1 MSDLVRYDPLEH
13 GQLVGGLKKYRGLTQ
28 KEAREA
34 ADDTA
39 LTRGFNNSMRSA
51 RMAWNAFTGDDE
63 ELGQLKAEDMDYR
76 KIQEGRKSQ
85 ARRELGEAWDKG
97 EGVGGGLSNVWGEL
111 KKDWREK
118 GLDGVLEDVGEMGG
132 ATLEQAPNA
141 LVPLVTSTAGRAV
154 GAIGG
159 AFAGGLAGAG
169 VGAIPGAV
177 VGGHVGGLAGYALGN
192 TLMEYGEQ
200 LDRAAEAAGVDPTD
214 KDAMM
219 AFIDRGAPGALKNA
233 AVKGAVVGAVD
244 MATMKLGGSILN
256 MGKKAAEKAALEKM
270 GVAAADKAVV
280 AAAKGTPEFAALAA
294 KESAKGGLGGAARH
308 TAAYALEPASEFA
321 GEYLGTGLANGEW
334 DEKGAALEAFSS
346 LGHSAVEFVGT
357 KAYAAMT
364 DPLKLS
370 AEQKADALADAKGN
384 IEGNRKAGKLTPEEA
399 QALRAAVE
407 AALDGGVE
415 QGGAGFDTA
424 HHDQLYLTLQQF
436 VDRTKQKEAEQFFSS
451 PADSNTPHTEE
462 LAREMEKQPDVSG
475 IPSEDEAEFL
485 NTGVM
490 SDGLARQY
498 ADIAAKYRAKPSEA
512 MGINPDNGAISAA
525 AALAVDSGAA
535 VPSAVSDDV
544 EAPSVADDVLSER
557 SADADRG
564 GVSSAYGNVRSGG
577 APRGAASVASGGSAA
592 AASGG
597 IARVA
602 PLPAGQYFDSLDT
615 RGRKALAKEA
625 GFDIKG
631 VADFGQIAE
640 PVRQKIE
647 EAYHARIEADYKAAS
662 EAKQGYLP
670 PPVRMADAVPVPK
683 KGFSVPADALN
694 KESRRRFDALPEG
707 VRRHAQTVADYTADG
722 IMRQEAGMADMRGH
736 YPEGLAESVR
746 AVRAYRAEH
755 PESADVLDR
764 LNRAVYGYRRNNGW
778 NVPLLSREGE
788 RLQGVRT
795 ALPDDGASEAVVGGG
810 RGLPRALP
818 MEDKG
823 LAQDVRQDVRQGL
836 TQGGRGLT
844 PDKGADAN
852 AAALQVAPEADVA
865 PGLSASENLAETDG
879 GKGAPI
885 AGKRPDTV
893 LPVLNPQV
901 TESAVKVSPK
911 KRMADAAA
919 DFTRRLAAD
928 RRKLEKAGVPLGDG
942 EYRFEHT
949 NRKHIDALA
958 GVLDRLGKGG
968 MLKDFADMAG
978 SSHSDGLV
986 FDGRRYLK
994 GKEAETLQAGGL
1006 LEAVPSKSGWDYRL
1020 TQEGRA
1026 LAKVMARSRDAA
1038 ADGKSAG
1045 KAQSARAKDAPVAA
1059 KNAADE
1065 KPSSDKAAESEAVVK
1080 TALDNPE
1087 EAQRKARVLQGEPVY
1102 TVKERTAPRENKAL
1116 REWAVALFDKA
1127 GNKAVNPEIGEVALT
1142 AKSVKDSLA
1151 HGISPE
1157 KASAFEAVPYVVEK
1171 GAVIV
1176 RTRHGRVS
1184 SYFISAPVEIEG
1196 KQDIV
1201 TVLVH
1206 HDVNKK
1212 RMYLHSVTTKENLLK
1227 TALAGYDGDSTADA
1241 EASEPRGKLY
1251 SGDIASVLKKLLEYK
1266 TQGGKTE
1273 DTPSEGARFSLDES
1287 PDSAFARAVDDVV
1300 GGKVSRGFVKMG
1312 TTPDVLKMLG
1322 LPDVKIRISAKTIE
1336 KVMGEYLGIAKGA
1349 HSHIHNL
1356 TPEAVKQLPG
1366 QINNPVAV
1374 FKSSTVRGGYVVL
1387 TELTE
1392 ADKQTGKDKP
1402 VVAALHLKTDKGG
1415 IEVIDVASSY
1425 GRSDSQ
1431 LSRAFNQDLLY
1442 LDKTKARNLNTERL
1456 QLPWDFTSDFELYE
1470 RNIKTDSDLVQ
1481 YLKAEKQGKF
1491 DKKQENAKQ
1500 HAESIKKRLAESIGG
1515 LAEQVDVAAVSETAP
1530 DKAQMLLSE
1539 RVEGWFDGRTGKI
1552 TLVAENLTPERAVWV
1567 AWHELGHRGFAAEG
1581 FAKYREEL
1589 ERADGN
1595 SLIRRIAD
1603 AVQEEREGT
1612 GDAAASVRSAAVE
1625 EAVVELYAAQRT
1637 GDWSGIENRYGVK
1650 VGNGLKRGIAGVL
1663 ARIGAVLRRVLQ
1675 RLTGKADGAM
1685 SDADVFAMLVDLHG
1699 NKAAKSKAV
1708 VKTALDDA
1716 KEAER
1721 KARVLQGEPVY
1732 TVKERQAPQ
1741 GFKALREWAA
1751 ALFEKAGGKAVNPEA
1766 GEILLNERSVRD
1778 SIAHGMNPFKAE
1790 AFAAIPD
1797 VISQGVVI
1805 HEGVNPENGTRYVY
1819 ISAPVEIGGK
1829 DDVVTLL
1836 ARNTGNGSQMYLH
1849 SVATKESILNAS
1861 DTETAEISRETG
1873 KVNSG
1878 YIASVLKKLLEYK
1891 TETGKGV
1898 SVGKKQQKRQA
1909 ESEAGSVPSE
1919 AQPKSGKDYFGLSLY
1934 ESGQDYKGI
1943 SEAHYRKFVAELSKL
1958 DGWRVNN
1965 RKYGRL
1971 EFRVDG
1977 EEVVFLRRLESL
1989 YSEHAVIGFSVYN
2002 SRLVE
2007 KKFDEIEFVFNPSE
2021 PPKETAER
2029 LNRFIRSIYPV
2040 SEASVQVESNPESEA
2055 DTHRTPES
2063 VRAFSV
2069 TLPKL
2074 QQKRAVEHLTADAL
2088 LDGGAKYPQLNGRTT
2103 KAGQVEK
2110 TLSAGFVPYEEIR
2123 EQTARMGKE
2132 RDKMFFKLHRE
2143 AYGEDSSFD
2152 YDNSDDAELKAQT
2165 DEALR
2170 EKHPPKTVYLMKH
2183 KQSGDALPITKTQ
2196 FDYAVY
2202 LENMPSE
2209 GLRFSRSEQTK
2220 SAFENRIDA
2229 LFGGAKANLKGVR
2242 VLDKSDLLDMLGY
2255 GGMPVELNESKVVLN
2270 RKNHPEM
2277 TAQQWKKVPEW
2288 LDNPVAVLKSKT
2300 HDKRLVF
2307 VPDELIDGAPVYL
2320 VVEPNSRGLDIHVLV
2335 NGYAKDGNPQ
2345 QTFRDIWRDLANGN
2359 TEFVDSKKAREL
2371 LGRSGLQLPRLPSLN
2386 TSRKKILTEKNLQ
2399 GYRKSEKTDTGQQ
2412 HAESIKKRLAE
2423 SIGGLAEQV
2432 DVAAV
2437 SETAPDKAQ
2446 MLLSE
2451 RVEGWFDGRTGKI
2464 TLVAENLTPER
2475 AVWVAWHELG
2485 HRGFAAEGFAKY
2497 REELERADGNSL
2509 IRRIADAVQEEREGT
2524 GDAAASV
2531 RSAAVEEAV
2540 VELYAAQRTGDWSGI
2555 ENRYGVKVGNGLKRG
2570 IAGVLARIG
2579 AVLRRVLQRLTGK
2592 ADGAMS
2598 DADVFAMLVDLHGN
2612 VEGAREAVSDGVKP
2626 SRSAMKDMDA
2636 NIRRGRAAM
2645 NRALVEKADVR
2656 RAMYR
2661 NDIGWIDFVWGSTG
2675 RVLPN
2680 GKTKGAMGLAHVIES
2695 RMRKDGMSR
2704 DEVVGMLIGRVVD
2717 TIARGEVLR
2726 TVEGGKTKRL
2736 EVSLQG
2742 NIVQLV
2748 KSKGSNT
2755 WVLTA
2760 FDGYQTV
2767 EQARGATRSAL
2778 RNTDP
2783 ILSRDGMGASDTPNV
2798 RAKDE
2803 SVNTADGTR
2812 FSRAEERSK
2821 SESLEKLRR
2830 AETIRISGREI
2841 EAGDD
2846 LRQYRR
2852 RAMEYGKSLRGSYVN
2867 KDTGREISLGR
2878 AGITEVLHHD
2888 VSNPEH
2894 LQSIAAIPQIIEKSI
2909 YIDTLPN
2916 EDKAKNPD
2924 IQEYEYYVAGLNIG
2938 GTDYTVKA
2946 AIAVATTGDKYYDH
2960 KLTRIEKGDLLE
2972 MTSRLSGAEISN
2984 QSPLSDIDDKRLL
2997 QILQDKDAGK
3007 GGIADFD
3014 TEAVRFSRAANIGA
3028 SISHITGKRSDLRN
3042 ALKDRWDASKGI
3054 QLQFLGR
3061 RQIEDIYGG
3070 DLDGLKEYGRL
3081 SELFGADANKAV
3093 TEADK
3098 VVKEWGRL
3106 KKENAK
3112 ALADLMHDATLA
3124 KVDADPLMR
3133 GDAQKRLDGIRTAL
3147 DIADGKIEKAKAV
3160 IASAN
3165 ARIARADAA
3174 YNKASE
3180 AAKKAQSALLAA
3192 EEEAGREIM
3201 ADEADMRLRRLF
3213 YADSEAKRALRH
3225 AEADVMA
3232 ESRAKTD
3239 AVQMLKQARADVRRL
3254 EKDEVE
3260 AQKALEGLALLNRR
3274 FAKLPDAAQRVYRK
3288 ARDDYRVHFG
3298 QVRDAI
3304 AERLARAGQDA
3315 EIVRRLKERFDNELG
3330 GVYFPLAR
3338 FGDYLVVVKD
3348 ADGNN
3353 VNVSRAET
3361 LSEAEKLRDA
3371 LKADFGAGFKVSPV
3385 MKSRDYIQSRDA
3397 VSGGFMKELGE
3408 AVGMLDLDPAQQAQ
3422 LNDTLMQL
3430 YLNSLPDTSWAKHG
3444 IHRKGVP
3451 GFSDD
3456 ARRAYAQNMGSG
3468 ANYLAKLRY
3477 ADRMAEQ
3484 LDVMQDF
3491 VDGRKYEEGFD
3502 QRQLQRVADEMRKRH
3517 EAVMNPNPSKLAQA
3531 LTGFGFLWM
3540 MGMSPASAIVNLS
3553 QTAMVA
3559 YPVMAAK
3566 WGYADAARE
3575 LLRASKQIGL
3585 RVGEKFNT
3593 IEDSL
3598 NEDEKAAFQKAV
3610 DYGVIDLSQAHDLA
3624 GVANGDPG
3632 LAGSAWQKVMDKAS
3646 WLFHHAEKFNRQVT
3660 FVAAYRLAKQAGAD
3674 SEAAFEQAKKATYDG
3689 HFDYAAQNRPRFMMG
3704 NVAKVVFL
3712 FKQYSQNIL
3721 YALGRNAYLA
3731 FKGDKEA
3738 RKTLA
3743 GLLVSHAMASGIL
3756 GLPFVSTLL
3765 AVASML
3771 GSDDDDPW
3779 DAEAALRNM
3788 LADTFGDKAGE
3799 VMAKGFSR
3807 LTPLDVS
3814 GRLGLNQLIFPD
3826 IQDGLEGKKWAE
3838 SLVVGSTGAV
3848 VGAGI
3853 GAADGV
3859 QKILDG
3865 RYMEGLESMLP
3876 VAIRNPLKAVRYAT
3890 DGQVDKSGI
3899 MVKDDFNLFELAG
3912 QAVGFRPS
3920 DLALKQEGKSA
3931 VYRRD
3936 RALSAARAKILSA
3949 MAKAVVEQDAA
3960 ALRELRGV
3968 VAQWNRKHP
3977 ERAIKSENIMAGVR
3991 NRQRRVAGAKDGI
4004 YLPEGRSD
4012 ARTDGGFA
4020 FGH

>member
-1 MSDLVRYDPLEH
+1 
-13 GQLVGGLKKYRGLTQ
+13 
-28 KEAREA
+28 
-34 ADDTA
+34 
-39 LTRGFNNSMRSA
+39 
-51 RMAWNAFTGDDE
+51 
-63 ELGQLKAEDMDYR
+63 
-76 KIQEGRKSQ
+76 
-85 ARRELGEAWDKG
+85 
-97 EGVGGGLSNVWGEL
+97 
-111 KKDWREK
+111 
-118 GLDGVLEDVGEMGG
+118 
-132 ATLEQAPNA
+132 
-141 LVPLVTSTAGRAV
+141 
-154 GAIGG
+154 
-159 AFAGGLAGAG
+159 
-169 VGAIPGAV
+169 
-177 VGGHVGGLAGYALGN
+177 
-192 TLMEYGEQ
+192 
-200 LDRAAEAAGVDPTD
+200 
-214 KDAMM
+214 M

-256 MGKKAAEKAALEKM
+256 MGKKAAEKAALKKM
-270 GVAAADKAVV
+270 GVAAAV

-294 KESAKGGLGGAARH
+294 KQSAKGGLGGAARH
-308 TAAYALEPASEFA
+308 AAAFALEPASEFA

-364 DPLKLS
+364 DPLRLS

-498 ADIAAKYRAKPSEA
+498 ADIAAKYRAKPSEV
-512 MGINPDNGAISAA
+512 MGIDPDDGAISAA

-818 MEDKG
+818 TEDKG

-844 PDKGADAN
+844 PDTGADAN
-852 AAALQVAPEADVA
+852 AAALQGLPESAAVASGNAPTHRQNLQVRAHAEGAA

-879 GKGAPI
+879 GKRAPV

-901 TESAVKVSPK
+901 AESAVKVSPK

-968 MLKDFADMAG
+968 MLEEFADMAG

-986 FDGRRYLK
+986 FDSRRYLK

-1038 ADGKSAG
+1038 ASAGKSAG
-1045 KAQSARAKDAPVAA
+1045 KAQSARAKDTPVAGKAAVA
-1059 KNAADE
+1059 KNAANE
-1065 KPSSDKAAESEAVVK
+1065 KPSSDKAAKPETLVK
-1080 TALDNPE
+1080 TALDNPQ
-1087 EAQRKARVLQGEPVY
+1087 EAR
-1102 TVKERTAPRENKAL
+1102 
-1116 REWAVALFDKA
+1116 
-1127 GNKAVNPEIGEVALT
+1127 
-1142 AKSVKDSLA
+1142 
-1151 HGISPE
+1151 
-1157 KASAFEAVPYVVEK
+1157 
-1171 GAVIV
+1171 
-1176 RTRHGRVS
+1176 
-1184 SYFISAPVEIEG
+1184 
-1196 KQDIV
+1196 
-1201 TVLVH
+1201 
-1206 HDVNKK
+1206 
-1212 RMYLHSVTTKENLLK
+1212 
-1227 TALAGYDGDSTADA
+1227 
-1241 EASEPRGKLY
+1241 
-1251 SGDIASVLKKLLEYK
+1251 
-1266 TQGGKTE
+1266 
-1273 DTPSEGARFSLDES
+1273 
-1287 PDSAFARAVDDVV
+1287 
-1300 GGKVSRGFVKMG
+1300 
-1312 TTPDVLKMLG
+1312 
-1322 LPDVKIRISAKTIE
+1322 
-1336 KVMGEYLGIAKGA
+1336 
-1349 HSHIHNL
+1349 
-1356 TPEAVKQLPG
+1356 
-1366 QINNPVAV
+1366 
-1374 FKSSTVRGGYVVL
+1374 
-1387 TELTE
+1387 
-1392 ADKQTGKDKP
+1392 
-1402 VVAALHLKTDKGG
+1402 
-1415 IEVIDVASSY
+1415 
-1425 GRSDSQ
+1425 
-1431 LSRAFNQDLLY
+1431 
-1442 LDKTKARNLNTERL
+1442 
-1456 QLPWDFTSDFELYE
+1456 
-1470 RNIKTDSDLVQ
+1470 
-1481 YLKAEKQGKF
+1481 
-1491 DKKQENAKQ
+1491 
-1500 HAESIKKRLAESIGG
+1500 
-1515 LAEQVDVAAVSETAP
+1515 
-1530 DKAQMLLSE
+1530 
-1539 RVEGWFDGRTGKI
+1539 
-1552 TLVAENLTPERAVWV
+1552 
-1567 AWHELGHRGFAAEG
+1567 
-1581 FAKYREEL
+1581 
-1589 ERADGN
+1589 
-1595 SLIRRIAD
+1595 
-1603 AVQEEREGT
+1603 
-1612 GDAAASVRSAAVE
+1612 
-1625 EAVVELYAAQRT
+1625 
-1637 GDWSGIENRYGVK
+1637 
-1650 VGNGLKRGIAGVL
+1650 
-1663 ARIGAVLRRVLQ
+1663 
-1675 RLTGKADGAM
+1675 
-1685 SDADVFAMLVDLHG
+1685 
-1699 NKAAKSKAV
+1699 
-1708 VKTALDDA
+1708 
-1716 KEAER
+1716 R

-1819 ISAPVEIGGK
+1819 ISAPVEIEGK

-1878 YIASVLKKLLEYK
+1878 YIASVLKKLLKYK
-1891 TETGKGV
+1891 TQGGKT
-1898 SVGKKQQKRQA
+1898 
-1909 ESEAGSVPSE
+1909 E
-1919 AQPKSGKDYFGLSLY
+1919 
-1934 ESGQDYKGI
+1934 
-1943 SEAHYRKFVAELSKL
+1943 
-1958 DGWRVNN
+1958 
-1965 RKYGRL
+1965 
-1971 EFRVDG
+1971 
-1977 EEVVFLRRLESL
+1977 
-1989 YSEHAVIGFSVYN
+1989 
-2002 SRLVE
+2002 
-2007 KKFDEIEFVFNPSE
+2007 
-2021 PPKETAER
+2021 
-2029 LNRFIRSIYPV
+2029 
-2040 SEASVQVESNPESEA
+2040 
-2055 DTHRTPES
+2055 DT
-2063 VRAFSV
+2063 
-2069 TLPKL
+2069 
-2074 QQKRAVEHLTADAL
+2074 
-2088 LDGGAKYPQLNGRTT
+2088 
-2103 KAGQVEK
+2103 
-2110 TLSAGFVPYEEIR
+2110 
-2123 EQTARMGKE
+2123 
-2132 RDKMFFKLHRE
+2132 
-2143 AYGEDSSFD
+2143 
-2152 YDNSDDAELKAQT
+2152 
-2165 DEALR
+2165 
-2170 EKHPPKTVYLMKH
+2170 
-2183 KQSGDALPITKTQ
+2183 
-2196 FDYAVY
+2196 
-2202 LENMPSE
+2202 PSE
-2209 GLRFSRSEQTK
+2209 GLRFSIRFSLDESPD
-2220 SAFENRIDA
+2220 SAFARAVDDVTGGKVPAGFISLGTTPDVWKLVGLPDGKVRISGGVIDKAMNGKHAVTAEA
-2229 LFGGAKANLKGVR
+2229 LKDLPRHLNSPIAVFKSSASSSNPDGYVVLTELVEREKGKDKPIIAALNLGRAKNGLELLDISSVYGRNNGQLTRAFNQDLLY
-2242 VLDKSDLLDMLGY
+2242 LDKAKGRHFLTTRPLQLHWDITSDADLVGRNIKTDSDL
-2255 GGMPVELNESKVVLN
+2255 
-2270 RKNHPEM
+2270 
-2277 TAQQWKKVPEW
+2277 AQYSSAKKQVS
-2288 LDNPVAVLKSKT
+2288 V
-2300 HDKRLVF
+2300 DKAQRM
-2307 VPDELIDGAPVYL
+2307 
-2320 VVEPNSRGLDIHVLV
+2320 
-2335 NGYAKDGNPQ
+2335 
-2345 QTFRDIWRDLANGN
+2345 
-2359 TEFVDSKKAREL
+2359 AR
-2371 LGRSGLQLPRLPSLN
+2371 
-2386 TSRKKILTEKNLQ
+2386 
-2399 GYRKSEKTDTGQQ
+2399 Q

-2423 SIGGLAEQV
+2423 SIGRLAEQV
-2432 DVAAV
+2432 DVVAV

-2485 HRGFAAEGFAKY
+2485 HRGFAADGFAKY
-2497 REELERADGNSL
+2497 RAELERADGNSL

-2579 AVLRRVLQRLTGK
+2579 AVLRRVLQRLAGK

-2598 DADVFAMLVDLHGN
+2598 DADVFAMLADLHGN
-2612 VEGAREAVSDGVKP
+2612 AEGARDAVSDGVLF
-2626 SRSAMKDMDA
+2626 SIYSDDA
-2636 NIRRGRAAM
+2636 DKVARAADI
-2645 NRALVEKADVR
+2645 LTGSPVADIESGLIKR
-2656 RAMYR
+2656 
-2661 NDIGWIDFVWGSTG
+2661 DE
-2675 RVLPN
+2675 N
-2680 GKTKGAMGLAHVIES
+2680 GKVIANAREFIRKWLAEN
-2695 RMRKDGMSR
+2695 RPDGIFR
-2704 DEVVGMLIGRVVD
+2704 HPEV
-2717 TIARGEVLR
+2717 GEVML
-2726 TVEGGKTKRL
+2726 TVRGVKNSLSHFSADIHVDALPAVPYVL
-2736 EVSLQG
+2736 ENSAVLEY
-2742 NIVQLV
+2742 
-2748 KSKGSNT
+2748 SKDKNGDN
-2755 WVLTA
+2755 
-2760 FDGYQTV
+2760 V
-2767 EQARGATRSAL
+2767 E
-2778 RNTDP
+2778 NV
-2783 ILSRDGMGASDTPNV
+2783 IL
-2798 RAKDE
+2798 
-2803 SVNTADGTR
+2803 
-2812 FSRAEERSK
+2812 
-2821 SESLEKLRR
+2821 
-2830 AETIRISGREI
+2830 
-2841 EAGDD
+2841 
-2846 LRQYRR
+2846 
-2852 RAMEYGKSLRGSYVN
+2852 
-2867 KDTGREISLGR
+2867 
-2878 AGITEVLHHD
+2878 
-2888 VSNPEH
+2888 
-2894 LQSIAAIPQIIEKSI
+2894 AAP
-2909 YIDTLPN
+2909 
-2916 EDKAKNPD
+2916 A
-2924 IQEYEYYVAGLNIG
+2924 NIG
-2938 GTDYTVKA
+2938 GKRHYVVVRLRKDLKSGQKPQFYVVAAQLETDAQRETALAVETRSSHDGH
-2946 AIAVATTGDKYYDH
+2946 IAGGK
-2960 KLTRIEKGDLLE
+2960 
-2972 MTSRLSGAEISN
+2972 N
-2984 QSPLSDIDDKRLL
+2984 RLL
-2997 QILQDKDAGK
+2997 NILHSALISVNQIKSAAGNTGTVDA
-3007 GGIADFD
+3007 GIADFD

-3028 SISHITGKRSDLRN
+3028 AIGHITGKKSDLRN

-3070 DLDGLKEYGRL
+3070 SLDGLKEYGRL

-3098 VVKEWGRL
+3098 VVREWGRL
-3106 KKENAK
+3106 KKADAK

-3147 DIADGKIEKAKAV
+3147 DIADGKIVKARAV
-3160 IASAN
+3160 IASAD

-3192 EEEAGREIM
+3192 EEKAGREIL

-3254 EKDEVE
+3254 EKDEVG

-3288 ARDDYRVHFG
+3288 ARDDYRAHFG
-3298 QVRDAI
+3298 QVRDAL
-3304 AERLARAGQDA
+3304 AERLARAGQDV

-3348 ADGNN
+3348 ADGNS

-3408 AVGMLDLDPAQQAQ
+3408 AVGMLDLDPAQQAE
-3422 LNDTLMQL
+3422 LNDTLTQL

-3491 VDGRKYEEGFD
+3491 VDGRKYVEGFN

-3585 RVGEKFNT
+3585 KVGEKFNT

-3660 FVAAYRLAKQAGAD
+3660 FVAAYRLAKRAGAD

-3826 IQDGLEGKKWAE
+3826 IQDGLAGKKWAE

-3899 MVKDDFNLFELAG
+3899 TVKDDFNLFELAG
-3912 QAVGFRPS
+3912 QAAGFRSS

-3949 MAKAVVEQDAA
+3949 MAKAVMEQDAA
-3960 ALRELRGV
+3960 ALRELRSV

-4004 YLPEGRSD
+4004 YLSDKHSD

>member
-1 MSDLVRYDPLEH
+1 M
-13 GQLVGGLKKYRGLTQ
+13 
-28 KEAREA
+28 
-34 ADDTA
+34 
-39 LTRGFNNSMRSA
+39 
-51 RMAWNAFTGDDE
+51 
-63 ELGQLKAEDMDYR
+63 
-76 KIQEGRKSQ
+76 
-85 ARRELGEAWDKG
+85 
-97 EGVGGGLSNVWGEL
+97 
-111 KKDWREK
+111 
-118 GLDGVLEDVGEMGG
+118 
-132 ATLEQAPNA
+132 
-141 LVPLVTSTAGRAV
+141 
-154 GAIGG
+154 
-159 AFAGGLAGAG
+159 
-169 VGAIPGAV
+169 
-177 VGGHVGGLAGYALGN
+177 
-192 TLMEYGEQ
+192 
-200 LDRAAEAAGVDPTD
+200 
-214 KDAMM
+214 
-219 AFIDRGAPGALKNA
+219 
-233 AVKGAVVGAVD
+233 
-244 MATMKLGGSILN
+244 
-256 MGKKAAEKAALEKM
+256 
-270 GVAAADKAVV
+270 
-280 AAAKGTPEFAALAA
+280 
-294 KESAKGGLGGAARH
+294 
-308 TAAYALEPASEFA
+308 
-321 GEYLGTGLANGEW
+321 
-334 DEKGAALEAFSS
+334 
-346 LGHSAVEFVGT
+346 EFVGT
-357 KAYAAMT
+357 KAYAAIS
-364 DPLKLS
+364 DPLRLS

-399 QALRAAVE
+399 QALGAAVE

-436 VDRTKQKEAEQFFSS
+436 VDRTKQKEAEQFFNS
-451 PADSNTPHTEE
+451 PADGNTPHAEE

-498 ADIAAKYRAKPSEA
+498 ADMAAKYRAKPSEA
-512 MGINPDNGAISAA
+512 MGIDPDDGAISAA

-535 VPSAVSDDV
+535 VPSVPSDDV
-544 EAPSVADDVLSER
+544 ETPTVADDVLSGR

-577 APRGAASVASGGSAA
+577 AASVASGGAGRSAA

-602 PLPAGQYFDSLDT
+602 PLPAGQYFDGLDT

-647 EAYHARIEADYKAAS
+647 EAYHARIEADYQAAS

-694 KESRRRFDALPEG
+694 KESRRRFDALPET

-736 YPEGLAESVR
+736 YPAGLAESVR
-746 AVRAYRAEH
+746 VVRAYRAEH

-778 NVPLLSREGE
+778 RVPLLSREGE

-818 MEDKG
+818 TEDKG

-844 PDKGADAN
+844 PDTGADAN
-852 AAALQVAPEADVA
+852 AAALQGLPESAAVASGNAPTHRQNLQVRAHAEGAA

-879 GKGAPI
+879 GKRAPV

-901 TESAVKVSPK
+901 AESAVKVSPK

-949 NRKHIDALA
+949 NRQHIDALA

-968 MLKDFADMAG
+968 MLEEFADMAG

-986 FDGRRYLK
+986 FDSRRYLK

-1038 ADGKSAG
+1038 ASAGKSAG
-1045 KAQSARAKDAPVAA
+1045 KAQSARAKDTPVAGKAAVA
-1059 KNAADE
+1059 KNAANE
-1065 KPSSDKAAESEAVVK
+1065 KPSSDKAAKPETLVK
-1080 TALDNPE
+1080 TALDNPQ
-1087 EAQRKARVLQGEPVY
+1087 EARRKARVLQGEPVY
-1102 TVKERTAPRENKAL
+1102 TVKERTAPGENKAL
-1116 REWAVALFDKA
+1116 REWAVALFD
-1127 GNKAVNPEIGEVALT
+1127 
-1142 AKSVKDSLA
+1142 
-1151 HGISPE
+1151 
-1157 KASAFEAVPYVVEK
+1157 
-1171 GAVIV
+1171 
-1176 RTRHGRVS
+1176 
-1184 SYFISAPVEIEG
+1184 
-1196 KQDIV
+1196 
-1201 TVLVH
+1201 
-1206 HDVNKK
+1206 
-1212 RMYLHSVTTKENLLK
+1212 
-1227 TALAGYDGDSTADA
+1227 
-1241 EASEPRGKLY
+1241 
-1251 SGDIASVLKKLLEYK
+1251 
-1266 TQGGKTE
+1266 
-1273 DTPSEGARFSLDES
+1273 
-1287 PDSAFARAVDDVV
+1287 
-1300 GGKVSRGFVKMG
+1300 
-1312 TTPDVLKMLG
+1312 
-1322 LPDVKIRISAKTIE
+1322 
-1336 KVMGEYLGIAKGA
+1336 
-1349 HSHIHNL
+1349 
-1356 TPEAVKQLPG
+1356 
-1366 QINNPVAV
+1366 
-1374 FKSSTVRGGYVVL
+1374 
-1387 TELTE
+1387 
-1392 ADKQTGKDKP
+1392 
-1402 VVAALHLKTDKGG
+1402 
-1415 IEVIDVASSY
+1415 
-1425 GRSDSQ
+1425 
-1431 LSRAFNQDLLY
+1431 
-1442 LDKTKARNLNTERL
+1442 
-1456 QLPWDFTSDFELYE
+1456 
-1470 RNIKTDSDLVQ
+1470 
-1481 YLKAEKQGKF
+1481 
-1491 DKKQENAKQ
+1491 
-1500 HAESIKKRLAESIGG
+1500 
-1515 LAEQVDVAAVSETAP
+1515 
-1530 DKAQMLLSE
+1530 
-1539 RVEGWFDGRTGKI
+1539 
-1552 TLVAENLTPERAVWV
+1552 
-1567 AWHELGHRGFAAEG
+1567 
-1581 FAKYREEL
+1581 
-1589 ERADGN
+1589 
-1595 SLIRRIAD
+1595 
-1603 AVQEEREGT
+1603 
-1612 GDAAASVRSAAVE
+1612 
-1625 EAVVELYAAQRT
+1625 
-1637 GDWSGIENRYGVK
+1637 
-1650 VGNGLKRGIAGVL
+1650 
-1663 ARIGAVLRRVLQ
+1663 
-1675 RLTGKADGAM
+1675 
-1685 SDADVFAMLVDLHG
+1685 
-1699 NKAAKSKAV
+1699 
-1708 VKTALDDA
+1708 
-1716 KEAER
+1716 
-1721 KARVLQGEPVY
+1721 
-1732 TVKERQAPQ
+1732 
-1741 GFKALREWAA
+1741 
-1751 ALFEKAGGKAVNPEA
+1751 KAGGKAVNPEA

-1819 ISAPVEIGGK
+1819 ISAPVEIEGK

-1878 YIASVLKKLLEYK
+1878 YIASVLKKLLKYK
-1891 TETGKGV
+1891 TQGGKT
-1898 SVGKKQQKRQA
+1898 
-1909 ESEAGSVPSE
+1909 E
-1919 AQPKSGKDYFGLSLY
+1919 
-1934 ESGQDYKGI
+1934 
-1943 SEAHYRKFVAELSKL
+1943 
-1958 DGWRVNN
+1958 
-1965 RKYGRL
+1965 
-1971 EFRVDG
+1971 
-1977 EEVVFLRRLESL
+1977 
-1989 YSEHAVIGFSVYN
+1989 
-2002 SRLVE
+2002 
-2007 KKFDEIEFVFNPSE
+2007 
-2021 PPKETAER
+2021 
-2029 LNRFIRSIYPV
+2029 
-2040 SEASVQVESNPESEA
+2040 
-2055 DTHRTPES
+2055 DT
-2063 VRAFSV
+2063 
-2069 TLPKL
+2069 
-2074 QQKRAVEHLTADAL
+2074 
-2088 LDGGAKYPQLNGRTT
+2088 
-2103 KAGQVEK
+2103 
-2110 TLSAGFVPYEEIR
+2110 
-2123 EQTARMGKE
+2123 
-2132 RDKMFFKLHRE
+2132 
-2143 AYGEDSSFD
+2143 
-2152 YDNSDDAELKAQT
+2152 
-2165 DEALR
+2165 
-2170 EKHPPKTVYLMKH
+2170 
-2183 KQSGDALPITKTQ
+2183 
-2196 FDYAVY
+2196 
-2202 LENMPSE
+2202 PSE

-2277 TAQQWKKVPEW
+2277 TAQQWKKVPKW

-2423 SIGGLAEQV
+2423 SIGRLAEQV

-2485 HRGFAAEGFAKY
+2485 HRGFAADGFAKY
-2497 REELERADGNSL
+2497 RAELERADGNSL

-2579 AVLRRVLQRLTGK
+2579 AVLRRVLQRLAGK

-2598 DADVFAMLVDLHGN
+2598 DADVFAMLADLHGN
-2612 VEGAREAVSDGVKP
+2612 AEGARDASSDGVKP
-2626 SRSAMKDMDA
+2626 SRSAMKDTDA

-2661 NDIGWIDFVWGSTG
+2661 NDIGWIDFVWGGTG

-2695 RMRKDGMSR
+2695 RMRKDGMGR
-2704 DEVVGMLIGRVVD
+2704 DEVVGMLTNDIVEA
-2717 TIARGEVLR
+2717 IARGKVYKHVVNGNSERLQLR
-2726 TVEGGKTKRL
+2726 HNGYEANLIKNA
-2736 EVSLQG
+2736 G
-2742 NIVQLV
+2742 NNAWLITGYELYQNGADGV
-2748 KSKGSNT
+2748 G
-2755 WVLTA
+2755 
-2760 FDGYQTV
+2760 FDTSAATHTTPTP
-2767 EQARGATRSAL
+2767 AR
-2778 RNTDP
+2778 
-2783 ILSRDGMGASDTPNV
+2783 RDVGASDTPNV

-2812 FSRAEERSK
+2812 NSRAAERSK

-2972 MTSRLSGAEISN
+2972 MTSRLSSAEISN

-3028 SISHITGKRSDLRN
+3028 AIGHITGKKSDLRN

-3098 VVKEWGRL
+3098 VVREWGRL
-3106 KKENAK
+3106 KKADAK

-3147 DIADGKIEKAKAV
+3147 DIADGKIVKARAV
-3160 IASAN
+3160 IASAD

-3192 EEEAGREIM
+3192 EEKAGREIL

-3254 EKDEVE
+3254 EKDEVG

-3288 ARDDYRVHFG
+3288 ARDDYRAHFG
-3298 QVRDAI
+3298 QVRDAL
-3304 AERLARAGQDA
+3304 AERLARSGQDA

-3348 ADGNN
+3348 ADGNS

-3422 LNDTLMQL
+3422 LNDTLTQL

-3451 GFSDD
+3451 GFGDD

-3491 VDGRKYEEGFD
+3491 VDGRKYVEGFN

-3540 MGMSPASAIVNLS
+3540 MGMSPALAIVNLS

-3585 RVGEKFNT
+3585 KVGEKFNT

-3646 WLFHHAEKFNRQVT
+3646 WLFHHTEKFNRQVT
-3660 FVAAYRLAKQAGAD
+3660 FVAAYRLAKRAGAD
-3674 SEAAFEQAKKATYDG
+3674 SDTAFEQAKKATYDG

-3826 IQDGLEGKKWAE
+3826 IQDGLAGKKWAE

-3899 MVKDDFNLFELAG
+3899 TVKDDFNLFELAG
-3912 QAVGFRPS
+3912 QAAGFRSS

-3977 ERAIKSENIMAGVR
+3977 ERAIKSENIMSSVR

-4004 YLPEGRSD
+4004 YLSDKHSD

>member
-1 MSDLVRYDPLEH
+1 MW
-13 GQLVGGLKKYRGLTQ
+13 
-28 KEAREA
+28 AR
-34 ADDTA
+34 
-39 LTRGFNNSMRSA
+39 
-51 RMAWNAFTGDDE
+51 W
-63 ELGQLKAEDMDYR
+63 
-76 KIQEGRKSQ
+76 
-85 ARRELGEAWDKG
+85 
-97 EGVGGGLSNVWGEL
+97 
-111 KKDWREK
+111 
-118 GLDGVLEDVGEMGG
+118 GG

-141 LVPLVTSTAGRAV
+141 LVPLATTTVGGILGTLAGGNTAV
-154 GAIGG
+154 GAY
-159 AFAGGLAGAG
+159 AGAT
-169 VGAIPGAV
+169 
-177 VGGHVGGLAGYALGN
+177 LGN

-256 MGKKAAEKAALEKM
+256 MGKKAAEKAALKKM
-270 GVAAADKAVV
+270 GVAAADKAAV
-280 AAAKGTPEFAALAA
+280 AAAKGTPEFAALA

-308 TAAYALEPASEFA
+308 AAAFELEPASEFA

-357 KAYAAMT
+357 KAYAAIS
-364 DPLKLS
+364 DPLRLS

-399 QALRAAVE
+399 QALGAAVE

-436 VDRTKQKEAEQFFSS
+436 VDRTKQKEAEQFFNS
-451 PADSNTPHTEE
+451 PADGNTPHAEE

-498 ADIAAKYRAKPSEA
+498 ADMAAKYRAKPSEA
-512 MGINPDNGAISAA
+512 MGIDPDDGAISAA

-535 VPSAVSDDV
+535 VPSVPSDDV
-544 EAPSVADDVLSER
+544 ETPTVADDVLSGR

-577 APRGAASVASGGSAA
+577 AASVASGGAGRSAA

-602 PLPAGQYFDSLDT
+602 PLPAGQYFDGLDT

-647 EAYHARIEADYKAAS
+647 EAYHARIEADYQAAS

-694 KESRRRFDALPEG
+694 KESRRRFDALPET

-736 YPEGLAESVR
+736 YPAGLAESVR
-746 AVRAYRAEH
+746 VVRAYRAEH

-778 NVPLLSREGE
+778 RVPLLSREGE

-818 MEDKG
+818 TEDKG

-844 PDKGADAN
+844 PDTGADAN
-852 AAALQVAPEADVA
+852 AAALQGLPESAAVASGNAPTHRQNLQVRAHAEGAA

-879 GKGAPI
+879 GKRAPV

-901 TESAVKVSPK
+901 AESAVKVSPK

-949 NRKHIDALA
+949 NRQHIDALA

-968 MLKDFADMAG
+968 MLEEFADMAG

-986 FDGRRYLK
+986 FDSRRYLK

-1038 ADGKSAG
+1038 ASAGKSAG
-1045 KAQSARAKDAPVAA
+1045 KAQSARAKDTPVAGKAAVA
-1059 KNAADE
+1059 KNAANE
-1065 KPSSDKAAESEAVVK
+1065 KPSSDKAAKPETLVK
-1080 TALDNPE
+1080 TALDNPQ
-1087 EAQRKARVLQGEPVY
+1087 EARRKARVLQGEPVY
-1102 TVKERTAPRENKAL
+1102 TVKERTAPGENKAL
-1116 REWAVALFDKA
+1116 REWAVALFD
-1127 GNKAVNPEIGEVALT
+1127 
-1142 AKSVKDSLA
+1142 
-1151 HGISPE
+1151 
-1157 KASAFEAVPYVVEK
+1157 
-1171 GAVIV
+1171 
-1176 RTRHGRVS
+1176 
-1184 SYFISAPVEIEG
+1184 
-1196 KQDIV
+1196 
-1201 TVLVH
+1201 
-1206 HDVNKK
+1206 
-1212 RMYLHSVTTKENLLK
+1212 
-1227 TALAGYDGDSTADA
+1227 
-1241 EASEPRGKLY
+1241 
-1251 SGDIASVLKKLLEYK
+1251 
-1266 TQGGKTE
+1266 
-1273 DTPSEGARFSLDES
+1273 
-1287 PDSAFARAVDDVV
+1287 
-1300 GGKVSRGFVKMG
+1300 
-1312 TTPDVLKMLG
+1312 
-1322 LPDVKIRISAKTIE
+1322 
-1336 KVMGEYLGIAKGA
+1336 
-1349 HSHIHNL
+1349 
-1356 TPEAVKQLPG
+1356 
-1366 QINNPVAV
+1366 
-1374 FKSSTVRGGYVVL
+1374 
-1387 TELTE
+1387 
-1392 ADKQTGKDKP
+1392 
-1402 VVAALHLKTDKGG
+1402 
-1415 IEVIDVASSY
+1415 
-1425 GRSDSQ
+1425 
-1431 LSRAFNQDLLY
+1431 
-1442 LDKTKARNLNTERL
+1442 
-1456 QLPWDFTSDFELYE
+1456 
-1470 RNIKTDSDLVQ
+1470 
-1481 YLKAEKQGKF
+1481 
-1491 DKKQENAKQ
+1491 
-1500 HAESIKKRLAESIGG
+1500 
-1515 LAEQVDVAAVSETAP
+1515 
-1530 DKAQMLLSE
+1530 
-1539 RVEGWFDGRTGKI
+1539 
-1552 TLVAENLTPERAVWV
+1552 
-1567 AWHELGHRGFAAEG
+1567 
-1581 FAKYREEL
+1581 
-1589 ERADGN
+1589 
-1595 SLIRRIAD
+1595 
-1603 AVQEEREGT
+1603 
-1612 GDAAASVRSAAVE
+1612 
-1625 EAVVELYAAQRT
+1625 
-1637 GDWSGIENRYGVK
+1637 
-1650 VGNGLKRGIAGVL
+1650 
-1663 ARIGAVLRRVLQ
+1663 
-1675 RLTGKADGAM
+1675 
-1685 SDADVFAMLVDLHG
+1685 
-1699 NKAAKSKAV
+1699 
-1708 VKTALDDA
+1708 
-1716 KEAER
+1716 
-1721 KARVLQGEPVY
+1721 
-1732 TVKERQAPQ
+1732 
-1741 GFKALREWAA
+1741 
-1751 ALFEKAGGKAVNPEA
+1751 KAGGKAVNPEA

-1819 ISAPVEIGGK
+1819 ISAPVEIEGK

-1878 YIASVLKKLLEYK
+1878 YIASVLKKLLKYK
-1891 TETGKGV
+1891 TQGGKT
-1898 SVGKKQQKRQA
+1898 
-1909 ESEAGSVPSE
+1909 E
-1919 AQPKSGKDYFGLSLY
+1919 
-1934 ESGQDYKGI
+1934 
-1943 SEAHYRKFVAELSKL
+1943 
-1958 DGWRVNN
+1958 
-1965 RKYGRL
+1965 
-1971 EFRVDG
+1971 
-1977 EEVVFLRRLESL
+1977 
-1989 YSEHAVIGFSVYN
+1989 
-2002 SRLVE
+2002 
-2007 KKFDEIEFVFNPSE
+2007 
-2021 PPKETAER
+2021 
-2029 LNRFIRSIYPV
+2029 
-2040 SEASVQVESNPESEA
+2040 
-2055 DTHRTPES
+2055 DT
-2063 VRAFSV
+2063 
-2069 TLPKL
+2069 
-2074 QQKRAVEHLTADAL
+2074 
-2088 LDGGAKYPQLNGRTT
+2088 
-2103 KAGQVEK
+2103 
-2110 TLSAGFVPYEEIR
+2110 
-2123 EQTARMGKE
+2123 
-2132 RDKMFFKLHRE
+2132 
-2143 AYGEDSSFD
+2143 
-2152 YDNSDDAELKAQT
+2152 
-2165 DEALR
+2165 
-2170 EKHPPKTVYLMKH
+2170 
-2183 KQSGDALPITKTQ
+2183 
-2196 FDYAVY
+2196 
-2202 LENMPSE
+2202 PSE

-2277 TAQQWKKVPEW
+2277 TAQQWKKVPKW

-2423 SIGGLAEQV
+2423 SIGRLAEQV

-2485 HRGFAAEGFAKY
+2485 HRGFAADGFAKY
-2497 REELERADGNSL
+2497 RAELERADGNSL

-2579 AVLRRVLQRLTGK
+2579 AVLRRVLQRLAGK

-2598 DADVFAMLVDLHGN
+2598 DADVFAMLADLHGN
-2612 VEGAREAVSDGVKP
+2612 AEGARDASSDGVKP
-2626 SRSAMKDMDA
+2626 SRSAMKDTDA

-2661 NDIGWIDFVWGSTG
+2661 NDIGWIDFVWGGTG

-2695 RMRKDGMSR
+2695 RMRKDGMGR
-2704 DEVVGMLIGRVVD
+2704 DEVVGMLTNDIVEA
-2717 TIARGEVLR
+2717 IARGKVYKHVVNGNSERLQLR
-2726 TVEGGKTKRL
+2726 HNGYEANLIKNA
-2736 EVSLQG
+2736 G
-2742 NIVQLV
+2742 NNAWLITGYELYQNGADGV
-2748 KSKGSNT
+2748 G
-2755 WVLTA
+2755 
-2760 FDGYQTV
+2760 FDTSAATHTTPTP
-2767 EQARGATRSAL
+2767 AR
-2778 RNTDP
+2778 
-2783 ILSRDGMGASDTPNV
+2783 RDVGASDTPNV

-2812 FSRAEERSK
+2812 NSRAAERSK

-2972 MTSRLSGAEISN
+2972 MTSRLSSAEISN

-3028 SISHITGKRSDLRN
+3028 AIGHITGKKSDLRN

-3098 VVKEWGRL
+3098 VVREWGRL
-3106 KKENAK
+3106 KKADAK

-3147 DIADGKIEKAKAV
+3147 DIADGKIVKARAV
-3160 IASAN
+3160 IASAD

-3192 EEEAGREIM
+3192 EEKAGREIL

-3254 EKDEVE
+3254 EKDEVG

-3288 ARDDYRVHFG
+3288 ARDDYRAHFG
-3298 QVRDAI
+3298 QVRDAL
-3304 AERLARAGQDA
+3304 AERLARSGQDA

-3348 ADGNN
+3348 ADGNS

-3422 LNDTLMQL
+3422 LNDTLTQL

-3451 GFSDD
+3451 GFGDD

-3491 VDGRKYEEGFD
+3491 VDGRKYVEGFN

-3540 MGMSPASAIVNLS
+3540 MGMSPALAIVNLS

-3585 RVGEKFNT
+3585 KVGEKFNT

-3646 WLFHHAEKFNRQVT
+3646 WLFHHTEKFNRQVT
-3660 FVAAYRLAKQAGAD
+3660 FVAAYRLAKRAGAD
-3674 SEAAFEQAKKATYDG
+3674 SDTAFEQAKKATYDG

-3826 IQDGLEGKKWAE
+3826 IQDGLAGKKWAE

-3899 MVKDDFNLFELAG
+3899 TVKDDFNLFELAG
-3912 QAVGFRPS
+3912 QAAGFRSS

-3977 ERAIKSENIMAGVR
+3977 ERAIKSENIMSSVR

-4004 YLPEGRSD
+4004 YLSDKHSD

>member
-13 GQLVGGLKKYRGLTQ
+13 GQLVGGLKKYRGFTQ
-28 KEAREA
+28 KDAWAA

-39 LTRGFNNSMRSA
+39 LTRGFKNSMRSA
-51 RMAWNAFTGDDE
+51 RMAWNDLTGDKE

-85 ARRELGEAWDKG
+85 ARRELGEAWEKG
-97 EGVGGGLSNVWGEL
+97 EGVGGGLSNVWEEL

-141 LVPLVTSTAGRAV
+141 LVPLATTTVGGILGTLAGGNTAV
-154 GAIGG
+154 GAY
-159 AFAGGLAGAG
+159 AGAT
-169 VGAIPGAV
+169 
-177 VGGHVGGLAGYALGN
+177 LGN

-256 MGKKAAEKAALEKM
+256 MGKKAAEKAALKKM
-270 GVAAADKAVV
+270 GVAAADKAAV
-280 AAAKGTPEFAALAA
+280 AAAKGTPEFAALA

-308 TAAYALEPASEFA
+308 AAAFALEPASEFA
-321 GEYLGTGLANGEW
+321 GEYFGTGLANGEW

-357 KAYAAMT
+357 KAYAAIS
-364 DPLKLS
+364 DPLRLS

-399 QALRAAVE
+399 QALGAAVE

-436 VDRTKQKEAEQFFSS
+436 VDRTKQKEAEQFFNS
-451 PADSNTPHTEE
+451 PADGNTPHAEE

-498 ADIAAKYRAKPSEA
+498 ADMAAKYRAKPSEA
-512 MGINPDNGAISAA
+512 MGIDPDDGAISAA

-535 VPSAVSDDV
+535 VPSVPSDDV
-544 EAPSVADDVLSER
+544 ETPTVADDVLSER

-564 GVSSAYGNVRSGG
+564 GVSSDYGNVRSGG

-602 PLPAGQYFDSLDT
+602 PLPAGQYFDGLDT

-736 YPEGLAESVR
+736 YPAGLAESVR
-746 AVRAYRAEH
+746 VVRAYRAEH

-818 MEDKG
+818 TEDKG

-844 PDKGADAN
+844 PDTGADAN
-852 AAALQVAPEADVA
+852 AAALQGLPESAAVASGNAPTHRQNLQVRAHAEGAA

-879 GKGAPI
+879 GKRAPV

-901 TESAVKVSPK
+901 AESAVKVSPK

-928 RRKLEKAGVPLGDG
+928 RRKLEKVGVPLGDG

-968 MLKDFADMAG
+968 MLEEFADMAG

-986 FDGRRYLK
+986 FDSRRYLK

-1038 ADGKSAG
+1038 ASAGKSAG
-1045 KAQSARAKDAPVAA
+1045 KAQSARAKDTPVAGKVAVA
-1059 KNAADE
+1059 KNAANE
-1065 KPSSDKAAESEAVVK
+1065 KPSSDKAAKPETLVK
-1080 TALDNPE
+1080 TALDNPQ
-1087 EAQRKARVLQGEPVY
+1087 EARRKARVLQGEPVY
-1102 TVKERTAPRENKAL
+1102 TVKERTAPGEN
-1116 REWAVALFDKA
+1116 
-1127 GNKAVNPEIGEVALT
+1127 
-1142 AKSVKDSLA
+1142 
-1151 HGISPE
+1151 
-1157 KASAFEAVPYVVEK
+1157 
-1171 GAVIV
+1171 
-1176 RTRHGRVS
+1176 
-1184 SYFISAPVEIEG
+1184 
-1196 KQDIV
+1196 
-1201 TVLVH
+1201 
-1206 HDVNKK
+1206 
-1212 RMYLHSVTTKENLLK
+1212 
-1227 TALAGYDGDSTADA
+1227 
-1241 EASEPRGKLY
+1241 
-1251 SGDIASVLKKLLEYK
+1251 
-1266 TQGGKTE
+1266 
-1273 DTPSEGARFSLDES
+1273 
-1287 PDSAFARAVDDVV
+1287 
-1300 GGKVSRGFVKMG
+1300 
-1312 TTPDVLKMLG
+1312 
-1322 LPDVKIRISAKTIE
+1322 
-1336 KVMGEYLGIAKGA
+1336 
-1349 HSHIHNL
+1349 
-1356 TPEAVKQLPG
+1356 
-1366 QINNPVAV
+1366 
-1374 FKSSTVRGGYVVL
+1374 
-1387 TELTE
+1387 
-1392 ADKQTGKDKP
+1392 
-1402 VVAALHLKTDKGG
+1402 
-1415 IEVIDVASSY
+1415 
-1425 GRSDSQ
+1425 
-1431 LSRAFNQDLLY
+1431 
-1442 LDKTKARNLNTERL
+1442 
-1456 QLPWDFTSDFELYE
+1456 
-1470 RNIKTDSDLVQ
+1470 
-1481 YLKAEKQGKF
+1481 
-1491 DKKQENAKQ
+1491 
-1500 HAESIKKRLAESIGG
+1500 
-1515 LAEQVDVAAVSETAP
+1515 
-1530 DKAQMLLSE
+1530 
-1539 RVEGWFDGRTGKI
+1539 
-1552 TLVAENLTPERAVWV
+1552 
-1567 AWHELGHRGFAAEG
+1567 
-1581 FAKYREEL
+1581 
-1589 ERADGN
+1589 
-1595 SLIRRIAD
+1595 
-1603 AVQEEREGT
+1603 
-1612 GDAAASVRSAAVE
+1612 
-1625 EAVVELYAAQRT
+1625 
-1637 GDWSGIENRYGVK
+1637 
-1650 VGNGLKRGIAGVL
+1650 
-1663 ARIGAVLRRVLQ
+1663 
-1675 RLTGKADGAM
+1675 
-1685 SDADVFAMLVDLHG
+1685 
-1699 NKAAKSKAV
+1699 
-1708 VKTALDDA
+1708 
-1716 KEAER
+1716 
-1721 KARVLQGEPVY
+1721 
-1732 TVKERQAPQ
+1732 
-1741 GFKALREWAA
+1741 KALREWAA

-1819 ISAPVEIGGK
+1819 ISAPVEIEGK

-1878 YIASVLKKLLEYK
+1878 YIASVLKKLLKYK
-1891 TETGKGV
+1891 TQGGKT
-1898 SVGKKQQKRQA
+1898 
-1909 ESEAGSVPSE
+1909 E
-1919 AQPKSGKDYFGLSLY
+1919 
-1934 ESGQDYKGI
+1934 
-1943 SEAHYRKFVAELSKL
+1943 
-1958 DGWRVNN
+1958 
-1965 RKYGRL
+1965 
-1971 EFRVDG
+1971 
-1977 EEVVFLRRLESL
+1977 
-1989 YSEHAVIGFSVYN
+1989 
-2002 SRLVE
+2002 
-2007 KKFDEIEFVFNPSE
+2007 
-2021 PPKETAER
+2021 
-2029 LNRFIRSIYPV
+2029 
-2040 SEASVQVESNPESEA
+2040 
-2055 DTHRTPES
+2055 DT
-2063 VRAFSV
+2063 
-2069 TLPKL
+2069 
-2074 QQKRAVEHLTADAL
+2074 
-2088 LDGGAKYPQLNGRTT
+2088 
-2103 KAGQVEK
+2103 
-2110 TLSAGFVPYEEIR
+2110 
-2123 EQTARMGKE
+2123 
-2132 RDKMFFKLHRE
+2132 
-2143 AYGEDSSFD
+2143 
-2152 YDNSDDAELKAQT
+2152 
-2165 DEALR
+2165 
-2170 EKHPPKTVYLMKH
+2170 
-2183 KQSGDALPITKTQ
+2183 
-2196 FDYAVY
+2196 
-2202 LENMPSE
+2202 PSE

-2277 TAQQWKKVPEW
+2277 TAQQWKKVPKW

-2423 SIGGLAEQV
+2423 SIGRLAEQV

-2485 HRGFAAEGFAKY
+2485 HRGFAADGFAKY
-2497 REELERADGNSL
+2497 RAELERADGNSL

-2555 ENRYGVKVGNGLKRG
+2555 ENRYGVKAGNGLKRG

-2579 AVLRRVLQRLTGK
+2579 AVLRRVLQRLAGK

-2598 DADVFAMLVDLHGN
+2598 DADVFAMLADLHGN
-2612 VEGAREAVSDGVKP
+2612 AEGARDAVSDG
-2626 SRSAMKDMDA
+2626 
-2636 NIRRGRAAM
+2636 NHRAVMFA
-2645 NRALVEKADVR
+2645 
-2656 RAMYR
+2656 
-2661 NDIGWIDFVWGSTG
+2661 
-2675 RVLPN
+2675 
-2680 GKTKGAMGLAHVIES
+2680 
-2695 RMRKDGMSR
+2695 
-2704 DEVVGMLIGRVVD
+2704 
-2717 TIARGEVLR
+2717 
-2726 TVEGGKTKRL
+2726 
-2736 EVSLQG
+2736 
-2742 NIVQLV
+2742 
-2748 KSKGSNT
+2748 
-2755 WVLTA
+2755 
-2760 FDGYQTV
+2760 
-2767 EQARGATRSAL
+2767 
-2778 RNTDP
+2778 
-2783 ILSRDGMGASDTPNV
+2783 
-2798 RAKDE
+2798 
-2803 SVNTADGTR
+2803 
-2812 FSRAEERSK
+2812 RAEDGAAERSK

-2972 MTSRLSGAEISN
+2972 MTSRLSSAEISN

-3028 SISHITGKRSDLRN
+3028 AIGHITGKKSDLRN

-3070 DLDGLKEYGRL
+3070 SLDGLKEYGRL

-3098 VVKEWGRL
+3098 VVREWGRL
-3106 KKENAK
+3106 KKADAK

-3147 DIADGKIEKAKAV
+3147 DIADGKIVKARAV
-3160 IASAN
+3160 IASAD

-3192 EEEAGREIM
+3192 EEKAGREIL

-3254 EKDEVE
+3254 EKDEVG

-3288 ARDDYRVHFG
+3288 ARDDYRAHFG
-3298 QVRDAI
+3298 QVRDAL

-3315 EIVRRLKERFDNELG
+3315 ETVRRLKERFDNELG

-3348 ADGNN
+3348 ADGNS

-3422 LNDTLMQL
+3422 LNDTLTQL
-3430 YLNSLPDTSWAKHG
+3430 YLNALPDTSWAKHG

-3491 VDGRKYEEGFD
+3491 VDGRKYEEGFN

-3585 RVGEKFNT
+3585 KVGEKFNT

-3660 FVAAYRLAKQAGAD
+3660 FVAAYRLAKRAGAD

-3826 IQDGLEGKKWAE
+3826 IQDGLAGKKWAE

-3899 MVKDDFNLFELAG
+3899 TVKDDFNLFELAG
-3912 QAVGFRPS
+3912 QAAGFRSS

-3949 MAKAVVEQDAA
+3949 MAKAVMEQDAA
-3960 ALRELRGV
+3960 ALRALRGV

-3977 ERAIKSENIMAGVR
+3977 ERAIKSENIMSSVR
-3991 NRQRRVAGAKDGI
+3991 NRQRRVVGAKDGI
-4004 YLPEGRSD
+4004 YLSDKHSD

>member
-1 MSDLVRYDPLEH
+1 M
-13 GQLVGGLKKYRGLTQ
+13 
-28 KEAREA
+28 
-34 ADDTA
+34 
-39 LTRGFNNSMRSA
+39 
-51 RMAWNAFTGDDE
+51 
-63 ELGQLKAEDMDYR
+63 
-76 KIQEGRKSQ
+76 
-85 ARRELGEAWDKG
+85 
-97 EGVGGGLSNVWGEL
+97 
-111 KKDWREK
+111 
-118 GLDGVLEDVGEMGG
+118 
-132 ATLEQAPNA
+132 
-141 LVPLVTSTAGRAV
+141 
-154 GAIGG
+154 
-159 AFAGGLAGAG
+159 
-169 VGAIPGAV
+169 
-177 VGGHVGGLAGYALGN
+177 
-192 TLMEYGEQ
+192 
-200 LDRAAEAAGVDPTD
+200 
-214 KDAMM
+214 
-219 AFIDRGAPGALKNA
+219 
-233 AVKGAVVGAVD
+233 
-244 MATMKLGGSILN
+244 
-256 MGKKAAEKAALEKM
+256 
-270 GVAAADKAVV
+270 
-280 AAAKGTPEFAALAA
+280 
-294 KESAKGGLGGAARH
+294 
-308 TAAYALEPASEFA
+308 
-321 GEYLGTGLANGEW
+321 
-334 DEKGAALEAFSS
+334 
-346 LGHSAVEFVGT
+346 
-357 KAYAAMT
+357 
-364 DPLKLS
+364 
-370 AEQKADALADAKGN
+370 
-384 IEGNRKAGKLTPEEA
+384 
-399 QALRAAVE
+399 
-407 AALDGGVE
+407 
-415 QGGAGFDTA
+415 
-424 HHDQLYLTLQQF
+424 
-436 VDRTKQKEAEQFFSS
+436 
-451 PADSNTPHTEE
+451 
-462 LAREMEKQPDVSG
+462 
-475 IPSEDEAEFL
+475 
-485 NTGVM
+485 
-490 SDGLARQY
+490 
-498 ADIAAKYRAKPSEA
+498 
-512 MGINPDNGAISAA
+512 
-525 AALAVDSGAA
+525 
-535 VPSAVSDDV
+535 
-544 EAPSVADDVLSER
+544 
-557 SADADRG
+557 
-564 GVSSAYGNVRSGG
+564 
-577 APRGAASVASGGSAA
+577 
-592 AASGG
+592 
-597 IARVA
+597 
-602 PLPAGQYFDSLDT
+602 
-615 RGRKALAKEA
+615 
-625 GFDIKG
+625 
-631 VADFGQIAE
+631 
-640 PVRQKIE
+640 
-647 EAYHARIEADYKAAS
+647 
-662 EAKQGYLP
+662 
-670 PPVRMADAVPVPK
+670 
-683 KGFSVPADALN
+683 N
-694 KESRRRFDALPEG
+694 KESRRRFDALPET

-736 YPEGLAESVR
+736 YPAGLAESVR
-746 AVRAYRAEH
+746 VVRAYRAEH

-778 NVPLLSREGE
+778 RVPLLSREGE

-818 MEDKG
+818 TEDKG

-844 PDKGADAN
+844 PDTGADAN
-852 AAALQVAPEADVA
+852 AAALQGLPEPAAVASGNAPTHRQNLQVRAHAEGAA

-879 GKGAPI
+879 GKRAPV

-901 TESAVKVSPK
+901 AESAVKVSPK

-928 RRKLEKAGVPLGDG
+928 RRKLKKAGVPLGDG

-968 MLKDFADMAG
+968 MLEEFADMAG

-986 FDGRRYLK
+986 FDSRRYLK

-1038 ADGKSAG
+1038 ASAGKSAG
-1045 KAQSARAKDAPVAA
+1045 KAQSARAKDTPVAGKAAVA
-1059 KNAADE
+1059 KNAANE
-1065 KPSSDKAAESEAVVK
+1065 KPSSDKAAKPETLVK
-1080 TALDNPE
+1080 TALDNPQ
-1087 EAQRKARVLQGEPVY
+1087 EAR
-1102 TVKERTAPRENKAL
+1102 
-1116 REWAVALFDKA
+1116 
-1127 GNKAVNPEIGEVALT
+1127 
-1142 AKSVKDSLA
+1142 
-1151 HGISPE
+1151 
-1157 KASAFEAVPYVVEK
+1157 
-1171 GAVIV
+1171 
-1176 RTRHGRVS
+1176 
-1184 SYFISAPVEIEG
+1184 
-1196 KQDIV
+1196 
-1201 TVLVH
+1201 
-1206 HDVNKK
+1206 
-1212 RMYLHSVTTKENLLK
+1212 
-1227 TALAGYDGDSTADA
+1227 
-1241 EASEPRGKLY
+1241 
-1251 SGDIASVLKKLLEYK
+1251 
-1266 TQGGKTE
+1266 
-1273 DTPSEGARFSLDES
+1273 
-1287 PDSAFARAVDDVV
+1287 
-1300 GGKVSRGFVKMG
+1300 
-1312 TTPDVLKMLG
+1312 
-1322 LPDVKIRISAKTIE
+1322 
-1336 KVMGEYLGIAKGA
+1336 
-1349 HSHIHNL
+1349 
-1356 TPEAVKQLPG
+1356 
-1366 QINNPVAV
+1366 
-1374 FKSSTVRGGYVVL
+1374 
-1387 TELTE
+1387 
-1392 ADKQTGKDKP
+1392 
-1402 VVAALHLKTDKGG
+1402 
-1415 IEVIDVASSY
+1415 
-1425 GRSDSQ
+1425 
-1431 LSRAFNQDLLY
+1431 
-1442 LDKTKARNLNTERL
+1442 
-1456 QLPWDFTSDFELYE
+1456 
-1470 RNIKTDSDLVQ
+1470 
-1481 YLKAEKQGKF
+1481 
-1491 DKKQENAKQ
+1491 
-1500 HAESIKKRLAESIGG
+1500 
-1515 LAEQVDVAAVSETAP
+1515 
-1530 DKAQMLLSE
+1530 
-1539 RVEGWFDGRTGKI
+1539 
-1552 TLVAENLTPERAVWV
+1552 
-1567 AWHELGHRGFAAEG
+1567 
-1581 FAKYREEL
+1581 
-1589 ERADGN
+1589 
-1595 SLIRRIAD
+1595 
-1603 AVQEEREGT
+1603 
-1612 GDAAASVRSAAVE
+1612 
-1625 EAVVELYAAQRT
+1625 
-1637 GDWSGIENRYGVK
+1637 
-1650 VGNGLKRGIAGVL
+1650 
-1663 ARIGAVLRRVLQ
+1663 
-1675 RLTGKADGAM
+1675 
-1685 SDADVFAMLVDLHG
+1685 
-1699 NKAAKSKAV
+1699 
-1708 VKTALDDA
+1708 
-1716 KEAER
+1716 R

-1819 ISAPVEIGGK
+1819 ISAPVEIEGK

-1878 YIASVLKKLLEYK
+1878 YIASVLKKLLKYK
-1891 TETGKGV
+1891 TQGGKT
-1898 SVGKKQQKRQA
+1898 
-1909 ESEAGSVPSE
+1909 E
-1919 AQPKSGKDYFGLSLY
+1919 
-1934 ESGQDYKGI
+1934 
-1943 SEAHYRKFVAELSKL
+1943 
-1958 DGWRVNN
+1958 
-1965 RKYGRL
+1965 
-1971 EFRVDG
+1971 
-1977 EEVVFLRRLESL
+1977 
-1989 YSEHAVIGFSVYN
+1989 
-2002 SRLVE
+2002 
-2007 KKFDEIEFVFNPSE
+2007 
-2021 PPKETAER
+2021 
-2029 LNRFIRSIYPV
+2029 
-2040 SEASVQVESNPESEA
+2040 
-2055 DTHRTPES
+2055 DT
-2063 VRAFSV
+2063 
-2069 TLPKL
+2069 
-2074 QQKRAVEHLTADAL
+2074 
-2088 LDGGAKYPQLNGRTT
+2088 
-2103 KAGQVEK
+2103 
-2110 TLSAGFVPYEEIR
+2110 
-2123 EQTARMGKE
+2123 
-2132 RDKMFFKLHRE
+2132 
-2143 AYGEDSSFD
+2143 
-2152 YDNSDDAELKAQT
+2152 
-2165 DEALR
+2165 
-2170 EKHPPKTVYLMKH
+2170 
-2183 KQSGDALPITKTQ
+2183 
-2196 FDYAVY
+2196 
-2202 LENMPSE
+2202 PSE

-2242 VLDKSDLLDMLGY
+2242 VLDKSDLLDILGY

-2277 TAQQWKKVPEW
+2277 TAQQWKKVPKW

-2423 SIGGLAEQV
+2423 SIGRLAEQV

-2485 HRGFAAEGFAKY
+2485 HRGFAADGFAKY
-2497 REELERADGNSL
+2497 RAELERADGNSL

-2579 AVLRRVLQRLTGK
+2579 AVLRRVLQRLAGK

-2598 DADVFAMLVDLHGN
+2598 DADVFAMLADLHGN
-2612 VEGAREAVSDGVKP
+2612 AEGARDAVSDGVLF
-2626 SRSAMKDMDA
+2626 SIYSDDA
-2636 NIRRGRAAM
+2636 DKVARAADI
-2645 NRALVEKADVR
+2645 LTGSPVADIESGLIKR
-2656 RAMYR
+2656 
-2661 NDIGWIDFVWGSTG
+2661 DE
-2675 RVLPN
+2675 N
-2680 GKTKGAMGLAHVIES
+2680 GKVIANAREFIRKWLAEN
-2695 RMRKDGMSR
+2695 RPDGIFR
-2704 DEVVGMLIGRVVD
+2704 HPEV
-2717 TIARGEVLR
+2717 GEVML
-2726 TVEGGKTKRL
+2726 TVRGVKNSLSHFSADIHVDALPAVPYVL
-2736 EVSLQG
+2736 ENSAVLEY
-2742 NIVQLV
+2742 
-2748 KSKGSNT
+2748 SKDKNGDN
-2755 WVLTA
+2755 
-2760 FDGYQTV
+2760 V
-2767 EQARGATRSAL
+2767 E
-2778 RNTDP
+2778 NV
-2783 ILSRDGMGASDTPNV
+2783 IL
-2798 RAKDE
+2798 
-2803 SVNTADGTR
+2803 
-2812 FSRAEERSK
+2812 
-2821 SESLEKLRR
+2821 
-2830 AETIRISGREI
+2830 
-2841 EAGDD
+2841 
-2846 LRQYRR
+2846 
-2852 RAMEYGKSLRGSYVN
+2852 
-2867 KDTGREISLGR
+2867 
-2878 AGITEVLHHD
+2878 
-2888 VSNPEH
+2888 
-2894 LQSIAAIPQIIEKSI
+2894 AAP
-2909 YIDTLPN
+2909 
-2916 EDKAKNPD
+2916 A
-2924 IQEYEYYVAGLNIG
+2924 NIG
-2938 GTDYTVKA
+2938 GKRHYVVVRLRKDLKSGQKPQFYVVAAQLETDAQRETALAVETRSSHDGH
-2946 AIAVATTGDKYYDH
+2946 IAGGK
-2960 KLTRIEKGDLLE
+2960 
-2972 MTSRLSGAEISN
+2972 N
-2984 QSPLSDIDDKRLL
+2984 RLL
-2997 QILQDKDAGK
+2997 NILHSALISVNQIKSAAGNTGTVDA
-3007 GGIADFD
+3007 GIADFD

-3028 SISHITGKRSDLRN
+3028 AIGHITGKKSDLRN

-3070 DLDGLKEYGRL
+3070 SLDGLKEYGRL

-3098 VVKEWGRL
+3098 VVREWGRL
-3106 KKENAK
+3106 KKADAK

-3147 DIADGKIEKAKAV
+3147 DIADGKIVKARAV
-3160 IASAN
+3160 IASAD

-3174 YNKASE
+3174 YDKASE

-3192 EEEAGREIM
+3192 EEKAGREIL

-3254 EKDEVE
+3254 EKDEVG

-3288 ARDDYRVHFG
+3288 ARDDYRAHFG
-3298 QVRDAI
+3298 QVRDAL

-3315 EIVRRLKERFDNELG
+3315 ETVRRLKERFDNELG

-3348 ADGNN
+3348 ADGNS

-3408 AVGMLDLDPAQQAQ
+3408 AVGMLDLDPAQQAE
-3422 LNDTLMQL
+3422 LNDTLTQL
-3430 YLNSLPDTSWAKHG
+3430 YLNALPDTSWAKHG

-3491 VDGRKYEEGFD
+3491 VDGRKYEEGFN

-3585 RVGEKFNT
+3585 KVGEKFNT

-3660 FVAAYRLAKQAGAD
+3660 FVAAYRLAKRAGAD

-3826 IQDGLEGKKWAE
+3826 IQDGLAGKKWAE

-3899 MVKDDFNLFELAG
+3899 TVKDDFNLFELAG
-3912 QAVGFRPS
+3912 QAAGFRSS

-3960 ALRELRGV
+3960 ALRELRSV

-3977 ERAIKSENIMAGVR
+3977 ERAIKSENIMSSVR

-4004 YLPEGRSD
+4004 YLSDKHSD

>member
-13 GQLVGGLKKYRGLTQ
+13 GQLVGGLKKYRGFTQ
-28 KEAREA
+28 KDAWAA

-39 LTRGFNNSMRSA
+39 LTRGFKNSMRSA
-51 RMAWNAFTGDDE
+51 RMAWNDLTGDKE

-85 ARRELGEAWDKG
+85 ARRELGEAWEKG
-97 EGVGGGLSNVWGEL
+97 EGVGGGLSNVWEEL

-141 LVPLVTSTAGRAV
+141 LVPLATTTVGGILGTLAGGNTAV
-154 GAIGG
+154 GAY
-159 AFAGGLAGAG
+159 AGAT
-169 VGAIPGAV
+169 
-177 VGGHVGGLAGYALGN
+177 LGN

-256 MGKKAAEKAALEKM
+256 MGKKAAEKAALKKM
-270 GVAAADKAVV
+270 GVAAADKAAV
-280 AAAKGTPEFAALAA
+280 AAAKGTPEFAALA

-308 TAAYALEPASEFA
+308 AAAFALEPASEFA

-357 KAYAAMT
+357 KAYAAIS
-364 DPLKLS
+364 DPLRLS

-399 QALRAAVE
+399 QALGAAVE

-436 VDRTKQKEAEQFFSS
+436 VDRTKQKEAEQFFNS
-451 PADSNTPHTEE
+451 PADGNTPHAEE

-498 ADIAAKYRAKPSEA
+498 ADMAAKYRAKPSEA
-512 MGINPDNGAISAA
+512 MGIDPDDGAISAA

-535 VPSAVSDDV
+535 VPSVPSDDV
-544 EAPSVADDVLSER
+544 ETPTVADDVLSGR

-577 APRGAASVASGGSAA
+577 AASVASGGAGRSAA

-602 PLPAGQYFDSLDT
+602 PLPAGQYFDGLDT

-647 EAYHARIEADYKAAS
+647 EAYHARIEADYQAAS

-694 KESRRRFDALPEG
+694 KESRRRFDALPET

-736 YPEGLAESVR
+736 YPAGLAESVR
-746 AVRAYRAEH
+746 VVRAYRAEH

-778 NVPLLSREGE
+778 RVPLLSREGE

-818 MEDKG
+818 TEDKG

-844 PDKGADAN
+844 PDTGADAN
-852 AAALQVAPEADVA
+852 AAALQGLPESAAVASGNAPTHRQNLQVRAHAEGAA

-879 GKGAPI
+879 GKRAPV

-901 TESAVKVSPK
+901 AESAVKVSPK

-949 NRKHIDALA
+949 NRQHIDALA

-968 MLKDFADMAG
+968 MLEEFADMAG

-986 FDGRRYLK
+986 FDSRRYLK

-1038 ADGKSAG
+1038 ASAGKSAG
-1045 KAQSARAKDAPVAA
+1045 KAQSARAKDTPVAGKAAVA
-1059 KNAADE
+1059 KNAANE
-1065 KPSSDKAAESEAVVK
+1065 KPSSDKAAKPETLVK
-1080 TALDNPE
+1080 TALDNPQ
-1087 EAQRKARVLQGEPVY
+1087 EARRKARVLQGEPVY
-1102 TVKERTAPRENKAL
+1102 TVKERTAPGENKAL
-1116 REWAVALFDKA
+1116 REWAVALFD
-1127 GNKAVNPEIGEVALT
+1127 
-1142 AKSVKDSLA
+1142 
-1151 HGISPE
+1151 
-1157 KASAFEAVPYVVEK
+1157 
-1171 GAVIV
+1171 
-1176 RTRHGRVS
+1176 
-1184 SYFISAPVEIEG
+1184 
-1196 KQDIV
+1196 
-1201 TVLVH
+1201 
-1206 HDVNKK
+1206 
-1212 RMYLHSVTTKENLLK
+1212 
-1227 TALAGYDGDSTADA
+1227 
-1241 EASEPRGKLY
+1241 
-1251 SGDIASVLKKLLEYK
+1251 
-1266 TQGGKTE
+1266 
-1273 DTPSEGARFSLDES
+1273 
-1287 PDSAFARAVDDVV
+1287 
-1300 GGKVSRGFVKMG
+1300 
-1312 TTPDVLKMLG
+1312 
-1322 LPDVKIRISAKTIE
+1322 
-1336 KVMGEYLGIAKGA
+1336 
-1349 HSHIHNL
+1349 
-1356 TPEAVKQLPG
+1356 
-1366 QINNPVAV
+1366 
-1374 FKSSTVRGGYVVL
+1374 
-1387 TELTE
+1387 
-1392 ADKQTGKDKP
+1392 
-1402 VVAALHLKTDKGG
+1402 
-1415 IEVIDVASSY
+1415 
-1425 GRSDSQ
+1425 
-1431 LSRAFNQDLLY
+1431 
-1442 LDKTKARNLNTERL
+1442 
-1456 QLPWDFTSDFELYE
+1456 
-1470 RNIKTDSDLVQ
+1470 
-1481 YLKAEKQGKF
+1481 
-1491 DKKQENAKQ
+1491 
-1500 HAESIKKRLAESIGG
+1500 
-1515 LAEQVDVAAVSETAP
+1515 
-1530 DKAQMLLSE
+1530 
-1539 RVEGWFDGRTGKI
+1539 
-1552 TLVAENLTPERAVWV
+1552 
-1567 AWHELGHRGFAAEG
+1567 
-1581 FAKYREEL
+1581 
-1589 ERADGN
+1589 
-1595 SLIRRIAD
+1595 
-1603 AVQEEREGT
+1603 
-1612 GDAAASVRSAAVE
+1612 
-1625 EAVVELYAAQRT
+1625 
-1637 GDWSGIENRYGVK
+1637 
-1650 VGNGLKRGIAGVL
+1650 
-1663 ARIGAVLRRVLQ
+1663 
-1675 RLTGKADGAM
+1675 
-1685 SDADVFAMLVDLHG
+1685 
-1699 NKAAKSKAV
+1699 
-1708 VKTALDDA
+1708 
-1716 KEAER
+1716 
-1721 KARVLQGEPVY
+1721 
-1732 TVKERQAPQ
+1732 
-1741 GFKALREWAA
+1741 
-1751 ALFEKAGGKAVNPEA
+1751 KAGGKAVNPEA

-1819 ISAPVEIGGK
+1819 ISAPVEIEGK

-1878 YIASVLKKLLEYK
+1878 YIASVLKKLLKYK
-1891 TETGKGV
+1891 TQGGKT
-1898 SVGKKQQKRQA
+1898 
-1909 ESEAGSVPSE
+1909 E
-1919 AQPKSGKDYFGLSLY
+1919 
-1934 ESGQDYKGI
+1934 
-1943 SEAHYRKFVAELSKL
+1943 
-1958 DGWRVNN
+1958 
-1965 RKYGRL
+1965 
-1971 EFRVDG
+1971 
-1977 EEVVFLRRLESL
+1977 
-1989 YSEHAVIGFSVYN
+1989 
-2002 SRLVE
+2002 
-2007 KKFDEIEFVFNPSE
+2007 
-2021 PPKETAER
+2021 
-2029 LNRFIRSIYPV
+2029 
-2040 SEASVQVESNPESEA
+2040 
-2055 DTHRTPES
+2055 DT
-2063 VRAFSV
+2063 
-2069 TLPKL
+2069 
-2074 QQKRAVEHLTADAL
+2074 
-2088 LDGGAKYPQLNGRTT
+2088 
-2103 KAGQVEK
+2103 
-2110 TLSAGFVPYEEIR
+2110 
-2123 EQTARMGKE
+2123 
-2132 RDKMFFKLHRE
+2132 
-2143 AYGEDSSFD
+2143 
-2152 YDNSDDAELKAQT
+2152 
-2165 DEALR
+2165 
-2170 EKHPPKTVYLMKH
+2170 
-2183 KQSGDALPITKTQ
+2183 
-2196 FDYAVY
+2196 
-2202 LENMPSE
+2202 PSE

-2277 TAQQWKKVPEW
+2277 TAQQWKKVPKW

-2423 SIGGLAEQV
+2423 SIGRLAEQV

-2485 HRGFAAEGFAKY
+2485 HRGFAADGFAKY
-2497 REELERADGNSL
+2497 RAELERADGNSL

-2570 IAGVLARIG
+2570 VAGVLARIG
-2579 AVLRRVLQRLTGK
+2579 AVLRRVLQRLAGK

-2598 DADVFAMLVDLHGN
+2598 DADVFAMLADLHGN
-2612 VEGAREAVSDGVKP
+2612 AEGARDASSDGVKP
-2626 SRSAMKDMDA
+2626 SRSAMKDTDA

-2661 NDIGWIDFVWGSTG
+2661 NDIGWIDFVWGGTG

-2695 RMRKDGMSR
+2695 RMRKDGMGR
-2704 DEVVGMLIGRVVD
+2704 DEVVGMLTNDIVEA
-2717 TIARGEVLR
+2717 IARGKVYKHVVNGNSERLQLR
-2726 TVEGGKTKRL
+2726 HNGYEANLIKNA
-2736 EVSLQG
+2736 G
-2742 NIVQLV
+2742 NNAWLITGYELYQNGADGV
-2748 KSKGSNT
+2748 G
-2755 WVLTA
+2755 
-2760 FDGYQTV
+2760 FDTSAATHTTPTP
-2767 EQARGATRSAL
+2767 AR
-2778 RNTDP
+2778 
-2783 ILSRDGMGASDTPNV
+2783 RDVGASDTPNV

-2812 FSRAEERSK
+2812 NSRAAERSK

-2972 MTSRLSGAEISN
+2972 MTSRLSSAEISN

-3028 SISHITGKRSDLRN
+3028 AIGHITGKKSDLRN

-3098 VVKEWGRL
+3098 VVREWGRL
-3106 KKENAK
+3106 KKADAK

-3147 DIADGKIEKAKAV
+3147 DIADGKIVKARAV
-3160 IASAN
+3160 IASAD

-3192 EEEAGREIM
+3192 EEKAGREIL

-3254 EKDEVE
+3254 EKDEVG

-3288 ARDDYRVHFG
+3288 ARDDYRAHFG
-3298 QVRDAI
+3298 QVRDAL
-3304 AERLARAGQDA
+3304 AERLARSGQDA

-3348 ADGNN
+3348 ADGNS

-3422 LNDTLMQL
+3422 LNDTLTQL

-3451 GFSDD
+3451 GFGDD

-3491 VDGRKYEEGFD
+3491 VDGRKYVEGFN

-3540 MGMSPASAIVNLS
+3540 MGMSPALAIVNLS

-3585 RVGEKFNT
+3585 KVGEKFNT

-3646 WLFHHAEKFNRQVT
+3646 WLFHHTEKFNRQVT
-3660 FVAAYRLAKQAGAD
+3660 FVAAYRLAKRAGAD
-3674 SEAAFEQAKKATYDG
+3674 SDTAFEQAKKATYDG

-3826 IQDGLEGKKWAE
+3826 IQDGLAGKKWAE

-3899 MVKDDFNLFELAG
+3899 TVKDDFNLFELAG
-3912 QAVGFRPS
+3912 QAAGFRSS

-3977 ERAIKSENIMAGVR
+3977 ERAIKSENIMSSVR

-4004 YLPEGRSD
+4004 YLSDKHSD

>member
-13 GQLVGGLKKYRGLTQ
+13 GQLVGGLKKYRGFTQ
-28 KEAREA
+28 KDAWAA

-39 LTRGFNNSMRSA
+39 LTRGFKNSMRSA
-51 RMAWNAFTGDDE
+51 RMAWNDLTGDKE

-85 ARRELGEAWDKG
+85 ARRELGEAWEKG
-97 EGVGGGLSNVWGEL
+97 EGVGGGLSNVWEEL

-141 LVPLVTSTAGRAV
+141 LVPLATTTVGGILGTLAGGNTAV
-154 GAIGG
+154 GAY
-159 AFAGGLAGAG
+159 AGAT
-169 VGAIPGAV
+169 
-177 VGGHVGGLAGYALGN
+177 LGN

-256 MGKKAAEKAALEKM
+256 MGKKAAEKAALKKM
-270 GVAAADKAVV
+270 GVAAADKAAV
-280 AAAKGTPEFAALAA
+280 AAAKGTPEFAALA

-308 TAAYALEPASEFA
+308 AAAFALEPASEFA

-357 KAYAAMT
+357 KAYAAIS
-364 DPLKLS
+364 DPLRLS

-399 QALRAAVE
+399 QALGAAVE

-436 VDRTKQKEAEQFFSS
+436 VDRTKQKEAEQFFNS
-451 PADSNTPHTEE
+451 PADGNTPHAEE

-498 ADIAAKYRAKPSEA
+498 ADMAAKYRAKPSEA
-512 MGINPDNGAISAA
+512 MGIDPDDGAISAA

-535 VPSAVSDDV
+535 VPSVPSDDV
-544 EAPSVADDVLSER
+544 ETPTVADDVLSGR

-577 APRGAASVASGGSAA
+577 AASVASGGAGRSAA

-602 PLPAGQYFDSLDT
+602 PLPAGQYFDGLDT

-647 EAYHARIEADYKAAS
+647 EAYHARIEADYQAAS

-694 KESRRRFDALPEG
+694 KESRRRFDALPET

-736 YPEGLAESVR
+736 YPAGLAESVR
-746 AVRAYRAEH
+746 VVRAYRAEH

-778 NVPLLSREGE
+778 RVPLLSREGE

-818 MEDKG
+818 TEDKG

-844 PDKGADAN
+844 PDTGADAN
-852 AAALQVAPEADVA
+852 AAALQGLPESAAVASGNAPTHRQNLQVRAHAEGAA

-879 GKGAPI
+879 GKRAPV

-901 TESAVKVSPK
+901 AESAVKVSPK

-949 NRKHIDALA
+949 NRQHIDALA

-968 MLKDFADMAG
+968 MLEEFADMAG

-986 FDGRRYLK
+986 FDSRRYLK

-1038 ADGKSAG
+1038 ASAGKSAG
-1045 KAQSARAKDAPVAA
+1045 KAQSARAKDTPVAGKAAVA
-1059 KNAADE
+1059 KNAANE
-1065 KPSSDKAAESEAVVK
+1065 KPSSDKAAKPETLVK
-1080 TALDNPE
+1080 TALDNPQ
-1087 EAQRKARVLQGEPVY
+1087 EARRKARVLQGEPVY
-1102 TVKERTAPRENKAL
+1102 TVKERTAPGENKAL
-1116 REWAVALFDKA
+1116 REWAVALFD
-1127 GNKAVNPEIGEVALT
+1127 
-1142 AKSVKDSLA
+1142 
-1151 HGISPE
+1151 
-1157 KASAFEAVPYVVEK
+1157 
-1171 GAVIV
+1171 
-1176 RTRHGRVS
+1176 
-1184 SYFISAPVEIEG
+1184 
-1196 KQDIV
+1196 
-1201 TVLVH
+1201 
-1206 HDVNKK
+1206 
-1212 RMYLHSVTTKENLLK
+1212 
-1227 TALAGYDGDSTADA
+1227 
-1241 EASEPRGKLY
+1241 
-1251 SGDIASVLKKLLEYK
+1251 
-1266 TQGGKTE
+1266 
-1273 DTPSEGARFSLDES
+1273 
-1287 PDSAFARAVDDVV
+1287 
-1300 GGKVSRGFVKMG
+1300 
-1312 TTPDVLKMLG
+1312 
-1322 LPDVKIRISAKTIE
+1322 
-1336 KVMGEYLGIAKGA
+1336 
-1349 HSHIHNL
+1349 
-1356 TPEAVKQLPG
+1356 
-1366 QINNPVAV
+1366 
-1374 FKSSTVRGGYVVL
+1374 
-1387 TELTE
+1387 
-1392 ADKQTGKDKP
+1392 
-1402 VVAALHLKTDKGG
+1402 
-1415 IEVIDVASSY
+1415 
-1425 GRSDSQ
+1425 
-1431 LSRAFNQDLLY
+1431 
-1442 LDKTKARNLNTERL
+1442 
-1456 QLPWDFTSDFELYE
+1456 
-1470 RNIKTDSDLVQ
+1470 
-1481 YLKAEKQGKF
+1481 
-1491 DKKQENAKQ
+1491 
-1500 HAESIKKRLAESIGG
+1500 
-1515 LAEQVDVAAVSETAP
+1515 
-1530 DKAQMLLSE
+1530 
-1539 RVEGWFDGRTGKI
+1539 
-1552 TLVAENLTPERAVWV
+1552 
-1567 AWHELGHRGFAAEG
+1567 
-1581 FAKYREEL
+1581 
-1589 ERADGN
+1589 
-1595 SLIRRIAD
+1595 
-1603 AVQEEREGT
+1603 
-1612 GDAAASVRSAAVE
+1612 
-1625 EAVVELYAAQRT
+1625 
-1637 GDWSGIENRYGVK
+1637 
-1650 VGNGLKRGIAGVL
+1650 
-1663 ARIGAVLRRVLQ
+1663 
-1675 RLTGKADGAM
+1675 
-1685 SDADVFAMLVDLHG
+1685 
-1699 NKAAKSKAV
+1699 
-1708 VKTALDDA
+1708 
-1716 KEAER
+1716 
-1721 KARVLQGEPVY
+1721 
-1732 TVKERQAPQ
+1732 
-1741 GFKALREWAA
+1741 
-1751 ALFEKAGGKAVNPEA
+1751 KAGGKAVNPEA

-1778 SIAHGMNPFKAE
+1778 SIAHGMNSFKAE

-1819 ISAPVEIGGK
+1819 ISAPVEIEGK

-1878 YIASVLKKLLEYK
+1878 YIASVLKKLLKYK
-1891 TETGKGV
+1891 TQGGKT
-1898 SVGKKQQKRQA
+1898 
-1909 ESEAGSVPSE
+1909 E
-1919 AQPKSGKDYFGLSLY
+1919 
-1934 ESGQDYKGI
+1934 
-1943 SEAHYRKFVAELSKL
+1943 
-1958 DGWRVNN
+1958 
-1965 RKYGRL
+1965 
-1971 EFRVDG
+1971 
-1977 EEVVFLRRLESL
+1977 
-1989 YSEHAVIGFSVYN
+1989 
-2002 SRLVE
+2002 
-2007 KKFDEIEFVFNPSE
+2007 
-2021 PPKETAER
+2021 
-2029 LNRFIRSIYPV
+2029 
-2040 SEASVQVESNPESEA
+2040 
-2055 DTHRTPES
+2055 DT
-2063 VRAFSV
+2063 
-2069 TLPKL
+2069 
-2074 QQKRAVEHLTADAL
+2074 
-2088 LDGGAKYPQLNGRTT
+2088 
-2103 KAGQVEK
+2103 
-2110 TLSAGFVPYEEIR
+2110 
-2123 EQTARMGKE
+2123 
-2132 RDKMFFKLHRE
+2132 
-2143 AYGEDSSFD
+2143 
-2152 YDNSDDAELKAQT
+2152 
-2165 DEALR
+2165 
-2170 EKHPPKTVYLMKH
+2170 
-2183 KQSGDALPITKTQ
+2183 
-2196 FDYAVY
+2196 
-2202 LENMPSE
+2202 PSE

-2277 TAQQWKKVPEW
+2277 TAQQWKKVPKW

-2423 SIGGLAEQV
+2423 SIGRLAEQV

-2485 HRGFAAEGFAKY
+2485 HRGFAADGFAKY
-2497 REELERADGNSL
+2497 RAELERADGNSL

-2579 AVLRRVLQRLTGK
+2579 AVLRRVLQRLAGK

-2598 DADVFAMLVDLHGN
+2598 DADVFAMLADLHGN
-2612 VEGAREAVSDGVKP
+2612 AEGARDASSDGVKP
-2626 SRSAMKDMDA
+2626 SRSAMKDTDA

-2661 NDIGWIDFVWGSTG
+2661 NDIGWIDFVWGGTG

-2695 RMRKDGMSR
+2695 RMRKDGMGR
-2704 DEVVGMLIGRVVD
+2704 DEVVGMLTNDIVEA
-2717 TIARGEVLR
+2717 IARGKVYKHVVNGNSERLQLR
-2726 TVEGGKTKRL
+2726 HNGYEANLIKNA
-2736 EVSLQG
+2736 G
-2742 NIVQLV
+2742 NNAWLITGYELYQNGADGV
-2748 KSKGSNT
+2748 G
-2755 WVLTA
+2755 
-2760 FDGYQTV
+2760 FDTSAATHTTPTP
-2767 EQARGATRSAL
+2767 AR
-2778 RNTDP
+2778 
-2783 ILSRDGMGASDTPNV
+2783 RDVGASDTPNV

-2812 FSRAEERSK
+2812 NSRAAERSK

-2972 MTSRLSGAEISN
+2972 MTSRLSSAEISN

-3028 SISHITGKRSDLRN
+3028 AIGHITGKKSDLRN

-3098 VVKEWGRL
+3098 VVREWGRL
-3106 KKENAK
+3106 KKADAK

-3147 DIADGKIEKAKAV
+3147 DIADGKIVKARAV
-3160 IASAN
+3160 IASAD

-3192 EEEAGREIM
+3192 EEKAGREIL

-3254 EKDEVE
+3254 EKDEVG

-3288 ARDDYRVHFG
+3288 ARDDYRAHFG
-3298 QVRDAI
+3298 QVRDAL
-3304 AERLARAGQDA
+3304 AERLARSGQDA

-3348 ADGNN
+3348 ADGNS

-3422 LNDTLMQL
+3422 LNDTLTQL

-3451 GFSDD
+3451 GFGDD

-3491 VDGRKYEEGFD
+3491 VDGRKYVEGFN

-3540 MGMSPASAIVNLS
+3540 MGMSPALAIVNLS

-3585 RVGEKFNT
+3585 KVGEKFNT

-3646 WLFHHAEKFNRQVT
+3646 WLFHHTEKFNRQVT
-3660 FVAAYRLAKQAGAD
+3660 FVAAYRLAKRAGAD
-3674 SEAAFEQAKKATYDG
+3674 SDTAFEQAKKATYDG

-3826 IQDGLEGKKWAE
+3826 IQDGLAGKKWAE

-3899 MVKDDFNLFELAG
+3899 TVKDDFNLFELAG
-3912 QAVGFRPS
+3912 QAAGFRSS

-3977 ERAIKSENIMAGVR
+3977 ERAIKSENIMSSVR

-4004 YLPEGRSD
+4004 YLSDKHSD

>member
-13 GQLVGGLKKYRGLTQ
+13 GQLVGGLKKYRGFTQ
-28 KEAREA
+28 KDAWAA

-39 LTRGFNNSMRSA
+39 LTRGFKNSMRSA
-51 RMAWNAFTGDDE
+51 RMAWNDLTGDKE

-85 ARRELGEAWDKG
+85 ARRELGEAWEKG
-97 EGVGGGLSNVWGEL
+97 EGVGGGLSNVWEEL

-141 LVPLVTSTAGRAV
+141 LVPLATTTVGGILGTLAGGNTAV
-154 GAIGG
+154 GAY
-159 AFAGGLAGAG
+159 AGAT
-169 VGAIPGAV
+169 
-177 VGGHVGGLAGYALGN
+177 LGN

-256 MGKKAAEKAALEKM
+256 MGKKAAEKAALKKM
-270 GVAAADKAVV
+270 GVAAADKAAV

-308 TAAYALEPASEFA
+308 AAAFALEPASEFA

-357 KAYAAMT
+357 KAYAAIT
-364 DPLKLS
+364 DPLRLS

-436 VDRTKQKEAEQFFSS
+436 VDRTKQKEAEQFFNS
-451 PADSNTPHTEE
+451 PADGNTPHAEE

-498 ADIAAKYRAKPSEA
+498 ADMADKYRAKPSEA
-512 MGINPDNGAISAA
+512 MGIDPDDGAISAA

-535 VPSAVSDDV
+535 VPSVPSDDV
-544 EAPSVADDVLSER
+544 ETPTVADDVLSGR

-577 APRGAASVASGGSAA
+577 AASVASGGAGRSAA

-602 PLPAGQYFDSLDT
+602 PLPAGQYFDGLDT

-647 EAYHARIEADYKAAS
+647 EAYHARIEADYQAAS

-694 KESRRRFDALPEG
+694 KESRRRFDALPET

-736 YPEGLAESVR
+736 YPAGLAESVR
-746 AVRAYRAEH
+746 VVRAYRAEH

-778 NVPLLSREGE
+778 RVPLLSREGE

-818 MEDKG
+818 TEDKG

-844 PDKGADAN
+844 PDTGADAN
-852 AAALQVAPEADVA
+852 AAALQGLPEPAAVASGNAPTHRQNLQVRAHAEGAA

-879 GKGAPI
+879 GKRAPV

-901 TESAVKVSPK
+901 AESAVKVSPK

-968 MLKDFADMAG
+968 MLEEFADMAG

-986 FDGRRYLK
+986 FDSRRYLK

-1038 ADGKSAG
+1038 ASAGKSAG
-1045 KAQSARAKDAPVAA
+1045 KAQSARAKDTPVAGKAAVA
-1059 KNAADE
+1059 KNAANE
-1065 KPSSDKAAESEAVVK
+1065 KPSSDKAAKPETLVK

-1087 EAQRKARVLQGEPVY
+1087 EAR
-1102 TVKERTAPRENKAL
+1102 
-1116 REWAVALFDKA
+1116 
-1127 GNKAVNPEIGEVALT
+1127 
-1142 AKSVKDSLA
+1142 
-1151 HGISPE
+1151 
-1157 KASAFEAVPYVVEK
+1157 
-1171 GAVIV
+1171 
-1176 RTRHGRVS
+1176 
-1184 SYFISAPVEIEG
+1184 
-1196 KQDIV
+1196 
-1201 TVLVH
+1201 
-1206 HDVNKK
+1206 
-1212 RMYLHSVTTKENLLK
+1212 
-1227 TALAGYDGDSTADA
+1227 
-1241 EASEPRGKLY
+1241 
-1251 SGDIASVLKKLLEYK
+1251 
-1266 TQGGKTE
+1266 
-1273 DTPSEGARFSLDES
+1273 
-1287 PDSAFARAVDDVV
+1287 
-1300 GGKVSRGFVKMG
+1300 
-1312 TTPDVLKMLG
+1312 
-1322 LPDVKIRISAKTIE
+1322 
-1336 KVMGEYLGIAKGA
+1336 
-1349 HSHIHNL
+1349 
-1356 TPEAVKQLPG
+1356 
-1366 QINNPVAV
+1366 
-1374 FKSSTVRGGYVVL
+1374 
-1387 TELTE
+1387 
-1392 ADKQTGKDKP
+1392 
-1402 VVAALHLKTDKGG
+1402 
-1415 IEVIDVASSY
+1415 
-1425 GRSDSQ
+1425 
-1431 LSRAFNQDLLY
+1431 
-1442 LDKTKARNLNTERL
+1442 
-1456 QLPWDFTSDFELYE
+1456 
-1470 RNIKTDSDLVQ
+1470 
-1481 YLKAEKQGKF
+1481 
-1491 DKKQENAKQ
+1491 
-1500 HAESIKKRLAESIGG
+1500 
-1515 LAEQVDVAAVSETAP
+1515 
-1530 DKAQMLLSE
+1530 
-1539 RVEGWFDGRTGKI
+1539 
-1552 TLVAENLTPERAVWV
+1552 
-1567 AWHELGHRGFAAEG
+1567 
-1581 FAKYREEL
+1581 
-1589 ERADGN
+1589 
-1595 SLIRRIAD
+1595 
-1603 AVQEEREGT
+1603 
-1612 GDAAASVRSAAVE
+1612 
-1625 EAVVELYAAQRT
+1625 
-1637 GDWSGIENRYGVK
+1637 
-1650 VGNGLKRGIAGVL
+1650 
-1663 ARIGAVLRRVLQ
+1663 
-1675 RLTGKADGAM
+1675 
-1685 SDADVFAMLVDLHG
+1685 
-1699 NKAAKSKAV
+1699 
-1708 VKTALDDA
+1708 
-1716 KEAER
+1716 R

-1819 ISAPVEIGGK
+1819 ISAPVEIEGK

-1878 YIASVLKKLLEYK
+1878 YIASVLKKLLKYK
-1891 TETGKGV
+1891 TQGGK
-1898 SVGKKQQKRQA
+1898 
-1909 ESEAGSVPSE
+1909 
-1919 AQPKSGKDYFGLSLY
+1919 
-1934 ESGQDYKGI
+1934 
-1943 SEAHYRKFVAELSKL
+1943 
-1958 DGWRVNN
+1958 
-1965 RKYGRL
+1965 
-1971 EFRVDG
+1971 
-1977 EEVVFLRRLESL
+1977 
-1989 YSEHAVIGFSVYN
+1989 
-2002 SRLVE
+2002 
-2007 KKFDEIEFVFNPSE
+2007 
-2021 PPKETAER
+2021 T
-2029 LNRFIRSIYPV
+2029 
-2040 SEASVQVESNPESEA
+2040 
-2055 DTHRTPES
+2055 
-2063 VRAFSV
+2063 
-2069 TLPKL
+2069 
-2074 QQKRAVEHLTADAL
+2074 
-2088 LDGGAKYPQLNGRTT
+2088 
-2103 KAGQVEK
+2103 
-2110 TLSAGFVPYEEIR
+2110 
-2123 EQTARMGKE
+2123 
-2132 RDKMFFKLHRE
+2132 
-2143 AYGEDSSFD
+2143 
-2152 YDNSDDAELKAQT
+2152 
-2165 DEALR
+2165 
-2170 EKHPPKTVYLMKH
+2170 
-2183 KQSGDALPITKTQ
+2183 
-2196 FDYAVY
+2196 
-2202 LENMPSE
+2202 ENTPSE
-2209 GLRFSRSEQTK
+2209 GLRFSIRFSLDESPD
-2220 SAFENRIDA
+2220 SAFARAVDDVTGGKVPAGFISLGTTPDVWKLVGLPDGKVRISGGVIDKAMNGKHAVTAEA
-2229 LFGGAKANLKGVR
+2229 LKDLPRHLNSPIAVFKSSASSSNPDGYVVLTELVEREKGKDKPIIAALNLGRAKNGLELLDISSVYGRNNGQLTRAFNQDLLY
-2242 VLDKSDLLDMLGY
+2242 LDKAKGRHFLTTRPLQLHWDITSDADLVGRNIKTDSDL
-2255 GGMPVELNESKVVLN
+2255 
-2270 RKNHPEM
+2270 
-2277 TAQQWKKVPEW
+2277 AQYSSAKKQVS
-2288 LDNPVAVLKSKT
+2288 V
-2300 HDKRLVF
+2300 DKAQRM
-2307 VPDELIDGAPVYL
+2307 
-2320 VVEPNSRGLDIHVLV
+2320 
-2335 NGYAKDGNPQ
+2335 
-2345 QTFRDIWRDLANGN
+2345 
-2359 TEFVDSKKAREL
+2359 AR
-2371 LGRSGLQLPRLPSLN
+2371 
-2386 TSRKKILTEKNLQ
+2386 
-2399 GYRKSEKTDTGQQ
+2399 Q

-2423 SIGGLAEQV
+2423 SIGRLAEQV

-2485 HRGFAAEGFAKY
+2485 HRGFAADGFAKY
-2497 REELERADGNSL
+2497 RAELERADGNSL

-2579 AVLRRVLQRLTGK
+2579 AVLRRVLQRLAGK

-2598 DADVFAMLVDLHGN
+2598 DADVFAMLADLHGN
-2612 VEGAREAVSDGVKP
+2612 AEEARDAVSDGVLF
-2626 SRSAMKDMDA
+2626 SIYSDDA
-2636 NIRRGRAAM
+2636 DKVARAADI
-2645 NRALVEKADVR
+2645 LTGSPVADIESGLIKR
-2656 RAMYR
+2656 
-2661 NDIGWIDFVWGSTG
+2661 DE
-2675 RVLPN
+2675 N
-2680 GKTKGAMGLAHVIES
+2680 GKVIANAREFIRKWLAEN
-2695 RMRKDGMSR
+2695 RPDGIFR
-2704 DEVVGMLIGRVVD
+2704 HPEV
-2717 TIARGEVLR
+2717 GEVML
-2726 TVEGGKTKRL
+2726 TVRGVKNSLSHFSADIHVDALPAVPYVL
-2736 EVSLQG
+2736 ENSAVLEY
-2742 NIVQLV
+2742 
-2748 KSKGSNT
+2748 SKDKNGDN
-2755 WVLTA
+2755 
-2760 FDGYQTV
+2760 V
-2767 EQARGATRSAL
+2767 E
-2778 RNTDP
+2778 NV
-2783 ILSRDGMGASDTPNV
+2783 IL
-2798 RAKDE
+2798 
-2803 SVNTADGTR
+2803 
-2812 FSRAEERSK
+2812 
-2821 SESLEKLRR
+2821 
-2830 AETIRISGREI
+2830 
-2841 EAGDD
+2841 
-2846 LRQYRR
+2846 
-2852 RAMEYGKSLRGSYVN
+2852 
-2867 KDTGREISLGR
+2867 
-2878 AGITEVLHHD
+2878 
-2888 VSNPEH
+2888 
-2894 LQSIAAIPQIIEKSI
+2894 AAP
-2909 YIDTLPN
+2909 
-2916 EDKAKNPD
+2916 A
-2924 IQEYEYYVAGLNIG
+2924 NIG
-2938 GTDYTVKA
+2938 GKRHYVVVRLRKDLKSGQKPQFYVVAAQLETDAQRETALAVETRSSHDGH
-2946 AIAVATTGDKYYDH
+2946 IAGGK
-2960 KLTRIEKGDLLE
+2960 
-2972 MTSRLSGAEISN
+2972 N
-2984 QSPLSDIDDKRLL
+2984 RLL
-2997 QILQDKDAGK
+2997 NILHSALISVNQIKSAAGNTGTVDA
-3007 GGIADFD
+3007 GIADFD

-3028 SISHITGKRSDLRN
+3028 AIGHITGKKSDLRN

-3070 DLDGLKEYGRL
+3070 SLDGLKEYGRL

-3098 VVKEWGRL
+3098 VVREWGRL
-3106 KKENAK
+3106 KKADAK

-3147 DIADGKIEKAKAV
+3147 DIADGKIVKARAV
-3160 IASAN
+3160 IASAD

-3192 EEEAGREIM
+3192 EEKAGREIL

-3254 EKDEVE
+3254 EKDEVG

-3288 ARDDYRVHFG
+3288 ARDDYRAHFG
-3298 QVRDAI
+3298 QVRDAL

-3315 EIVRRLKERFDNELG
+3315 ETVRRLKERFDNELG

-3348 ADGNN
+3348 ADGNS

-3408 AVGMLDLDPAQQAQ
+3408 AVGMLDLDSAQQAQ
-3422 LNDTLMQL
+3422 LNDTLTQL
-3430 YLNSLPDTSWAKHG
+3430 YLNALPDTSWAKHG

-3491 VDGRKYEEGFD
+3491 VDGRKYEEGFN

-3585 RVGEKFNT
+3585 KVGEKFNT

-3660 FVAAYRLAKQAGAD
+3660 FVAAYRLAKRAGAD

-3826 IQDGLEGKKWAE
+3826 IQDGLAGKKWAE

-3899 MVKDDFNLFELAG
+3899 TVKDDFNLFELAG
-3912 QAVGFRPS
+3912 QAAGFRSS

-3960 ALRELRGV
+3960 ALRALRGV

-3977 ERAIKSENIMAGVR
+3977 ERAIKSENIMSSVR

-4004 YLPEGRSD
+4004 YLSDKHSD

>member
-13 GQLVGGLKKYRGLTQ
+13 GQLVGGLKKYRGFTQ
-28 KEAREA
+28 KDAWAA

-39 LTRGFNNSMRSA
+39 LTRGFKNSMRSA
-51 RMAWNAFTGDDE
+51 RMAWNDLTGDKE

-85 ARRELGEAWDKG
+85 ARRELGEAWEKG
-97 EGVGGGLSNVWGEL
+97 EGVGGGLSNVWEEL

-141 LVPLVTSTAGRAV
+141 LVPLATTTVGGILGTLAGGNTAV
-154 GAIGG
+154 GAY
-159 AFAGGLAGAG
+159 AGAT
-169 VGAIPGAV
+169 
-177 VGGHVGGLAGYALGN
+177 LGN

-256 MGKKAAEKAALEKM
+256 MGKKAAEKAALKKM
-270 GVAAADKAVV
+270 GVAAADKAAV
-280 AAAKGTPEFAALAA
+280 AAAKGTPEFAALA

-308 TAAYALEPASEFA
+308 AAAFALEPASEFA

-357 KAYAAMT
+357 KAYAAIS
-364 DPLKLS
+364 DPLRLS

-399 QALRAAVE
+399 QALGAAVE

-451 PADSNTPHTEE
+451 PADRNTPHAEE

-498 ADIAAKYRAKPSEA
+498 ADMAAKYRAKPSEA
-512 MGINPDNGAISAA
+512 MGINPDDGAISAA

-535 VPSAVSDDV
+535 VPSVPSDDV
-544 EAPSVADDVLSER
+544 ETPTVADDVLSGR

-577 APRGAASVASGGSAA
+577 AASVASGGAGRSAA

-602 PLPAGQYFDSLDT
+602 PLPAGQYFDGLDT

-647 EAYHARIEADYKAAS
+647 EAYHARIEADYQAAS

-694 KESRRRFDALPEG
+694 KESRRRFDALPET

-736 YPEGLAESVR
+736 YPAGLAESVR
-746 AVRAYRAEH
+746 VVRAYRAEH

-778 NVPLLSREGE
+778 RVPLLSREGE

-818 MEDKG
+818 TEDKG

-844 PDKGADAN
+844 PDTGADAN
-852 AAALQVAPEADVA
+852 AAALQGLPEPAAVASGNAPTHRQNLQVRAHAEGAA

-879 GKGAPI
+879 GKRAPV

-901 TESAVKVSPK
+901 AESAVKVSPK

-968 MLKDFADMAG
+968 MLEEFADMAG

-986 FDGRRYLK
+986 FDSRRYLK

-1038 ADGKSAG
+1038 ASAGKSAG
-1045 KAQSARAKDAPVAA
+1045 KAQSARAKDTPVAGKAAVA
-1059 KNAADE
+1059 KNAANE
-1065 KPSSDKAAESEAVVK
+1065 KPSSDKAAKPETLVK
-1080 TALDNPE
+1080 TALDNPQ
-1087 EAQRKARVLQGEPVY
+1087 EARRKARVLQGEPVY
-1102 TVKERTAPRENKAL
+1102 TVKERTAPGENKAL

-1127 GNKAVNPEIGEVALT
+1127 GGKAVNPEAGEILLNER
-1142 AKSVKDSLA
+1142 SVRDSIA
-1151 HGISPE
+1151 HGMNPFKAEAFAAIPDVISQGVVIHEGVNPE
-1157 KASAFEAVPYVVEK
+1157 NGTRYV
-1171 GAVIV
+1171 
-1176 RTRHGRVS
+1176 
-1184 SYFISAPVEIEG
+1184 YISAPVEIEG
-1196 KQDIV
+1196 KDDVV
-1201 TVLVH
+1201 TLLAR
-1206 HDVNKK
+1206 NTGNGSQ
-1212 RMYLHSVTTKENLLK
+1212 MYLHSVATKESILNASDTE
-1227 TALAGYDGDSTADA
+1227 TAEISRETGKVNSGY
-1241 EASEPRGKLY
+1241 
-1251 SGDIASVLKKLLEYK
+1251 IASVLKKLLKYK

-1273 DTPSEGARFSLDES
+1273 NTPSEGLRFSIRFSLDES
-1287 PDSAFARAVDDVV
+1287 PDSAFARAVDDVT
-1300 GGKVSRGFVKMG
+1300 GGKVPAGFISLG
-1312 TTPDVLKMLG
+1312 TTPDVWKLVG
-1322 LPDVKIRISAKTIE
+1322 LPDGKVRISGGVIDKAMNGKHAVT
-1336 KVMGEYLGIAKGA
+1336 A
-1349 HSHIHNL
+1349 
-1356 TPEAVKQLPG
+1356 EALKDLPRHLNSP
-1366 QINNPVAV
+1366 IAV
-1374 FKSSTVRGGYVVL
+1374 FKSSASSSNPDGYVVL
-1387 TELTE
+1387 TELVE
-1392 ADKQTGKDKP
+1392 REKGKDKP
-1402 VVAALHLKTDKGG
+1402 IIAALNLGRAKNGLELLD
-1415 IEVIDVASSY
+1415 ISSVY
-1425 GRSDSQ
+1425 GRNNGQ
-1431 LSRAFNQDLLY
+1431 LTRAFNQDLLY
-1442 LDKTKARNLNTERL
+1442 LDKAKGRHFLTTRPL
-1456 QLPWDFTSDFELYE
+1456 QLHWDITSDADLVG
-1470 RNIKTDSDLVQ
+1470 RNIKTDSDLAQ
-1481 YLKAEKQGKF
+1481 YSSA
-1491 DKKQENAKQ
+1491 KKQVSVDKAQRMARQ
-1500 HAESIKKRLAESIGG
+1500 HAESIKKRLAESIGR

-1567 AWHELGHRGFAAEG
+1567 AWHELGHRGFAADG
-1581 FAKYREEL
+1581 FAKYRAEL

-1675 RLTGKADGAM
+1675 RLAGKADGAM
-1685 SDADVFAMLVDLHG
+1685 SDADVFAMLADLHG
-1699 NKAAKSKAV
+1699 NA
-1708 VKTALDDA
+1708 
-1716 KEAER
+1716 
-1721 KARVLQGEPVY
+1721 
-1732 TVKERQAPQ
+1732 
-1741 GFKALREWAA
+1741 
-1751 ALFEKAGGKAVNPEA
+1751 
-1766 GEILLNERSVRD
+1766 
-1778 SIAHGMNPFKAE
+1778 
-1790 AFAAIPD
+1790 
-1797 VISQGVVI
+1797 
-1805 HEGVNPENGTRYVY
+1805 
-1819 ISAPVEIGGK
+1819 
-1829 DDVVTLL
+1829 
-1836 ARNTGNGSQMYLH
+1836 
-1849 SVATKESILNAS
+1849 
-1861 DTETAEISRETG
+1861 
-1873 KVNSG
+1873 
-1878 YIASVLKKLLEYK
+1878 
-1891 TETGKGV
+1891 
-1898 SVGKKQQKRQA
+1898 
-1909 ESEAGSVPSE
+1909 
-1919 AQPKSGKDYFGLSLY
+1919 
-1934 ESGQDYKGI
+1934 
-1943 SEAHYRKFVAELSKL
+1943 
-1958 DGWRVNN
+1958 
-1965 RKYGRL
+1965 
-1971 EFRVDG
+1971 
-1977 EEVVFLRRLESL
+1977 
-1989 YSEHAVIGFSVYN
+1989 
-2002 SRLVE
+2002 
-2007 KKFDEIEFVFNPSE
+2007 
-2021 PPKETAER
+2021 
-2029 LNRFIRSIYPV
+2029 
-2040 SEASVQVESNPESEA
+2040 
-2055 DTHRTPES
+2055 
-2063 VRAFSV
+2063 
-2069 TLPKL
+2069 
-2074 QQKRAVEHLTADAL
+2074 
-2088 LDGGAKYPQLNGRTT
+2088 
-2103 KAGQVEK
+2103 
-2110 TLSAGFVPYEEIR
+2110 
-2123 EQTARMGKE
+2123 
-2132 RDKMFFKLHRE
+2132 
-2143 AYGEDSSFD
+2143 
-2152 YDNSDDAELKAQT
+2152 
-2165 DEALR
+2165 
-2170 EKHPPKTVYLMKH
+2170 
-2183 KQSGDALPITKTQ
+2183 
-2196 FDYAVY
+2196 
-2202 LENMPSE
+2202 
-2209 GLRFSRSEQTK
+2209 
-2220 SAFENRIDA
+2220 
-2229 LFGGAKANLKGVR
+2229 
-2242 VLDKSDLLDMLGY
+2242 
-2255 GGMPVELNESKVVLN
+2255 
-2270 RKNHPEM
+2270 
-2277 TAQQWKKVPEW
+2277 
-2288 LDNPVAVLKSKT
+2288 
-2300 HDKRLVF
+2300 
-2307 VPDELIDGAPVYL
+2307 
-2320 VVEPNSRGLDIHVLV
+2320 
-2335 NGYAKDGNPQ
+2335 
-2345 QTFRDIWRDLANGN
+2345 
-2359 TEFVDSKKAREL
+2359 
-2371 LGRSGLQLPRLPSLN
+2371 
-2386 TSRKKILTEKNLQ
+2386 
-2399 GYRKSEKTDTGQQ
+2399 
-2412 HAESIKKRLAE
+2412 
-2423 SIGGLAEQV
+2423 
-2432 DVAAV
+2432 
-2437 SETAPDKAQ
+2437 
-2446 MLLSE
+2446 
-2451 RVEGWFDGRTGKI
+2451 
-2464 TLVAENLTPER
+2464 
-2475 AVWVAWHELG
+2475 
-2485 HRGFAAEGFAKY
+2485 
-2497 REELERADGNSL
+2497 
-2509 IRRIADAVQEEREGT
+2509 
-2524 GDAAASV
+2524 
-2531 RSAAVEEAV
+2531 EEA
-2540 VELYAAQRTGDWSGI
+2540 RD
-2555 ENRYGVKVGNGLKRG
+2555 
-2570 IAGVLARIG
+2570 
-2579 AVLRRVLQRLTGK
+2579 
-2592 ADGAMS
+2592 
-2598 DADVFAMLVDLHGN
+2598 
-2612 VEGAREAVSDGVKP
+2612 AVSDGVLF
-2626 SRSAMKDMDA
+2626 SIYSDDA
-2636 NIRRGRAAM
+2636 DKVARAADI
-2645 NRALVEKADVR
+2645 LTGSPVADIESGLIKR
-2656 RAMYR
+2656 
-2661 NDIGWIDFVWGSTG
+2661 DE
-2675 RVLPN
+2675 N
-2680 GKTKGAMGLAHVIES
+2680 GKVIANAREFIRKWLAEN
-2695 RMRKDGMSR
+2695 RPDGIFR
-2704 DEVVGMLIGRVVD
+2704 HPEV
-2717 TIARGEVLR
+2717 GEVML
-2726 TVEGGKTKRL
+2726 TVRGVKNSLSHFSADIHVDALPAVPYVL
-2736 EVSLQG
+2736 ENSAVLEY
-2742 NIVQLV
+2742 
-2748 KSKGSNT
+2748 SKDKNGDN
-2755 WVLTA
+2755 
-2760 FDGYQTV
+2760 V
-2767 EQARGATRSAL
+2767 E
-2778 RNTDP
+2778 NV
-2783 ILSRDGMGASDTPNV
+2783 IL
-2798 RAKDE
+2798 
-2803 SVNTADGTR
+2803 
-2812 FSRAEERSK
+2812 
-2821 SESLEKLRR
+2821 
-2830 AETIRISGREI
+2830 
-2841 EAGDD
+2841 
-2846 LRQYRR
+2846 
-2852 RAMEYGKSLRGSYVN
+2852 
-2867 KDTGREISLGR
+2867 
-2878 AGITEVLHHD
+2878 
-2888 VSNPEH
+2888 
-2894 LQSIAAIPQIIEKSI
+2894 AAP
-2909 YIDTLPN
+2909 
-2916 EDKAKNPD
+2916 A
-2924 IQEYEYYVAGLNIG
+2924 NIG
-2938 GTDYTVKA
+2938 GKRHYVVVRLRKDLKSGQKPQFYVVAAQLETDAQRETALAVETRSSHDGH
-2946 AIAVATTGDKYYDH
+2946 IAGGK
-2960 KLTRIEKGDLLE
+2960 
-2972 MTSRLSGAEISN
+2972 N
-2984 QSPLSDIDDKRLL
+2984 RLL
-2997 QILQDKDAGK
+2997 NILHSALISVNQIKSAAGNTGTVDA
-3007 GGIADFD
+3007 GIADFD

-3028 SISHITGKRSDLRN
+3028 AIGHITGKKSDLRN

-3070 DLDGLKEYGRL
+3070 SLDGLKEYGRL

-3098 VVKEWGRL
+3098 VVREWGRL
-3106 KKENAK
+3106 KKADAK

-3147 DIADGKIEKAKAV
+3147 DIADGKIVKARAV
-3160 IASAN
+3160 IASAD

-3174 YNKASE
+3174 YDKASE

-3192 EEEAGREIM
+3192 EEKAGREIL

-3274 FAKLPDAAQRVYRK
+3274 FAKLPDAAQKVYRK
-3288 ARDDYRVHFG
+3288 ARDDYRAHFG
-3298 QVRDAI
+3298 QVRDAL

-3315 EIVRRLKERFDNELG
+3315 ETVRRLKERFDNELG

-3348 ADGNN
+3348 ADGNS

-3408 AVGMLDLDPAQQAQ
+3408 AVGMLDLDPAQQAE
-3422 LNDTLMQL
+3422 LNDTLTQL

-3491 VDGRKYEEGFD
+3491 VDGRKYEEGFN

-3585 RVGEKFNT
+3585 KVGEKFNT

-3660 FVAAYRLAKQAGAD
+3660 FVAAYRLAKRAGAD

-3814 GRLGLNQLIFPD
+3814 GRLGLNQLVFPD
-3826 IQDGLEGKKWAE
+3826 IQDGLAGKKWAE

-3899 MVKDDFNLFELAG
+3899 TVKDDFNLFELAG
-3912 QAVGFRPS
+3912 QAAGFRSS

-3949 MAKAVVEQDAA
+3949 MAKAVMEQDAA
-3960 ALRELRGV
+3960 ALRALRGV

-4004 YLPEGRSD
+4004 YLSDKHSD

>member
-1 MSDLVRYDPLEH
+1 MRAEREDE
-13 GQLVGGLKKYRGLTQ
+13 GLTQ
-28 KEAREA
+28 
-34 ADDTA
+34 
-39 LTRGFNNSMRSA
+39 
-51 RMAWNAFTGDDE
+51 
-63 ELGQLKAEDMDYR
+63 
-76 KIQEGRKSQ
+76 
-85 ARRELGEAWDKG
+85 
-97 EGVGGGLSNVWGEL
+97 
-111 KKDWREK
+111 
-118 GLDGVLEDVGEMGG
+118 
-132 ATLEQAPNA
+132 
-141 LVPLVTSTAGRAV
+141 
-154 GAIGG
+154 
-159 AFAGGLAGAG
+159 
-169 VGAIPGAV
+169 
-177 VGGHVGGLAGYALGN
+177 
-192 TLMEYGEQ
+192 
-200 LDRAAEAAGVDPTD
+200 
-214 KDAMM
+214 
-219 AFIDRGAPGALKNA
+219 
-233 AVKGAVVGAVD
+233 
-244 MATMKLGGSILN
+244 
-256 MGKKAAEKAALEKM
+256 
-270 GVAAADKAVV
+270 
-280 AAAKGTPEFAALAA
+280 
-294 KESAKGGLGGAARH
+294 
-308 TAAYALEPASEFA
+308 
-321 GEYLGTGLANGEW
+321 
-334 DEKGAALEAFSS
+334 
-346 LGHSAVEFVGT
+346 
-357 KAYAAMT
+357 
-364 DPLKLS
+364 
-370 AEQKADALADAKGN
+370 
-384 IEGNRKAGKLTPEEA
+384 
-399 QALRAAVE
+399 
-407 AALDGGVE
+407 
-415 QGGAGFDTA
+415 
-424 HHDQLYLTLQQF
+424 
-436 VDRTKQKEAEQFFSS
+436 
-451 PADSNTPHTEE
+451 
-462 LAREMEKQPDVSG
+462 
-475 IPSEDEAEFL
+475 
-485 NTGVM
+485 
-490 SDGLARQY
+490 
-498 ADIAAKYRAKPSEA
+498 
-512 MGINPDNGAISAA
+512 
-525 AALAVDSGAA
+525 
-535 VPSAVSDDV
+535 
-544 EAPSVADDVLSER
+544 
-557 SADADRG
+557 
-564 GVSSAYGNVRSGG
+564 G
-577 APRGAASVASGGSAA
+577 APR
-592 AASGG
+592 
-597 IARVA
+597 
-602 PLPAGQYFDSLDT
+602 
-615 RGRKALAKEA
+615 
-625 GFDIKG
+625 
-631 VADFGQIAE
+631 
-640 PVRQKIE
+640 
-647 EAYHARIEADYKAAS
+647 
-662 EAKQGYLP
+662 
-670 PPVRMADAVPVPK
+670 
-683 KGFSVPADALN
+683 
-694 KESRRRFDALPEG
+694 
-707 VRRHAQTVADYTADG
+707 
-722 IMRQEAGMADMRGH
+722 DMRGH
-736 YPEGLAESVR
+736 YPAGLAESVR

-778 NVPLLSREGE
+778 SVPLLSLEGE
-788 RLQGVRT
+788 RLQGGRT
-795 ALPDDGASEAVVGGG
+795 ALPDDGASEAVV
-810 RGLPRALP
+810 
-818 MEDKG
+818 D
-823 LAQDVRQDVRQGL
+823 
-836 TQGGRGLT
+836 GGRGLT

-852 AAALQVAPEADVA
+852 AAALQGLPESAAVASGNAPTHQQNLQVRAHAEGAA
-865 PGLSASENLAETDG
+865 PGLSASENLAGTDG
-879 GKGAPI
+879 GKGAPV

-901 TESAVKVSPK
+901 AESAVKVSPK

-949 NRKHIDALA
+949 NRRHIDALA

-968 MLKDFADMAG
+968 ILEEFADMAG
-978 SSHSDGLV
+978 SSNSDGLV

-1006 LEAVPSKSGWDYRL
+1006 LETVPSKSGWDYRL

-1038 ADGKSAG
+1038 ADGKPAD
-1045 KAQSARAKDAPVAA
+1045 KAQSARAKDAPVAGKAAVA
-1059 KNAADE
+1059 KNATTE
-1065 KPSSDKAAESEAVVK
+1065 KPSSDKVRNIEAGKSHFDGGKGKSAAAQGAADEMPSEKTGKAKPETLVK

-1087 EAQRKARVLQGEPVY
+1087 EARRKARVLQG
-1102 TVKERTAPRENKAL
+1102 K
-1116 REWAVALFDKA
+1116 
-1127 GNKAVNPEIGEVALT
+1127 
-1142 AKSVKDSLA
+1142 
-1151 HGISPE
+1151 
-1157 KASAFEAVPYVVEK
+1157 
-1171 GAVIV
+1171 
-1176 RTRHGRVS
+1176 
-1184 SYFISAPVEIEG
+1184 
-1196 KQDIV
+1196 
-1201 TVLVH
+1201 
-1206 HDVNKK
+1206 
-1212 RMYLHSVTTKENLLK
+1212 
-1227 TALAGYDGDSTADA
+1227 
-1241 EASEPRGKLY
+1241 
-1251 SGDIASVLKKLLEYK
+1251 
-1266 TQGGKTE
+1266 
-1273 DTPSEGARFSLDES
+1273 
-1287 PDSAFARAVDDVV
+1287 
-1300 GGKVSRGFVKMG
+1300 
-1312 TTPDVLKMLG
+1312 
-1322 LPDVKIRISAKTIE
+1322 
-1336 KVMGEYLGIAKGA
+1336 
-1349 HSHIHNL
+1349 
-1356 TPEAVKQLPG
+1356 
-1366 QINNPVAV
+1366 
-1374 FKSSTVRGGYVVL
+1374 
-1387 TELTE
+1387 
-1392 ADKQTGKDKP
+1392 
-1402 VVAALHLKTDKGG
+1402 
-1415 IEVIDVASSY
+1415 
-1425 GRSDSQ
+1425 
-1431 LSRAFNQDLLY
+1431 
-1442 LDKTKARNLNTERL
+1442 
-1456 QLPWDFTSDFELYE
+1456 
-1470 RNIKTDSDLVQ
+1470 
-1481 YLKAEKQGKF
+1481 
-1491 DKKQENAKQ
+1491 
-1500 HAESIKKRLAESIGG
+1500 
-1515 LAEQVDVAAVSETAP
+1515 
-1530 DKAQMLLSE
+1530 
-1539 RVEGWFDGRTGKI
+1539 
-1552 TLVAENLTPERAVWV
+1552 
-1567 AWHELGHRGFAAEG
+1567 
-1581 FAKYREEL
+1581 
-1589 ERADGN
+1589 
-1595 SLIRRIAD
+1595 
-1603 AVQEEREGT
+1603 
-1612 GDAAASVRSAAVE
+1612 
-1625 EAVVELYAAQRT
+1625 
-1637 GDWSGIENRYGVK
+1637 
-1650 VGNGLKRGIAGVL
+1650 
-1663 ARIGAVLRRVLQ
+1663 
-1675 RLTGKADGAM
+1675 
-1685 SDADVFAMLVDLHG
+1685 
-1699 NKAAKSKAV
+1699 
-1708 VKTALDDA
+1708 
-1716 KEAER
+1716 
-1721 KARVLQGEPVY
+1721 PVY

-1751 ALFEKAGGKAVNPEA
+1751 ALFEKAGGKAVNPDA

-1805 HEGVNPENGTRYVY
+1805 HEGVNPENGARYVY
-1819 ISAPVEIGGK
+1819 ISAPVEIEGK

-1965 RKYGRL
+1965 RKYGKL

-2209 GLRFSRSEQTK
+2209 GARFSRAEQTK

-2485 HRGFAAEGFAKY
+2485 HRGFAADGFAKY
-2497 REELERADGNSL
+2497 RAELERADGNSL

-2531 RSAAVEEAV
+2531 RSVAVEEAV

-2579 AVLRRVLQRLTGK
+2579 AVLRRVLQRLAGK

-2598 DADVFAMLVDLHGN
+2598 DADVFAMLADLHGN
-2612 VEGAREAVSDGVKP
+2612 AEGARDASSDGVKP
-2626 SRSAMKDMDA
+2626 SRSAMKDTDA

-2704 DEVVGMLIGRVVD
+2704 DEVVGMLTNDVVEA
-2717 TIARGEVLR
+2717 IARGKVYKHVVNGNSERLQLR
-2726 TVEGGKTKRL
+2726 HNGYEANLIKNA
-2736 EVSLQG
+2736 G
-2742 NIVQLV
+2742 NNAWLITGYELYQNGADGV
-2748 KSKGSNT
+2748 G
-2755 WVLTA
+2755 
-2760 FDGYQTV
+2760 FDTSAATHTTPTP
-2767 EQARGATRSAL
+2767 AR
-2778 RNTDP
+2778 
-2783 ILSRDGMGASDTPNV
+2783 RDVGASDTPNV

-2812 FSRAEERSK
+2812 NSRAAERSK

-2984 QSPLSDIDDKRLL
+2984 QSPLSGIDDKRLL

-3028 SISHITGKRSDLRN
+3028 AISHITGKKSDLRN

-3098 VVKEWGRL
+3098 VVREWGRL
-3106 KKENAK
+3106 KKADAK

-3133 GDAQKRLDGIRTAL
+3133 ADAQKRLDGIRTAL
-3147 DIADGKIEKAKAV
+3147 DIADGKIVKARAV
-3160 IASAN
+3160 IASAD

-3180 AAKKAQSALLAA
+3180 AAKKAEAALLTA
-3192 EEEAGREIM
+3192 EEKAGREIL

-3225 AEADVMA
+3225 AQADVMA

-3254 EKDEVE
+3254 EKDEVG

-3274 FAKLPDAAQRVYRK
+3274 FAKLPDAAQKVYRK
-3288 ARDDYRVHFG
+3288 ARDDYRAHFG
-3298 QVRDAI
+3298 QVRDAL

-3315 EIVRRLKERFDNELG
+3315 ETVRRLKERFDNELG

-3408 AVGMLDLDPAQQAQ
+3408 AVGMMDLDSAQRAE
-3422 LNDTLMQL
+3422 LNDTLTQL

-3491 VDGRKYEEGFD
+3491 VDGRKYEEGFN

-3585 RVGEKFNT
+3585 KVGEKFNT

-3660 FVAAYRLAKQAGAD
+3660 FVAAYRLAKRAGAD

-3743 GLLVSHAMASGIL
+3743 GLLVSHATASGIL
-3756 GLPFVSTLL
+3756 GLPFVSALL

-3779 DAEAALRNM
+3779 IP
-3788 LADTFGDKAGE
+3788 
-3799 VMAKGFSR
+3799 S
-3807 LTPLDVS
+3807 
-3814 GRLGLNQLIFPD
+3814 
-3826 IQDGLEGKKWAE
+3826 
-3838 SLVVGSTGAV
+3838 
-3848 VGAGI
+3848 
-3853 GAADGV
+3853 
-3859 QKILDG
+3859 
-3865 RYMEGLESMLP
+3865 
-3876 VAIRNPLKAVRYAT
+3876 AT
-3890 DGQVDKSGI
+3890 CCTASPCPASK
-3899 MVKDDFNLFELAG
+3899 
-3912 QAVGFRPS
+3912 P
-3920 DLALKQEGKSA
+3920 
-3931 VYRRD
+3931 
-3936 RALSAARAKILSA
+3936 
-3949 MAKAVVEQDAA
+3949 
-3960 ALRELRGV
+3960 
-3968 VAQWNRKHP
+3968 
-3977 ERAIKSENIMAGVR
+3977 
-3991 NRQRRVAGAKDGI
+3991 
-4004 YLPEGRSD
+4004 
-4012 ARTDGGFA
+4012 T
-4020 FGH
+4020 

>member
-13 GQLVGGLKKYRGLTQ
+13 GQLVGGLKKYRGFTQ
-28 KEAREA
+28 KDAWAA

-39 LTRGFNNSMRSA
+39 LTRGFKNSMRSA
-51 RMAWNAFTGDDE
+51 RMAWNDLTGDKE

-85 ARRELGEAWDKG
+85 ARRELGEAWEKG
-97 EGVGGGLSNVWGEL
+97 EGVGGGLSNVWEEL

-141 LVPLVTSTAGRAV
+141 LVPLATTTVGGILGTLAGGNTAV
-154 GAIGG
+154 GAY
-159 AFAGGLAGAG
+159 AGAT
-169 VGAIPGAV
+169 
-177 VGGHVGGLAGYALGN
+177 LGN
-192 TLMEYGEQ
+192 TLMEYSEQ

-256 MGKKAAEKAALEKM
+256 MGKKAAEKAALKKM
-270 GVAAADKAVV
+270 GVAAADKAAV
-280 AAAKGTPEFAALAA
+280 AAAKGTPEFAALA

-308 TAAYALEPASEFA
+308 AAAFALEPASEFA

-357 KAYAAMT
+357 KAYAAIS
-364 DPLKLS
+364 DPLRLS

-399 QALRAAVE
+399 QALGAAVE

-436 VDRTKQKEAEQFFSS
+436 VDRTKQKEAEQFFNS
-451 PADSNTPHTEE
+451 PADGNTPHAEE

-498 ADIAAKYRAKPSEA
+498 ADMAAKYRAKPSEA
-512 MGINPDNGAISAA
+512 MGIDPDDGAISAA

-535 VPSAVSDDV
+535 VPSVPSDDV
-544 EAPSVADDVLSER
+544 ETPTVADDVLSGR

-577 APRGAASVASGGSAA
+577 AASVASGGAGRSAA

-602 PLPAGQYFDSLDT
+602 PLPAGQYFDGLDT

-647 EAYHARIEADYKAAS
+647 EAYHARIEADYQAAS

-694 KESRRRFDALPEG
+694 KESRRRFDALPET

-736 YPEGLAESVR
+736 YPAGLAESVR
-746 AVRAYRAEH
+746 VVRAYRAEH

-778 NVPLLSREGE
+778 RVPLLSREGE

-818 MEDKG
+818 TEDKG

-844 PDKGADAN
+844 PDTGADAN
-852 AAALQVAPEADVA
+852 AAALQGLPESAAVASGNAPTHRQNLQVRAHAEGAA

-879 GKGAPI
+879 GKRAPV

-901 TESAVKVSPK
+901 AESAVKVSPK

-949 NRKHIDALA
+949 NRQHIDALA

-968 MLKDFADMAG
+968 MLEEFADMAG

-986 FDGRRYLK
+986 FDSRRYLK

-1038 ADGKSAG
+1038 ASAGKSAG
-1045 KAQSARAKDAPVAA
+1045 KAQSARAKDTPVAGKAAVA
-1059 KNAADE
+1059 KNAANE
-1065 KPSSDKAAESEAVVK
+1065 KPSSDKAAKPETLVK
-1080 TALDNPE
+1080 TALDNPQ
-1087 EAQRKARVLQGEPVY
+1087 EARRKARVLQGEPVY
-1102 TVKERTAPRENKAL
+1102 TVKERTAPGENKAL
-1116 REWAVALFDKA
+1116 REWAVALFD
-1127 GNKAVNPEIGEVALT
+1127 
-1142 AKSVKDSLA
+1142 
-1151 HGISPE
+1151 
-1157 KASAFEAVPYVVEK
+1157 
-1171 GAVIV
+1171 
-1176 RTRHGRVS
+1176 
-1184 SYFISAPVEIEG
+1184 
-1196 KQDIV
+1196 
-1201 TVLVH
+1201 
-1206 HDVNKK
+1206 
-1212 RMYLHSVTTKENLLK
+1212 
-1227 TALAGYDGDSTADA
+1227 
-1241 EASEPRGKLY
+1241 
-1251 SGDIASVLKKLLEYK
+1251 
-1266 TQGGKTE
+1266 
-1273 DTPSEGARFSLDES
+1273 
-1287 PDSAFARAVDDVV
+1287 
-1300 GGKVSRGFVKMG
+1300 
-1312 TTPDVLKMLG
+1312 
-1322 LPDVKIRISAKTIE
+1322 
-1336 KVMGEYLGIAKGA
+1336 
-1349 HSHIHNL
+1349 
-1356 TPEAVKQLPG
+1356 
-1366 QINNPVAV
+1366 
-1374 FKSSTVRGGYVVL
+1374 
-1387 TELTE
+1387 
-1392 ADKQTGKDKP
+1392 
-1402 VVAALHLKTDKGG
+1402 
-1415 IEVIDVASSY
+1415 
-1425 GRSDSQ
+1425 
-1431 LSRAFNQDLLY
+1431 
-1442 LDKTKARNLNTERL
+1442 
-1456 QLPWDFTSDFELYE
+1456 
-1470 RNIKTDSDLVQ
+1470 
-1481 YLKAEKQGKF
+1481 
-1491 DKKQENAKQ
+1491 
-1500 HAESIKKRLAESIGG
+1500 
-1515 LAEQVDVAAVSETAP
+1515 
-1530 DKAQMLLSE
+1530 
-1539 RVEGWFDGRTGKI
+1539 
-1552 TLVAENLTPERAVWV
+1552 
-1567 AWHELGHRGFAAEG
+1567 
-1581 FAKYREEL
+1581 
-1589 ERADGN
+1589 
-1595 SLIRRIAD
+1595 
-1603 AVQEEREGT
+1603 
-1612 GDAAASVRSAAVE
+1612 
-1625 EAVVELYAAQRT
+1625 
-1637 GDWSGIENRYGVK
+1637 
-1650 VGNGLKRGIAGVL
+1650 
-1663 ARIGAVLRRVLQ
+1663 
-1675 RLTGKADGAM
+1675 
-1685 SDADVFAMLVDLHG
+1685 
-1699 NKAAKSKAV
+1699 
-1708 VKTALDDA
+1708 
-1716 KEAER
+1716 
-1721 KARVLQGEPVY
+1721 
-1732 TVKERQAPQ
+1732 
-1741 GFKALREWAA
+1741 
-1751 ALFEKAGGKAVNPEA
+1751 KAGGKAVNPEA

-1819 ISAPVEIGGK
+1819 ISAPVEIEGK

-1878 YIASVLKKLLEYK
+1878 YIASVLKKLLKYK
-1891 TETGKGV
+1891 TQGGKT
-1898 SVGKKQQKRQA
+1898 
-1909 ESEAGSVPSE
+1909 E
-1919 AQPKSGKDYFGLSLY
+1919 
-1934 ESGQDYKGI
+1934 
-1943 SEAHYRKFVAELSKL
+1943 
-1958 DGWRVNN
+1958 
-1965 RKYGRL
+1965 
-1971 EFRVDG
+1971 
-1977 EEVVFLRRLESL
+1977 
-1989 YSEHAVIGFSVYN
+1989 
-2002 SRLVE
+2002 
-2007 KKFDEIEFVFNPSE
+2007 
-2021 PPKETAER
+2021 
-2029 LNRFIRSIYPV
+2029 
-2040 SEASVQVESNPESEA
+2040 
-2055 DTHRTPES
+2055 DT
-2063 VRAFSV
+2063 
-2069 TLPKL
+2069 
-2074 QQKRAVEHLTADAL
+2074 
-2088 LDGGAKYPQLNGRTT
+2088 
-2103 KAGQVEK
+2103 
-2110 TLSAGFVPYEEIR
+2110 
-2123 EQTARMGKE
+2123 
-2132 RDKMFFKLHRE
+2132 
-2143 AYGEDSSFD
+2143 
-2152 YDNSDDAELKAQT
+2152 
-2165 DEALR
+2165 
-2170 EKHPPKTVYLMKH
+2170 
-2183 KQSGDALPITKTQ
+2183 
-2196 FDYAVY
+2196 
-2202 LENMPSE
+2202 PSE

-2277 TAQQWKKVPEW
+2277 TAQQWKKVPKW

-2423 SIGGLAEQV
+2423 SIGRLAEQV

-2485 HRGFAAEGFAKY
+2485 HRGFAADGFAKY
-2497 REELERADGNSL
+2497 RAELERADGNSL

-2579 AVLRRVLQRLTGK
+2579 AVLRRVLQRLAGK

-2598 DADVFAMLVDLHGN
+2598 DADVFAMLADLHGN
-2612 VEGAREAVSDGVKP
+2612 AEGARDASSDGVKP
-2626 SRSAMKDMDA
+2626 SRSAMKDTDA

-2661 NDIGWIDFVWGSTG
+2661 NDIGWIDFVWGGTG

-2695 RMRKDGMSR
+2695 RMRKDGMGR
-2704 DEVVGMLIGRVVD
+2704 DEVVGMLTNDIVEA
-2717 TIARGEVLR
+2717 IARGKVYKHVVNGNSERLQLR
-2726 TVEGGKTKRL
+2726 HNGYEANLIKNA
-2736 EVSLQG
+2736 G
-2742 NIVQLV
+2742 NNAWLITGYELYQNGADGV
-2748 KSKGSNT
+2748 G
-2755 WVLTA
+2755 
-2760 FDGYQTV
+2760 FDTSAATHTTPTP
-2767 EQARGATRSAL
+2767 AR
-2778 RNTDP
+2778 
-2783 ILSRDGMGASDTPNV
+2783 RDVGASDTPNV

-2812 FSRAEERSK
+2812 NSRAAERSK

-2972 MTSRLSGAEISN
+2972 MTSRLSSAEISN

-3028 SISHITGKRSDLRN
+3028 AIGHITGKKSDLRN

-3098 VVKEWGRL
+3098 VVREWGRL
-3106 KKENAK
+3106 KKADAK

-3147 DIADGKIEKAKAV
+3147 DIADGKIVKARAV
-3160 IASAN
+3160 IASAD

-3192 EEEAGREIM
+3192 EEKAGREIL

-3254 EKDEVE
+3254 EKDEVG

-3288 ARDDYRVHFG
+3288 ARDDYRAHFG
-3298 QVRDAI
+3298 QVRDAL
-3304 AERLARAGQDA
+3304 AERLARSGQDA

-3348 ADGNN
+3348 ADGNS

-3422 LNDTLMQL
+3422 LNDTLTQL

-3451 GFSDD
+3451 GFGDD

-3491 VDGRKYEEGFD
+3491 VDGRKYVEGFN

-3540 MGMSPASAIVNLS
+3540 MGMSPALAIVNLS

-3585 RVGEKFNT
+3585 KVGEKFNT

-3646 WLFHHAEKFNRQVT
+3646 WLFHHTEKFNRQVT
-3660 FVAAYRLAKQAGAD
+3660 FVAAYRLAKRAGAD
-3674 SEAAFEQAKKATYDG
+3674 SDTAFEQAKKATYDG

-3826 IQDGLEGKKWAE
+3826 IQDGLAGKKWAE

-3899 MVKDDFNLFELAG
+3899 TVKDDFNLFELAG
-3912 QAVGFRPS
+3912 QAAGFRSS

-3977 ERAIKSENIMAGVR
+3977 ERAIKSENIMSSVR

-4004 YLPEGRSD
+4004 YLSDKHSD

>member
-13 GQLVGGLKKYRGLTQ
+13 GQLVGGLKKYRGFTQ
-28 KEAREA
+28 KDAWAA

-39 LTRGFNNSMRSA
+39 LTRGFKNSMRSA
-51 RMAWNAFTGDDE
+51 RMAWNDLTGDKE

-85 ARRELGEAWDKG
+85 ARRELGEAWEKG
-97 EGVGGGLSNVWGEL
+97 EGVGGGLSNVWEEL

-141 LVPLVTSTAGRAV
+141 LVPLATTTVGGILGTLAGGNTAV
-154 GAIGG
+154 GAY
-159 AFAGGLAGAG
+159 AGAT
-169 VGAIPGAV
+169 
-177 VGGHVGGLAGYALGN
+177 LGN

-256 MGKKAAEKAALEKM
+256 MGKKAAEKAALKKM
-270 GVAAADKAVV
+270 GVAAADKAAV

-308 TAAYALEPASEFA
+308 AAAFALEPASEFA

-357 KAYAAMT
+357 KAYAAIT
-364 DPLKLS
+364 DPLRLS

-436 VDRTKQKEAEQFFSS
+436 VDRTKQKEAEQFFNS
-451 PADSNTPHTEE
+451 PADGNTPHAEE

-498 ADIAAKYRAKPSEA
+498 ADMAAKYRAKPSEA
-512 MGINPDNGAISAA
+512 MGIDPDDGAISAA

-544 EAPSVADDVLSER
+544 EAPSVADDVLSGR

-577 APRGAASVASGGSAA
+577 AASVASGGAGRSAA

-602 PLPAGQYFDSLDT
+602 PLPAGQYFDGLDT

-647 EAYHARIEADYKAAS
+647 EAYHARIEADYQAAS

-694 KESRRRFDALPEG
+694 KESRRRFDALPET

-736 YPEGLAESVR
+736 YPAGLAESVR
-746 AVRAYRAEH
+746 VVRAYRAEH

-778 NVPLLSREGE
+778 RVPLLSREGE

-818 MEDKG
+818 TEDKG

-844 PDKGADAN
+844 PDTGADAN
-852 AAALQVAPEADVA
+852 AAALQGLPEPAAVASGNAPTHRQNLQVRAHAEGAA

-879 GKGAPI
+879 GKRAPV

-901 TESAVKVSPK
+901 AESAVKVSPK

-928 RRKLEKAGVPLGDG
+928 RRKLK
-942 EYRFEHT
+942 
-949 NRKHIDALA
+949 KA

-968 MLKDFADMAG
+968 MLEEFADMAG

-986 FDGRRYLK
+986 FDSRRYLK

-1038 ADGKSAG
+1038 ASAGKSAG
-1045 KAQSARAKDAPVAA
+1045 KAQSARAKDTPVAGKAAVA
-1059 KNAADE
+1059 KNAANE
-1065 KPSSDKAAESEAVVK
+1065 KPSSDKAAKPETLVK
-1080 TALDNPE
+1080 TALDNPQ
-1087 EAQRKARVLQGEPVY
+1087 EAR
-1102 TVKERTAPRENKAL
+1102 
-1116 REWAVALFDKA
+1116 
-1127 GNKAVNPEIGEVALT
+1127 
-1142 AKSVKDSLA
+1142 
-1151 HGISPE
+1151 
-1157 KASAFEAVPYVVEK
+1157 
-1171 GAVIV
+1171 
-1176 RTRHGRVS
+1176 
-1184 SYFISAPVEIEG
+1184 
-1196 KQDIV
+1196 
-1201 TVLVH
+1201 
-1206 HDVNKK
+1206 
-1212 RMYLHSVTTKENLLK
+1212 
-1227 TALAGYDGDSTADA
+1227 
-1241 EASEPRGKLY
+1241 
-1251 SGDIASVLKKLLEYK
+1251 
-1266 TQGGKTE
+1266 
-1273 DTPSEGARFSLDES
+1273 
-1287 PDSAFARAVDDVV
+1287 
-1300 GGKVSRGFVKMG
+1300 
-1312 TTPDVLKMLG
+1312 
-1322 LPDVKIRISAKTIE
+1322 
-1336 KVMGEYLGIAKGA
+1336 
-1349 HSHIHNL
+1349 
-1356 TPEAVKQLPG
+1356 
-1366 QINNPVAV
+1366 
-1374 FKSSTVRGGYVVL
+1374 
-1387 TELTE
+1387 
-1392 ADKQTGKDKP
+1392 
-1402 VVAALHLKTDKGG
+1402 
-1415 IEVIDVASSY
+1415 
-1425 GRSDSQ
+1425 
-1431 LSRAFNQDLLY
+1431 
-1442 LDKTKARNLNTERL
+1442 
-1456 QLPWDFTSDFELYE
+1456 
-1470 RNIKTDSDLVQ
+1470 
-1481 YLKAEKQGKF
+1481 
-1491 DKKQENAKQ
+1491 
-1500 HAESIKKRLAESIGG
+1500 
-1515 LAEQVDVAAVSETAP
+1515 
-1530 DKAQMLLSE
+1530 
-1539 RVEGWFDGRTGKI
+1539 
-1552 TLVAENLTPERAVWV
+1552 
-1567 AWHELGHRGFAAEG
+1567 
-1581 FAKYREEL
+1581 
-1589 ERADGN
+1589 
-1595 SLIRRIAD
+1595 
-1603 AVQEEREGT
+1603 
-1612 GDAAASVRSAAVE
+1612 
-1625 EAVVELYAAQRT
+1625 
-1637 GDWSGIENRYGVK
+1637 
-1650 VGNGLKRGIAGVL
+1650 
-1663 ARIGAVLRRVLQ
+1663 
-1675 RLTGKADGAM
+1675 
-1685 SDADVFAMLVDLHG
+1685 
-1699 NKAAKSKAV
+1699 
-1708 VKTALDDA
+1708 
-1716 KEAER
+1716 R

-1819 ISAPVEIGGK
+1819 ISAPVEIEGK

-1878 YIASVLKKLLEYK
+1878 YIASVLKKLLKYK
-1891 TETGKGV
+1891 TQGGKT
-1898 SVGKKQQKRQA
+1898 
-1909 ESEAGSVPSE
+1909 E
-1919 AQPKSGKDYFGLSLY
+1919 
-1934 ESGQDYKGI
+1934 
-1943 SEAHYRKFVAELSKL
+1943 
-1958 DGWRVNN
+1958 
-1965 RKYGRL
+1965 
-1971 EFRVDG
+1971 
-1977 EEVVFLRRLESL
+1977 
-1989 YSEHAVIGFSVYN
+1989 
-2002 SRLVE
+2002 
-2007 KKFDEIEFVFNPSE
+2007 
-2021 PPKETAER
+2021 
-2029 LNRFIRSIYPV
+2029 
-2040 SEASVQVESNPESEA
+2040 
-2055 DTHRTPES
+2055 DT
-2063 VRAFSV
+2063 
-2069 TLPKL
+2069 
-2074 QQKRAVEHLTADAL
+2074 
-2088 LDGGAKYPQLNGRTT
+2088 
-2103 KAGQVEK
+2103 
-2110 TLSAGFVPYEEIR
+2110 
-2123 EQTARMGKE
+2123 
-2132 RDKMFFKLHRE
+2132 
-2143 AYGEDSSFD
+2143 
-2152 YDNSDDAELKAQT
+2152 
-2165 DEALR
+2165 
-2170 EKHPPKTVYLMKH
+2170 
-2183 KQSGDALPITKTQ
+2183 
-2196 FDYAVY
+2196 
-2202 LENMPSE
+2202 PSE

-2242 VLDKSDLLDMLGY
+2242 VLDKSDLLDILGY

-2277 TAQQWKKVPEW
+2277 TAQQWKKVPKW

-2423 SIGGLAEQV
+2423 SIGRLAEQV

-2485 HRGFAAEGFAKY
+2485 HRGFAADGFAKY
-2497 REELERADGNSL
+2497 RAELERADGNSL

-2579 AVLRRVLQRLTGK
+2579 AVLRRVLQRLAGK

-2598 DADVFAMLVDLHGN
+2598 DADVFAMLADLHGN
-2612 VEGAREAVSDGVKP
+2612 AEGARDAVSDGVLF
-2626 SRSAMKDMDA
+2626 SIYSDDA
-2636 NIRRGRAAM
+2636 DKVARAADI
-2645 NRALVEKADVR
+2645 LTGSPVADIESGLIKR
-2656 RAMYR
+2656 
-2661 NDIGWIDFVWGSTG
+2661 DE
-2675 RVLPN
+2675 N
-2680 GKTKGAMGLAHVIES
+2680 GKVIANAREFIRKWLAEN
-2695 RMRKDGMSR
+2695 RPDGIFR
-2704 DEVVGMLIGRVVD
+2704 HPEV
-2717 TIARGEVLR
+2717 GEVML
-2726 TVEGGKTKRL
+2726 TVRGVKNSLSHFSADIHVDALPAVPYVL
-2736 EVSLQG
+2736 ENSAVLEY
-2742 NIVQLV
+2742 
-2748 KSKGSNT
+2748 SKDKNGDN
-2755 WVLTA
+2755 
-2760 FDGYQTV
+2760 V
-2767 EQARGATRSAL
+2767 E
-2778 RNTDP
+2778 NV
-2783 ILSRDGMGASDTPNV
+2783 IL
-2798 RAKDE
+2798 
-2803 SVNTADGTR
+2803 
-2812 FSRAEERSK
+2812 
-2821 SESLEKLRR
+2821 
-2830 AETIRISGREI
+2830 
-2841 EAGDD
+2841 
-2846 LRQYRR
+2846 
-2852 RAMEYGKSLRGSYVN
+2852 
-2867 KDTGREISLGR
+2867 
-2878 AGITEVLHHD
+2878 
-2888 VSNPEH
+2888 
-2894 LQSIAAIPQIIEKSI
+2894 AAP
-2909 YIDTLPN
+2909 
-2916 EDKAKNPD
+2916 A
-2924 IQEYEYYVAGLNIG
+2924 NIG
-2938 GTDYTVKA
+2938 GKRHYVVVRLRKDLKSGQKPQFYVVAAQLETDAQRETALAVETRSSHDGH
-2946 AIAVATTGDKYYDH
+2946 IAGGK
-2960 KLTRIEKGDLLE
+2960 
-2972 MTSRLSGAEISN
+2972 N
-2984 QSPLSDIDDKRLL
+2984 RLL
-2997 QILQDKDAGK
+2997 NILHSALISVNQIKSAAGNTGTVDA
-3007 GGIADFD
+3007 GIADFD

-3028 SISHITGKRSDLRN
+3028 AIGHITGKKSDLRN

-3070 DLDGLKEYGRL
+3070 SLDGLKEYGRL

-3098 VVKEWGRL
+3098 VVREWGRL
-3106 KKENAK
+3106 KKADAK

-3147 DIADGKIEKAKAV
+3147 DIADGKIVKARAV
-3160 IASAN
+3160 IASAD

-3174 YNKASE
+3174 YDKASE

-3192 EEEAGREIM
+3192 EEKAGREIL

-3254 EKDEVE
+3254 EKDEVG

-3288 ARDDYRVHFG
+3288 ARDDYRAHFG
-3298 QVRDAI
+3298 QVRDAL

-3315 EIVRRLKERFDNELG
+3315 ETVRRLKERFDNELG

-3348 ADGNN
+3348 ADGNS

-3408 AVGMLDLDPAQQAQ
+3408 AVGMLDLDPAQQAE
-3422 LNDTLMQL
+3422 LNDTLTQL
-3430 YLNSLPDTSWAKHG
+3430 YLNALPDTSWAKHG

-3491 VDGRKYEEGFD
+3491 VDGRKYEEGFN

-3585 RVGEKFNT
+3585 KVGEKFNT

-3660 FVAAYRLAKQAGAD
+3660 FVAAYRLAKRAGAD

-3826 IQDGLEGKKWAE
+3826 IQDGLAGKKWAE

-3899 MVKDDFNLFELAG
+3899 TVKDDFNLFELAG
-3912 QAVGFRPS
+3912 QAAGFRSS

-3960 ALRELRGV
+3960 ALRELRSV

-3977 ERAIKSENIMAGVR
+3977 ERAIKSENIMSSVR

-4004 YLPEGRSD
+4004 YLSDKHSD

>member
-13 GQLVGGLKKYRGLTQ
+13 GQLVGGLKKYRGFTQ
-28 KEAREA
+28 KDAWAA

-39 LTRGFNNSMRSA
+39 LTRGFKNSMRSA
-51 RMAWNAFTGDDE
+51 RMAWNDLTGDKE

-85 ARRELGEAWDKG
+85 ARRELGEAWEKG
-97 EGVGGGLSNVWGEL
+97 EGVGGGLSNVWEEL

-141 LVPLVTSTAGRAV
+141 LVPLATTTVGGILGTLAGGNTAV
-154 GAIGG
+154 GAY
-159 AFAGGLAGAG
+159 AGAT
-169 VGAIPGAV
+169 
-177 VGGHVGGLAGYALGN
+177 LGN

-256 MGKKAAEKAALEKM
+256 MGKKAAEKAALKKM
-270 GVAAADKAVV
+270 GVAAADKAAV
-280 AAAKGTPEFAALAA
+280 AAAKGTPEFAALA

-308 TAAYALEPASEFA
+308 AAAFALEPASEFA

-357 KAYAAMT
+357 KAYAAIS
-364 DPLKLS
+364 DPLRLS

-399 QALRAAVE
+399 QALGAAVE

-436 VDRTKQKEAEQFFSS
+436 VDRTKQKEAEQFFNS
-451 PADSNTPHTEE
+451 PADGNTPHAEE

-498 ADIAAKYRAKPSEA
+498 ADMAAKYRAKPSEA
-512 MGINPDNGAISAA
+512 MGIDPDDGAISAA

-535 VPSAVSDDV
+535 VPSVPSDDV
-544 EAPSVADDVLSER
+544 ETPTVADDVLSGR

-577 APRGAASVASGGSAA
+577 AASVASGGAGRSAA

-602 PLPAGQYFDSLDT
+602 PLPAGQYFDGLDT

-647 EAYHARIEADYKAAS
+647 EAYHARIEADYQAAS

-694 KESRRRFDALPEG
+694 KESRRRFDALPET

-736 YPEGLAESVR
+736 YPAGLAESVR
-746 AVRAYRAEH
+746 VVRAYRAEH

-778 NVPLLSREGE
+778 RVPLLSREGE

-818 MEDKG
+818 TEDKG

-844 PDKGADAN
+844 PDTGADAN
-852 AAALQVAPEADVA
+852 AAALQGLPESAAVASGNAPTHRQNLQVRAHAEGAA

-879 GKGAPI
+879 GKRAPV

-901 TESAVKVSPK
+901 AESAVKVSPK

-949 NRKHIDALA
+949 NRQHIDALA

-968 MLKDFADMAG
+968 MLEEFADMAG

-986 FDGRRYLK
+986 FDSRRYLK

-1038 ADGKSAG
+1038 ASAGKSAG
-1045 KAQSARAKDAPVAA
+1045 KAQSARAKDTPVAGKAAVA
-1059 KNAADE
+1059 KNAANE
-1065 KPSSDKAAESEAVVK
+1065 KPSSDKAAKPETLVK
-1080 TALDNPE
+1080 TALDNPQ
-1087 EAQRKARVLQGEPVY
+1087 EARRKARVLQGEPVY
-1102 TVKERTAPRENKAL
+1102 TVKERTAPGENKAL
-1116 REWAVALFDKA
+1116 REWAVALFD
-1127 GNKAVNPEIGEVALT
+1127 
-1142 AKSVKDSLA
+1142 
-1151 HGISPE
+1151 
-1157 KASAFEAVPYVVEK
+1157 
-1171 GAVIV
+1171 
-1176 RTRHGRVS
+1176 
-1184 SYFISAPVEIEG
+1184 
-1196 KQDIV
+1196 
-1201 TVLVH
+1201 
-1206 HDVNKK
+1206 
-1212 RMYLHSVTTKENLLK
+1212 
-1227 TALAGYDGDSTADA
+1227 
-1241 EASEPRGKLY
+1241 
-1251 SGDIASVLKKLLEYK
+1251 
-1266 TQGGKTE
+1266 
-1273 DTPSEGARFSLDES
+1273 
-1287 PDSAFARAVDDVV
+1287 
-1300 GGKVSRGFVKMG
+1300 
-1312 TTPDVLKMLG
+1312 
-1322 LPDVKIRISAKTIE
+1322 
-1336 KVMGEYLGIAKGA
+1336 
-1349 HSHIHNL
+1349 
-1356 TPEAVKQLPG
+1356 
-1366 QINNPVAV
+1366 
-1374 FKSSTVRGGYVVL
+1374 
-1387 TELTE
+1387 
-1392 ADKQTGKDKP
+1392 
-1402 VVAALHLKTDKGG
+1402 
-1415 IEVIDVASSY
+1415 
-1425 GRSDSQ
+1425 
-1431 LSRAFNQDLLY
+1431 
-1442 LDKTKARNLNTERL
+1442 
-1456 QLPWDFTSDFELYE
+1456 
-1470 RNIKTDSDLVQ
+1470 
-1481 YLKAEKQGKF
+1481 
-1491 DKKQENAKQ
+1491 
-1500 HAESIKKRLAESIGG
+1500 
-1515 LAEQVDVAAVSETAP
+1515 
-1530 DKAQMLLSE
+1530 
-1539 RVEGWFDGRTGKI
+1539 
-1552 TLVAENLTPERAVWV
+1552 
-1567 AWHELGHRGFAAEG
+1567 
-1581 FAKYREEL
+1581 
-1589 ERADGN
+1589 
-1595 SLIRRIAD
+1595 
-1603 AVQEEREGT
+1603 
-1612 GDAAASVRSAAVE
+1612 
-1625 EAVVELYAAQRT
+1625 
-1637 GDWSGIENRYGVK
+1637 
-1650 VGNGLKRGIAGVL
+1650 
-1663 ARIGAVLRRVLQ
+1663 
-1675 RLTGKADGAM
+1675 
-1685 SDADVFAMLVDLHG
+1685 
-1699 NKAAKSKAV
+1699 
-1708 VKTALDDA
+1708 
-1716 KEAER
+1716 
-1721 KARVLQGEPVY
+1721 
-1732 TVKERQAPQ
+1732 
-1741 GFKALREWAA
+1741 
-1751 ALFEKAGGKAVNPEA
+1751 KAGGKAVNPEA

-1819 ISAPVEIGGK
+1819 ISAPVEIEGK

-1878 YIASVLKKLLEYK
+1878 YIASVLKKLLKYK
-1891 TETGKGV
+1891 TQGGKT
-1898 SVGKKQQKRQA
+1898 
-1909 ESEAGSVPSE
+1909 E
-1919 AQPKSGKDYFGLSLY
+1919 
-1934 ESGQDYKGI
+1934 
-1943 SEAHYRKFVAELSKL
+1943 
-1958 DGWRVNN
+1958 
-1965 RKYGRL
+1965 
-1971 EFRVDG
+1971 
-1977 EEVVFLRRLESL
+1977 
-1989 YSEHAVIGFSVYN
+1989 
-2002 SRLVE
+2002 
-2007 KKFDEIEFVFNPSE
+2007 
-2021 PPKETAER
+2021 
-2029 LNRFIRSIYPV
+2029 
-2040 SEASVQVESNPESEA
+2040 
-2055 DTHRTPES
+2055 DT
-2063 VRAFSV
+2063 
-2069 TLPKL
+2069 
-2074 QQKRAVEHLTADAL
+2074 
-2088 LDGGAKYPQLNGRTT
+2088 
-2103 KAGQVEK
+2103 
-2110 TLSAGFVPYEEIR
+2110 
-2123 EQTARMGKE
+2123 
-2132 RDKMFFKLHRE
+2132 
-2143 AYGEDSSFD
+2143 
-2152 YDNSDDAELKAQT
+2152 
-2165 DEALR
+2165 
-2170 EKHPPKTVYLMKH
+2170 
-2183 KQSGDALPITKTQ
+2183 
-2196 FDYAVY
+2196 
-2202 LENMPSE
+2202 PSE

-2277 TAQQWKKVPEW
+2277 TAQQWKKVPKW

-2423 SIGGLAEQV
+2423 SIGRLAEQV

-2485 HRGFAAEGFAKY
+2485 HRGFAADGFAKY
-2497 REELERADGNSL
+2497 RAELERADGNSL

-2579 AVLRRVLQRLTGK
+2579 AVLRRVLQRLAGK

-2598 DADVFAMLVDLHGN
+2598 DADVFAMLADLHGN
-2612 VEGAREAVSDGVKP
+2612 AEGARDASSDGVKP
-2626 SRSAMKDMDA
+2626 SRSAMKDTDA

-2661 NDIGWIDFVWGSTG
+2661 NDIGWIDFVWGGTG

-2695 RMRKDGMSR
+2695 RMRKDGMGR
-2704 DEVVGMLIGRVVD
+2704 DEVVGMLTNDIVEA
-2717 TIARGEVLR
+2717 IARGKVYKHVVNGNSERLQLR
-2726 TVEGGKTKRL
+2726 HNGYEANLIKNA
-2736 EVSLQG
+2736 G
-2742 NIVQLV
+2742 NNAWLITGYELYQNGADGV
-2748 KSKGSNT
+2748 G
-2755 WVLTA
+2755 
-2760 FDGYQTV
+2760 FDTSAATHTTPTP
-2767 EQARGATRSAL
+2767 AR
-2778 RNTDP
+2778 
-2783 ILSRDGMGASDTPNV
+2783 RDVGASDTPNV

-2812 FSRAEERSK
+2812 NSRAAERSK

-2972 MTSRLSGAEISN
+2972 MTSRLSSAEISN

-3028 SISHITGKRSDLRN
+3028 AIGHITGKKSDLRN

-3098 VVKEWGRL
+3098 VVREWGRL
-3106 KKENAK
+3106 KKADAK

-3147 DIADGKIEKAKAV
+3147 DIADGKIVKARAV
-3160 IASAN
+3160 IASAD

-3192 EEEAGREIM
+3192 EEKAGREIL

-3254 EKDEVE
+3254 EKDEVG

-3288 ARDDYRVHFG
+3288 ARDDYRAHFG
-3298 QVRDAI
+3298 QVRDAL
-3304 AERLARAGQDA
+3304 AERLARSGQDA

-3348 ADGNN
+3348 ADGNS

-3422 LNDTLMQL
+3422 LNDTLTQL

-3451 GFSDD
+3451 GFGDD

-3491 VDGRKYEEGFD
+3491 VDGRKYVEGFN
-3502 QRQLQRVADEMRKRH
+3502 QRQLQRVADEMRKRR

-3540 MGMSPASAIVNLS
+3540 MGMSPALAIVNLS

-3585 RVGEKFNT
+3585 KVGEKFNT

-3646 WLFHHAEKFNRQVT
+3646 WLFHHTEKFNRQVT
-3660 FVAAYRLAKQAGAD
+3660 FVAAYRLAKRAGAD
-3674 SEAAFEQAKKATYDG
+3674 SDTAFEQAKKATYDG

-3826 IQDGLEGKKWAE
+3826 IQDGLAGKKWAE

-3899 MVKDDFNLFELAG
+3899 TVKDDFNLFELAG
-3912 QAVGFRPS
+3912 QAAGFRSS

-3977 ERAIKSENIMAGVR
+3977 ERAIKSENIMSSVR

-4004 YLPEGRSD
+4004 YLSDKHSD

>member
-13 GQLVGGLKKYRGLTQ
+13 GQLVGGLKKYRGFTQ
-28 KEAREA
+28 KDAWAA

-39 LTRGFNNSMRSA
+39 LTRGFKNSMRSA
-51 RMAWNAFTGDDE
+51 RMAWNDLTGDKE

-85 ARRELGEAWDKG
+85 ARRELGEAWEKG
-97 EGVGGGLSNVWGEL
+97 EGVGGGLSNVWEEL

-141 LVPLVTSTAGRAV
+141 LVPLATTTVGGILGTLAGGNTAV
-154 GAIGG
+154 GAY
-159 AFAGGLAGAG
+159 AGAT
-169 VGAIPGAV
+169 
-177 VGGHVGGLAGYALGN
+177 LGN

-256 MGKKAAEKAALEKM
+256 MGKKAAEKAALKKM
-270 GVAAADKAVV
+270 GVAAADKAAV
-280 AAAKGTPEFAALAA
+280 AAAKGTPEFAALA

-308 TAAYALEPASEFA
+308 AAAFALEPASEFA

-357 KAYAAMT
+357 KAYAAIS
-364 DPLKLS
+364 DPLRLS

-399 QALRAAVE
+399 QALGAAVE

-436 VDRTKQKEAEQFFSS
+436 VDRTKQKEAEQFFNS
-451 PADSNTPHTEE
+451 PADGNTPHAEE

-498 ADIAAKYRAKPSEA
+498 ADMAAKYRAKPSEA
-512 MGINPDNGAISAA
+512 MGIDPDDGAISAA

-535 VPSAVSDDV
+535 VPSVPSDDV
-544 EAPSVADDVLSER
+544 ETPTVADDVLSGR

-577 APRGAASVASGGSAA
+577 AASVASGGAGRSAA

-602 PLPAGQYFDSLDT
+602 PLPAGQYFDGLDT

-647 EAYHARIEADYKAAS
+647 EAYHARIEADYQAAS

-694 KESRRRFDALPEG
+694 KESRRRFDALPET

-736 YPEGLAESVR
+736 YPAGLAESVR
-746 AVRAYRAEH
+746 VVRAYRAEH

-778 NVPLLSREGE
+778 RVPLLSREGE

-818 MEDKG
+818 TEDKG

-844 PDKGADAN
+844 PDTGADAN
-852 AAALQVAPEADVA
+852 AAALQGLPESAAVASGNAPTHRQNLQVRAHAEGAA

-879 GKGAPI
+879 GKRAPV

-901 TESAVKVSPK
+901 AESAVKVSPK

-949 NRKHIDALA
+949 NRQHIDALA

-968 MLKDFADMAG
+968 MLEEFADMAG

-986 FDGRRYLK
+986 FDSRRYLK

-1038 ADGKSAG
+1038 ASAGKSAG
-1045 KAQSARAKDAPVAA
+1045 KAQSARAKDTPVAGKAAVA
-1059 KNAADE
+1059 KNAANE
-1065 KPSSDKAAESEAVVK
+1065 KPSSDKAAKPETLVK
-1080 TALDNPE
+1080 TALDNPQ
-1087 EAQRKARVLQGEPVY
+1087 EARRKARVLQGEPVY
-1102 TVKERTAPRENKAL
+1102 TVKERTAPGENKAL
-1116 REWAVALFDKA
+1116 REWAVALFD
-1127 GNKAVNPEIGEVALT
+1127 
-1142 AKSVKDSLA
+1142 
-1151 HGISPE
+1151 
-1157 KASAFEAVPYVVEK
+1157 
-1171 GAVIV
+1171 
-1176 RTRHGRVS
+1176 
-1184 SYFISAPVEIEG
+1184 
-1196 KQDIV
+1196 
-1201 TVLVH
+1201 
-1206 HDVNKK
+1206 
-1212 RMYLHSVTTKENLLK
+1212 
-1227 TALAGYDGDSTADA
+1227 
-1241 EASEPRGKLY
+1241 
-1251 SGDIASVLKKLLEYK
+1251 
-1266 TQGGKTE
+1266 
-1273 DTPSEGARFSLDES
+1273 
-1287 PDSAFARAVDDVV
+1287 
-1300 GGKVSRGFVKMG
+1300 
-1312 TTPDVLKMLG
+1312 
-1322 LPDVKIRISAKTIE
+1322 
-1336 KVMGEYLGIAKGA
+1336 
-1349 HSHIHNL
+1349 
-1356 TPEAVKQLPG
+1356 
-1366 QINNPVAV
+1366 
-1374 FKSSTVRGGYVVL
+1374 
-1387 TELTE
+1387 
-1392 ADKQTGKDKP
+1392 
-1402 VVAALHLKTDKGG
+1402 
-1415 IEVIDVASSY
+1415 
-1425 GRSDSQ
+1425 
-1431 LSRAFNQDLLY
+1431 
-1442 LDKTKARNLNTERL
+1442 
-1456 QLPWDFTSDFELYE
+1456 
-1470 RNIKTDSDLVQ
+1470 
-1481 YLKAEKQGKF
+1481 
-1491 DKKQENAKQ
+1491 
-1500 HAESIKKRLAESIGG
+1500 
-1515 LAEQVDVAAVSETAP
+1515 
-1530 DKAQMLLSE
+1530 
-1539 RVEGWFDGRTGKI
+1539 
-1552 TLVAENLTPERAVWV
+1552 
-1567 AWHELGHRGFAAEG
+1567 
-1581 FAKYREEL
+1581 
-1589 ERADGN
+1589 
-1595 SLIRRIAD
+1595 
-1603 AVQEEREGT
+1603 
-1612 GDAAASVRSAAVE
+1612 
-1625 EAVVELYAAQRT
+1625 
-1637 GDWSGIENRYGVK
+1637 
-1650 VGNGLKRGIAGVL
+1650 
-1663 ARIGAVLRRVLQ
+1663 
-1675 RLTGKADGAM
+1675 
-1685 SDADVFAMLVDLHG
+1685 
-1699 NKAAKSKAV
+1699 
-1708 VKTALDDA
+1708 
-1716 KEAER
+1716 
-1721 KARVLQGEPVY
+1721 
-1732 TVKERQAPQ
+1732 
-1741 GFKALREWAA
+1741 
-1751 ALFEKAGGKAVNPEA
+1751 KAGGKAVNPEA

-1790 AFAAIPD
+1790 AFAAISD

-1819 ISAPVEIGGK
+1819 ISAPVEIEGK

-1878 YIASVLKKLLEYK
+1878 YIASVLKKLLKYK
-1891 TETGKGV
+1891 TQGGKT
-1898 SVGKKQQKRQA
+1898 
-1909 ESEAGSVPSE
+1909 E
-1919 AQPKSGKDYFGLSLY
+1919 
-1934 ESGQDYKGI
+1934 
-1943 SEAHYRKFVAELSKL
+1943 
-1958 DGWRVNN
+1958 
-1965 RKYGRL
+1965 
-1971 EFRVDG
+1971 
-1977 EEVVFLRRLESL
+1977 
-1989 YSEHAVIGFSVYN
+1989 
-2002 SRLVE
+2002 
-2007 KKFDEIEFVFNPSE
+2007 
-2021 PPKETAER
+2021 
-2029 LNRFIRSIYPV
+2029 
-2040 SEASVQVESNPESEA
+2040 
-2055 DTHRTPES
+2055 DT
-2063 VRAFSV
+2063 
-2069 TLPKL
+2069 
-2074 QQKRAVEHLTADAL
+2074 
-2088 LDGGAKYPQLNGRTT
+2088 
-2103 KAGQVEK
+2103 
-2110 TLSAGFVPYEEIR
+2110 
-2123 EQTARMGKE
+2123 
-2132 RDKMFFKLHRE
+2132 
-2143 AYGEDSSFD
+2143 
-2152 YDNSDDAELKAQT
+2152 
-2165 DEALR
+2165 
-2170 EKHPPKTVYLMKH
+2170 
-2183 KQSGDALPITKTQ
+2183 
-2196 FDYAVY
+2196 
-2202 LENMPSE
+2202 PSE

-2277 TAQQWKKVPEW
+2277 TAQQWKKVPKW

-2423 SIGGLAEQV
+2423 SIGRLAEQV

-2485 HRGFAAEGFAKY
+2485 HRGFAADGFAKY
-2497 REELERADGNSL
+2497 RAELERADGNSL

-2579 AVLRRVLQRLTGK
+2579 AVLRRVLQRLAGK

-2598 DADVFAMLVDLHGN
+2598 DADVFAMLADLHGN
-2612 VEGAREAVSDGVKP
+2612 AEGARDASSDGVKP
-2626 SRSAMKDMDA
+2626 SRSAMKDTDA

-2661 NDIGWIDFVWGSTG
+2661 NDIGWIDFVWGGTG

-2695 RMRKDGMSR
+2695 RMRKDGMGR
-2704 DEVVGMLIGRVVD
+2704 DEVVGMLTNDIVEA
-2717 TIARGEVLR
+2717 IARGKVYKHVVNGNSERLQLR
-2726 TVEGGKTKRL
+2726 HNGYEANLIKNA
-2736 EVSLQG
+2736 G
-2742 NIVQLV
+2742 NNAWLITGYELYQNGADGV
-2748 KSKGSNT
+2748 G
-2755 WVLTA
+2755 
-2760 FDGYQTV
+2760 FDTSAATHTTPTP
-2767 EQARGATRSAL
+2767 AR
-2778 RNTDP
+2778 
-2783 ILSRDGMGASDTPNV
+2783 RDVGASDTPNV

-2812 FSRAEERSK
+2812 NSRAAERSK

-2972 MTSRLSGAEISN
+2972 MTSRLSSAEISN

-3028 SISHITGKRSDLRN
+3028 AIGHITGKKSDLRN

-3098 VVKEWGRL
+3098 VVREWGRL
-3106 KKENAK
+3106 KKADAK

-3147 DIADGKIEKAKAV
+3147 DIADGKIVKARAV
-3160 IASAN
+3160 IASAD

-3192 EEEAGREIM
+3192 EEKAGREIL

-3254 EKDEVE
+3254 EKDEVG

-3288 ARDDYRVHFG
+3288 ARDDYRAHFG
-3298 QVRDAI
+3298 QVRDAL
-3304 AERLARAGQDA
+3304 AERLARSGQDA

-3348 ADGNN
+3348 ADGNS

-3422 LNDTLMQL
+3422 LNDTLTQL

-3451 GFSDD
+3451 GFGDD

-3491 VDGRKYEEGFD
+3491 VDGRKYVEGFN

-3540 MGMSPASAIVNLS
+3540 MGMSPALAIVNLS

-3585 RVGEKFNT
+3585 KVGEKFNT

-3646 WLFHHAEKFNRQVT
+3646 WLFHHTEKFNRQVT
-3660 FVAAYRLAKQAGAD
+3660 FVAAYRLAKRAGAD
-3674 SEAAFEQAKKATYDG
+3674 SDTAFEQAKKATYDG

-3826 IQDGLEGKKWAE
+3826 IQDGLAGKKWAE

-3899 MVKDDFNLFELAG
+3899 TVKDDFNLFELAG
-3912 QAVGFRPS
+3912 QAAGFRSS

-3977 ERAIKSENIMAGVR
+3977 ERAIKSENIMSSVR

-4004 YLPEGRSD
+4004 YLSDKHSD

>member
-13 GQLVGGLKKYRGLTQ
+13 GQLVGGLKKYRGFTQ
-28 KEAREA
+28 KDAWAA

-39 LTRGFNNSMRSA
+39 LTRGFKNSMRSA
-51 RMAWNAFTGDDE
+51 RMAWNDLTGDKE

-85 ARRELGEAWDKG
+85 ARRELGEAWEKG
-97 EGVGGGLSNVWGEL
+97 EGVGGGLSNVWEEL

-141 LVPLVTSTAGRAV
+141 LVPLATTTVGGILGTLAGGNTAV
-154 GAIGG
+154 GAY
-159 AFAGGLAGAG
+159 AGAT
-169 VGAIPGAV
+169 
-177 VGGHVGGLAGYALGN
+177 LGN

-256 MGKKAAEKAALEKM
+256 MGKKAAEKAALKKM
-270 GVAAADKAVV
+270 GVAAADKAAV
-280 AAAKGTPEFAALAA
+280 AAAKGTPEFAALA

-308 TAAYALEPASEFA
+308 AAAFALEPASEFA

-357 KAYAAMT
+357 KAYAAIS
-364 DPLKLS
+364 DPLRLS

-399 QALRAAVE
+399 QALGAAVE

-436 VDRTKQKEAEQFFSS
+436 VDRTKQKEAEQFFNS
-451 PADSNTPHTEE
+451 PADGNTPHAEE

-498 ADIAAKYRAKPSEA
+498 ADMAAKYRAKPSEA
-512 MGINPDNGAISAA
+512 MGIDPDDGAISAA

-535 VPSAVSDDV
+535 VPSVPSDDV
-544 EAPSVADDVLSER
+544 ETPTVADDVLSGR

-577 APRGAASVASGGSAA
+577 AASVASGGAGRSAA

-602 PLPAGQYFDSLDT
+602 PLPAGQYFDGLDT

-647 EAYHARIEADYKAAS
+647 EAYHARIEADYQAAS

-694 KESRRRFDALPEG
+694 KESRRRFDALPET

-736 YPEGLAESVR
+736 YPAGLAESVR
-746 AVRAYRAEH
+746 VVRAYRAEH

-778 NVPLLSREGE
+778 RVPLLSREGE

-818 MEDKG
+818 TEDKG

-844 PDKGADAN
+844 PDTGADAN
-852 AAALQVAPEADVA
+852 AAALQGLPEPAAVASGNAPTHRQNLQVRAHAEGAA

-879 GKGAPI
+879 GKRAPV

-901 TESAVKVSPK
+901 AESAVKVSPK

-968 MLKDFADMAG
+968 MLEEFADMAG

-986 FDGRRYLK
+986 FDSRRYLK

-1038 ADGKSAG
+1038 ASAGKSAG
-1045 KAQSARAKDAPVAA
+1045 KAQSARAKDTPVAGKAAVA
-1059 KNAADE
+1059 KNAANE
-1065 KPSSDKAAESEAVVK
+1065 KPSSDKAAKPETLVK
-1080 TALDNPE
+1080 TALDNPQ
-1087 EAQRKARVLQGEPVY
+1087 EARRKARVLQGEPVY
-1102 TVKERTAPRENKAL
+1102 TVKERTAPGENKAL

-1127 GNKAVNPEIGEVALT
+1127 GGKAVNPEAGEILLNER
-1142 AKSVKDSLA
+1142 SVRDSIA
-1151 HGISPE
+1151 HGMNPFKAEAFAAIPDVISQGVVIHEGVNPE
-1157 KASAFEAVPYVVEK
+1157 NGTRYV
-1171 GAVIV
+1171 
-1176 RTRHGRVS
+1176 
-1184 SYFISAPVEIEG
+1184 YISAPVEIEG
-1196 KQDIV
+1196 KDDVV
-1201 TVLVH
+1201 TLLAR
-1206 HDVNKK
+1206 NTGNGSQ
-1212 RMYLHSVTTKENLLK
+1212 MYLHSVATKESILNASDTE
-1227 TALAGYDGDSTADA
+1227 TAEISRETGKVNSGY
-1241 EASEPRGKLY
+1241 
-1251 SGDIASVLKKLLEYK
+1251 IASVLKKLLKYK

-1273 DTPSEGARFSLDES
+1273 NTPSEGLRFSIRFSLDES
-1287 PDSAFARAVDDVV
+1287 PDSAFARAVDDVT
-1300 GGKVSRGFVKMG
+1300 GGKVPAGFISLG
-1312 TTPDVLKMLG
+1312 TTPDVWKLVG
-1322 LPDVKIRISAKTIE
+1322 LPDGKVRISGGVIDKAMNGKHAVT
-1336 KVMGEYLGIAKGA
+1336 A
-1349 HSHIHNL
+1349 
-1356 TPEAVKQLPG
+1356 EALKDLPRHLNSP
-1366 QINNPVAV
+1366 IAV
-1374 FKSSTVRGGYVVL
+1374 FKSSASSSNPDGYVVL
-1387 TELTE
+1387 TELVE
-1392 ADKQTGKDKP
+1392 REKGKDKP
-1402 VVAALHLKTDKGG
+1402 IIAALNLGRAKNGLELLD
-1415 IEVIDVASSY
+1415 ISSVY
-1425 GRSDSQ
+1425 GRNNGQ
-1431 LSRAFNQDLLY
+1431 LTRAFNQDLLY
-1442 LDKTKARNLNTERL
+1442 LDKAKGRHFLTTRPL
-1456 QLPWDFTSDFELYE
+1456 QLHWDITSDADLVG
-1470 RNIKTDSDLVQ
+1470 RNIKTDSDLAQ
-1481 YLKAEKQGKF
+1481 YSSA
-1491 DKKQENAKQ
+1491 KKQVSVDKAQRMARQ
-1500 HAESIKKRLAESIGG
+1500 HAESIKKRLAESIGR

-1567 AWHELGHRGFAAEG
+1567 AWHELGHRGFAADG
-1581 FAKYREEL
+1581 FAKYRAEL

-1675 RLTGKADGAM
+1675 RLAGKADGAM
-1685 SDADVFAMLVDLHG
+1685 SDADVFAMLADLHG
-1699 NKAAKSKAV
+1699 NA
-1708 VKTALDDA
+1708 
-1716 KEAER
+1716 
-1721 KARVLQGEPVY
+1721 
-1732 TVKERQAPQ
+1732 
-1741 GFKALREWAA
+1741 
-1751 ALFEKAGGKAVNPEA
+1751 
-1766 GEILLNERSVRD
+1766 
-1778 SIAHGMNPFKAE
+1778 
-1790 AFAAIPD
+1790 
-1797 VISQGVVI
+1797 
-1805 HEGVNPENGTRYVY
+1805 
-1819 ISAPVEIGGK
+1819 
-1829 DDVVTLL
+1829 
-1836 ARNTGNGSQMYLH
+1836 
-1849 SVATKESILNAS
+1849 
-1861 DTETAEISRETG
+1861 
-1873 KVNSG
+1873 
-1878 YIASVLKKLLEYK
+1878 
-1891 TETGKGV
+1891 
-1898 SVGKKQQKRQA
+1898 
-1909 ESEAGSVPSE
+1909 
-1919 AQPKSGKDYFGLSLY
+1919 
-1934 ESGQDYKGI
+1934 
-1943 SEAHYRKFVAELSKL
+1943 
-1958 DGWRVNN
+1958 
-1965 RKYGRL
+1965 
-1971 EFRVDG
+1971 
-1977 EEVVFLRRLESL
+1977 
-1989 YSEHAVIGFSVYN
+1989 
-2002 SRLVE
+2002 
-2007 KKFDEIEFVFNPSE
+2007 
-2021 PPKETAER
+2021 
-2029 LNRFIRSIYPV
+2029 
-2040 SEASVQVESNPESEA
+2040 
-2055 DTHRTPES
+2055 
-2063 VRAFSV
+2063 
-2069 TLPKL
+2069 
-2074 QQKRAVEHLTADAL
+2074 
-2088 LDGGAKYPQLNGRTT
+2088 
-2103 KAGQVEK
+2103 
-2110 TLSAGFVPYEEIR
+2110 
-2123 EQTARMGKE
+2123 
-2132 RDKMFFKLHRE
+2132 
-2143 AYGEDSSFD
+2143 
-2152 YDNSDDAELKAQT
+2152 
-2165 DEALR
+2165 
-2170 EKHPPKTVYLMKH
+2170 
-2183 KQSGDALPITKTQ
+2183 
-2196 FDYAVY
+2196 
-2202 LENMPSE
+2202 
-2209 GLRFSRSEQTK
+2209 
-2220 SAFENRIDA
+2220 
-2229 LFGGAKANLKGVR
+2229 
-2242 VLDKSDLLDMLGY
+2242 
-2255 GGMPVELNESKVVLN
+2255 
-2270 RKNHPEM
+2270 
-2277 TAQQWKKVPEW
+2277 
-2288 LDNPVAVLKSKT
+2288 
-2300 HDKRLVF
+2300 
-2307 VPDELIDGAPVYL
+2307 
-2320 VVEPNSRGLDIHVLV
+2320 
-2335 NGYAKDGNPQ
+2335 
-2345 QTFRDIWRDLANGN
+2345 
-2359 TEFVDSKKAREL
+2359 
-2371 LGRSGLQLPRLPSLN
+2371 
-2386 TSRKKILTEKNLQ
+2386 
-2399 GYRKSEKTDTGQQ
+2399 
-2412 HAESIKKRLAE
+2412 
-2423 SIGGLAEQV
+2423 
-2432 DVAAV
+2432 
-2437 SETAPDKAQ
+2437 
-2446 MLLSE
+2446 
-2451 RVEGWFDGRTGKI
+2451 
-2464 TLVAENLTPER
+2464 
-2475 AVWVAWHELG
+2475 
-2485 HRGFAAEGFAKY
+2485 
-2497 REELERADGNSL
+2497 
-2509 IRRIADAVQEEREGT
+2509 
-2524 GDAAASV
+2524 
-2531 RSAAVEEAV
+2531 EEA
-2540 VELYAAQRTGDWSGI
+2540 RD
-2555 ENRYGVKVGNGLKRG
+2555 
-2570 IAGVLARIG
+2570 
-2579 AVLRRVLQRLTGK
+2579 
-2592 ADGAMS
+2592 
-2598 DADVFAMLVDLHGN
+2598 
-2612 VEGAREAVSDGVKP
+2612 AVSDGVLF
-2626 SRSAMKDMDA
+2626 SIYSDDA
-2636 NIRRGRAAM
+2636 DKVARAADI
-2645 NRALVEKADVR
+2645 LTGSPVADIESGLIKR
-2656 RAMYR
+2656 
-2661 NDIGWIDFVWGSTG
+2661 DE
-2675 RVLPN
+2675 N
-2680 GKTKGAMGLAHVIES
+2680 GKVIANAREFIRKWLAEN
-2695 RMRKDGMSR
+2695 RPDGIFR
-2704 DEVVGMLIGRVVD
+2704 HPEV
-2717 TIARGEVLR
+2717 GEVML
-2726 TVEGGKTKRL
+2726 TVRGVKNSLSHFSADIHVDALPAVPYVL
-2736 EVSLQG
+2736 ENSAVLEY
-2742 NIVQLV
+2742 
-2748 KSKGSNT
+2748 SKDKNGDN
-2755 WVLTA
+2755 
-2760 FDGYQTV
+2760 V
-2767 EQARGATRSAL
+2767 E
-2778 RNTDP
+2778 NV
-2783 ILSRDGMGASDTPNV
+2783 IL
-2798 RAKDE
+2798 
-2803 SVNTADGTR
+2803 
-2812 FSRAEERSK
+2812 
-2821 SESLEKLRR
+2821 
-2830 AETIRISGREI
+2830 
-2841 EAGDD
+2841 
-2846 LRQYRR
+2846 
-2852 RAMEYGKSLRGSYVN
+2852 
-2867 KDTGREISLGR
+2867 
-2878 AGITEVLHHD
+2878 
-2888 VSNPEH
+2888 
-2894 LQSIAAIPQIIEKSI
+2894 AAP
-2909 YIDTLPN
+2909 
-2916 EDKAKNPD
+2916 A
-2924 IQEYEYYVAGLNIG
+2924 NIG
-2938 GTDYTVKA
+2938 GKRHYVVVRLRKDLKSGQKPQFYVVAAQLETDAQRETALAVETRSSHDGH
-2946 AIAVATTGDKYYDH
+2946 IAGGK
-2960 KLTRIEKGDLLE
+2960 
-2972 MTSRLSGAEISN
+2972 N
-2984 QSPLSDIDDKRLL
+2984 RLL
-2997 QILQDKDAGK
+2997 NILHSALISVNQIKSAAGNTGTVDA
-3007 GGIADFD
+3007 GIADFD

-3028 SISHITGKRSDLRN
+3028 AIGHITGKKSDLRN

-3070 DLDGLKEYGRL
+3070 SLDGLKEYGRL

-3098 VVKEWGRL
+3098 VVREWGRL
-3106 KKENAK
+3106 KKADAK

-3147 DIADGKIEKAKAV
+3147 DIADGKIVKARAV
-3160 IASAN
+3160 IASAD

-3192 EEEAGREIM
+3192 EEKAGREIL

-3254 EKDEVE
+3254 EKDEVG

-3288 ARDDYRVHFG
+3288 ARDDYRAHFG
-3298 QVRDAI
+3298 QVRDAL

-3315 EIVRRLKERFDNELG
+3315 ETVRRLKERFDNELG

-3348 ADGNN
+3348 ADGNS

-3408 AVGMLDLDPAQQAQ
+3408 AVGMLDLDSAQQAQ
-3422 LNDTLMQL
+3422 LNDTLTQL
-3430 YLNSLPDTSWAKHG
+3430 YLNALPDTSWAKHG

-3491 VDGRKYEEGFD
+3491 VDGRKYEEGFN

-3585 RVGEKFNT
+3585 KVGEKFNT

-3660 FVAAYRLAKQAGAD
+3660 FVAAYRLAKRAGAD

-3826 IQDGLEGKKWAE
+3826 IQDGLAGKKWAE

-3899 MVKDDFNLFELAG
+3899 TVKDDFNLFELAG
-3912 QAVGFRPS
+3912 QAAGFRSS

-3960 ALRELRGV
+3960 ALRALRGV

-3977 ERAIKSENIMAGVR
+3977 ERAIKSENIMSSVR

-4004 YLPEGRSD
+4004 YLSDKHSD

>member
-13 GQLVGGLKKYRGLTQ
+13 GQLVGGLKKYRGFTQ
-28 KEAREA
+28 KDAWAA

-39 LTRGFNNSMRSA
+39 LTRGFKNSMRSA
-51 RMAWNAFTGDDE
+51 RMAWNAFTGDKE

-85 ARRELGEAWDKG
+85 ARRELGEAWEKG
-97 EGVGGGLSNVWGEL
+97 EGVGGGLSNVWEEL

-141 LVPLVTSTAGRAV
+141 LVPLATSTVGGILGTLAGGNTAV
-154 GAIGG
+154 GAY
-159 AFAGGLAGAG
+159 AGAT
-169 VGAIPGAV
+169 
-177 VGGHVGGLAGYALGN
+177 LGN

-233 AVKGAVVGAVD
+233 TVKGAVVGAVD

-256 MGKKAAEKAALEKM
+256 MGKKAAEKAALKKM
-270 GVAAADKAVV
+270 GVAAADKAAV

-308 TAAYALEPASEFA
+308 AAAFALEPASEFA

-357 KAYAAMT
+357 KAYAAIS
-364 DPLKLS
+364 DPLRLS

-399 QALRAAVE
+399 QALGAAVE

-436 VDRTKQKEAEQFFSS
+436 VDRTKQKEAEQFFNS
-451 PADSNTPHTEE
+451 PADGNTPHAEE

-498 ADIAAKYRAKPSEA
+498 ADMADKYRAKPSEA
-512 MGINPDNGAISAA
+512 MGIDPDDGAISAA

-535 VPSAVSDDV
+535 VPSVVSDDV
-544 EAPSVADDVLSER
+544 ETPTVADDVLSGR

-577 APRGAASVASGGSAA
+577 AASVASGGAGRSAA

-602 PLPAGQYFDSLDT
+602 PLPAGQYFDGLDT

-647 EAYHARIEADYKAAS
+647 EAYHARIEADYQAAS

-707 VRRHAQTVADYTADG
+707 VRRHAQTVADYTTDG

-736 YPEGLAESVR
+736 YPAGLAESVR
-746 AVRAYRAEH
+746 VVRAYRAEH

-778 NVPLLSREGE
+778 RVPLLSREGE

-818 MEDKG
+818 TEDKG
-823 LAQDVRQDVRQGL
+823 LAQDVRQGL

-844 PDKGADAN
+844 PDTGADAN
-852 AAALQVAPEADVA
+852 AAALQGLPESAAVASGNAPTHRQNLQVRAHAEGAA

-879 GKGAPI
+879 GKRAPV

-901 TESAVKVSPK
+901 AESAVKVSPK

-968 MLKDFADMAG
+968 MLEEFADMAG

-986 FDGRRYLK
+986 FDSRRYLK

-1038 ADGKSAG
+1038 ASAGKSAG
-1045 KAQSARAKDAPVAA
+1045 KAQSARAKDTPVAGKAAVA
-1059 KNAADE
+1059 KNAANE
-1065 KPSSDKAAESEAVVK
+1065 KPSSDKAAKPETLVK
-1080 TALDNPE
+1080 TALDNPQ
-1087 EAQRKARVLQGEPVY
+1087 EAR
-1102 TVKERTAPRENKAL
+1102 
-1116 REWAVALFDKA
+1116 
-1127 GNKAVNPEIGEVALT
+1127 
-1142 AKSVKDSLA
+1142 
-1151 HGISPE
+1151 
-1157 KASAFEAVPYVVEK
+1157 
-1171 GAVIV
+1171 
-1176 RTRHGRVS
+1176 
-1184 SYFISAPVEIEG
+1184 
-1196 KQDIV
+1196 
-1201 TVLVH
+1201 
-1206 HDVNKK
+1206 
-1212 RMYLHSVTTKENLLK
+1212 
-1227 TALAGYDGDSTADA
+1227 
-1241 EASEPRGKLY
+1241 
-1251 SGDIASVLKKLLEYK
+1251 
-1266 TQGGKTE
+1266 
-1273 DTPSEGARFSLDES
+1273 
-1287 PDSAFARAVDDVV
+1287 
-1300 GGKVSRGFVKMG
+1300 
-1312 TTPDVLKMLG
+1312 
-1322 LPDVKIRISAKTIE
+1322 
-1336 KVMGEYLGIAKGA
+1336 
-1349 HSHIHNL
+1349 
-1356 TPEAVKQLPG
+1356 
-1366 QINNPVAV
+1366 
-1374 FKSSTVRGGYVVL
+1374 
-1387 TELTE
+1387 
-1392 ADKQTGKDKP
+1392 
-1402 VVAALHLKTDKGG
+1402 
-1415 IEVIDVASSY
+1415 
-1425 GRSDSQ
+1425 
-1431 LSRAFNQDLLY
+1431 
-1442 LDKTKARNLNTERL
+1442 
-1456 QLPWDFTSDFELYE
+1456 
-1470 RNIKTDSDLVQ
+1470 
-1481 YLKAEKQGKF
+1481 
-1491 DKKQENAKQ
+1491 
-1500 HAESIKKRLAESIGG
+1500 
-1515 LAEQVDVAAVSETAP
+1515 
-1530 DKAQMLLSE
+1530 
-1539 RVEGWFDGRTGKI
+1539 
-1552 TLVAENLTPERAVWV
+1552 
-1567 AWHELGHRGFAAEG
+1567 
-1581 FAKYREEL
+1581 
-1589 ERADGN
+1589 
-1595 SLIRRIAD
+1595 
-1603 AVQEEREGT
+1603 
-1612 GDAAASVRSAAVE
+1612 
-1625 EAVVELYAAQRT
+1625 
-1637 GDWSGIENRYGVK
+1637 
-1650 VGNGLKRGIAGVL
+1650 
-1663 ARIGAVLRRVLQ
+1663 
-1675 RLTGKADGAM
+1675 
-1685 SDADVFAMLVDLHG
+1685 
-1699 NKAAKSKAV
+1699 
-1708 VKTALDDA
+1708 
-1716 KEAER
+1716 R

-1819 ISAPVEIGGK
+1819 ISAPVEIEGK

-1878 YIASVLKKLLEYK
+1878 YIASVLKKLLKYK
-1891 TETGKGV
+1891 TQGGKT
-1898 SVGKKQQKRQA
+1898 
-1909 ESEAGSVPSE
+1909 E
-1919 AQPKSGKDYFGLSLY
+1919 
-1934 ESGQDYKGI
+1934 
-1943 SEAHYRKFVAELSKL
+1943 
-1958 DGWRVNN
+1958 
-1965 RKYGRL
+1965 
-1971 EFRVDG
+1971 
-1977 EEVVFLRRLESL
+1977 
-1989 YSEHAVIGFSVYN
+1989 
-2002 SRLVE
+2002 
-2007 KKFDEIEFVFNPSE
+2007 
-2021 PPKETAER
+2021 
-2029 LNRFIRSIYPV
+2029 
-2040 SEASVQVESNPESEA
+2040 
-2055 DTHRTPES
+2055 DT
-2063 VRAFSV
+2063 
-2069 TLPKL
+2069 
-2074 QQKRAVEHLTADAL
+2074 
-2088 LDGGAKYPQLNGRTT
+2088 
-2103 KAGQVEK
+2103 
-2110 TLSAGFVPYEEIR
+2110 
-2123 EQTARMGKE
+2123 
-2132 RDKMFFKLHRE
+2132 
-2143 AYGEDSSFD
+2143 
-2152 YDNSDDAELKAQT
+2152 
-2165 DEALR
+2165 
-2170 EKHPPKTVYLMKH
+2170 
-2183 KQSGDALPITKTQ
+2183 
-2196 FDYAVY
+2196 
-2202 LENMPSE
+2202 PSE

-2423 SIGGLAEQV
+2423 SIGRLAEQV

-2485 HRGFAAEGFAKY
+2485 HRGFAADGFAKY
-2497 REELERADGNSL
+2497 RAELERADGNSL

-2579 AVLRRVLQRLTGK
+2579 AVLRRVLQRLAGK

-2598 DADVFAMLVDLHGN
+2598 DADVFAMLADLHGN
-2612 VEGAREAVSDGVKP
+2612 AEGARDAVSDG
-2626 SRSAMKDMDA
+2626 
-2636 NIRRGRAAM
+2636 NHRAVMFA
-2645 NRALVEKADVR
+2645 
-2656 RAMYR
+2656 
-2661 NDIGWIDFVWGSTG
+2661 
-2675 RVLPN
+2675 
-2680 GKTKGAMGLAHVIES
+2680 
-2695 RMRKDGMSR
+2695 
-2704 DEVVGMLIGRVVD
+2704 
-2717 TIARGEVLR
+2717 
-2726 TVEGGKTKRL
+2726 
-2736 EVSLQG
+2736 
-2742 NIVQLV
+2742 
-2748 KSKGSNT
+2748 
-2755 WVLTA
+2755 
-2760 FDGYQTV
+2760 
-2767 EQARGATRSAL
+2767 
-2778 RNTDP
+2778 
-2783 ILSRDGMGASDTPNV
+2783 
-2798 RAKDE
+2798 
-2803 SVNTADGTR
+2803 
-2812 FSRAEERSK
+2812 RAEDGAAERSK

-2972 MTSRLSGAEISN
+2972 MTSRLSSAEISN

-3028 SISHITGKRSDLRN
+3028 AIGHITGKKSDLRN

-3061 RQIEDIYGG
+3061 R
-3070 DLDGLKEYGRL
+3070 
-3081 SELFGADANKAV
+3081 
-3093 TEADK
+3093 
-3098 VVKEWGRL
+3098 
-3106 KKENAK
+3106 
-3112 ALADLMHDATLA
+3112 
-3124 KVDADPLMR
+3124 
-3133 GDAQKRLDGIRTAL
+3133 
-3147 DIADGKIEKAKAV
+3147 
-3160 IASAN
+3160 
-3165 ARIARADAA
+3165 
-3174 YNKASE
+3174 
-3180 AAKKAQSALLAA
+3180 
-3192 EEEAGREIM
+3192 
-3201 ADEADMRLRRLF
+3201 
-3213 YADSEAKRALRH
+3213 
-3225 AEADVMA
+3225 
-3232 ESRAKTD
+3232 
-3239 AVQMLKQARADVRRL
+3239 
-3254 EKDEVE
+3254 
-3260 AQKALEGLALLNRR
+3260 
-3274 FAKLPDAAQRVYRK
+3274 
-3288 ARDDYRVHFG
+3288 
-3298 QVRDAI
+3298 
-3304 AERLARAGQDA
+3304 
-3315 EIVRRLKERFDNELG
+3315 
-3330 GVYFPLAR
+3330 
-3338 FGDYLVVVKD
+3338 
-3348 ADGNN
+3348 
-3353 VNVSRAET
+3353 
-3361 LSEAEKLRDA
+3361 
-3371 LKADFGAGFKVSPV
+3371 
-3385 MKSRDYIQSRDA
+3385 
-3397 VSGGFMKELGE
+3397 
-3408 AVGMLDLDPAQQAQ
+3408 
-3422 LNDTLMQL
+3422 
-3430 YLNSLPDTSWAKHG
+3430 
-3444 IHRKGVP
+3444 
-3451 GFSDD
+3451 
-3456 ARRAYAQNMGSG
+3456 
-3468 ANYLAKLRY
+3468 
-3477 ADRMAEQ
+3477 
-3484 LDVMQDF
+3484 
-3491 VDGRKYEEGFD
+3491 
-3502 QRQLQRVADEMRKRH
+3502 
-3517 EAVMNPNPSKLAQA
+3517 
-3531 LTGFGFLWM
+3531 
-3540 MGMSPASAIVNLS
+3540 
-3553 QTAMVA
+3553 
-3559 YPVMAAK
+3559 
-3566 WGYADAARE
+3566 
-3575 LLRASKQIGL
+3575 
-3585 RVGEKFNT
+3585 
-3593 IEDSL
+3593 
-3598 NEDEKAAFQKAV
+3598 
-3610 DYGVIDLSQAHDLA
+3610 
-3624 GVANGDPG
+3624 
-3632 LAGSAWQKVMDKAS
+3632 
-3646 WLFHHAEKFNRQVT
+3646 
-3660 FVAAYRLAKQAGAD
+3660 
-3674 SEAAFEQAKKATYDG
+3674 
-3689 HFDYAAQNRPRFMMG
+3689 
-3704 NVAKVVFL
+3704 
-3712 FKQYSQNIL
+3712 
-3721 YALGRNAYLA
+3721 
-3731 FKGDKEA
+3731 
-3738 RKTLA
+3738 
-3743 GLLVSHAMASGIL
+3743 
-3756 GLPFVSTLL
+3756 
-3765 AVASML
+3765 
-3771 GSDDDDPW
+3771 
-3779 DAEAALRNM
+3779 
-3788 LADTFGDKAGE
+3788 
-3799 VMAKGFSR
+3799 
-3807 LTPLDVS
+3807 
-3814 GRLGLNQLIFPD
+3814 
-3826 IQDGLEGKKWAE
+3826 
-3838 SLVVGSTGAV
+3838 
-3848 VGAGI
+3848 
-3853 GAADGV
+3853 
-3859 QKILDG
+3859 
-3865 RYMEGLESMLP
+3865 
-3876 VAIRNPLKAVRYAT
+3876 
-3890 DGQVDKSGI
+3890 
-3899 MVKDDFNLFELAG
+3899 
-3912 QAVGFRPS
+3912 
-3920 DLALKQEGKSA
+3920 
-3931 VYRRD
+3931 
-3936 RALSAARAKILSA
+3936 
-3949 MAKAVVEQDAA
+3949 
-3960 ALRELRGV
+3960 
-3968 VAQWNRKHP
+3968 
-3977 ERAIKSENIMAGVR
+3977 
-3991 NRQRRVAGAKDGI
+3991 
-4004 YLPEGRSD
+4004 
-4012 ARTDGGFA
+4012 
-4020 FGH
+4020 

>member
-1 MSDLVRYDPLEH
+1 MRAE
-13 GQLVGGLKKYRGLTQ
+13 
-28 KEAREA
+28 RE
-34 ADDTA
+34 
-39 LTRGFNNSMRSA
+39 
-51 RMAWNAFTGDDE
+51 DE
-63 ELGQLKAEDMDYR
+63 
-76 KIQEGRKSQ
+76 
-85 ARRELGEAWDKG
+85 
-97 EGVGGGLSNVWGEL
+97 
-111 KKDWREK
+111 
-118 GLDGVLEDVGEMGG
+118 
-132 ATLEQAPNA
+132 
-141 LVPLVTSTAGRAV
+141 
-154 GAIGG
+154 
-159 AFAGGLAGAG
+159 GLA
-169 VGAIPGAV
+169 
-177 VGGHVGGLAGYALGN
+177 
-192 TLMEYGEQ
+192 Q
-200 LDRAAEAAGVDPTD
+200 
-214 KDAMM
+214 
-219 AFIDRGAPGALKNA
+219 
-233 AVKGAVVGAVD
+233 
-244 MATMKLGGSILN
+244 
-256 MGKKAAEKAALEKM
+256 
-270 GVAAADKAVV
+270 
-280 AAAKGTPEFAALAA
+280 GTP
-294 KESAKGGLGGAARH
+294 R
-308 TAAYALEPASEFA
+308 
-321 GEYLGTGLANGEW
+321 
-334 DEKGAALEAFSS
+334 
-346 LGHSAVEFVGT
+346 
-357 KAYAAMT
+357 
-364 DPLKLS
+364 
-370 AEQKADALADAKGN
+370 
-384 IEGNRKAGKLTPEEA
+384 
-399 QALRAAVE
+399 
-407 AALDGGVE
+407 
-415 QGGAGFDTA
+415 
-424 HHDQLYLTLQQF
+424 
-436 VDRTKQKEAEQFFSS
+436 
-451 PADSNTPHTEE
+451 
-462 LAREMEKQPDVSG
+462 
-475 IPSEDEAEFL
+475 
-485 NTGVM
+485 
-490 SDGLARQY
+490 
-498 ADIAAKYRAKPSEA
+498 
-512 MGINPDNGAISAA
+512 
-525 AALAVDSGAA
+525 
-535 VPSAVSDDV
+535 
-544 EAPSVADDVLSER
+544 
-557 SADADRG
+557 
-564 GVSSAYGNVRSGG
+564 
-577 APRGAASVASGGSAA
+577 
-592 AASGG
+592 
-597 IARVA
+597 
-602 PLPAGQYFDSLDT
+602 
-615 RGRKALAKEA
+615 
-625 GFDIKG
+625 
-631 VADFGQIAE
+631 
-640 PVRQKIE
+640 
-647 EAYHARIEADYKAAS
+647 
-662 EAKQGYLP
+662 
-670 PPVRMADAVPVPK
+670 
-683 KGFSVPADALN
+683 
-694 KESRRRFDALPEG
+694 
-707 VRRHAQTVADYTADG
+707 
-722 IMRQEAGMADMRGH
+722 DMRGH
-736 YPEGLAESVR
+736 YPAGLAESVR
-746 AVRAYRAEH
+746 VVRAYRAEH

-810 RGLPRALP
+810 RGLTSDA
-818 MEDKG
+818 
-823 LAQDVRQDVRQGL
+823 
-836 TQGGRGLT
+836 
-844 PDKGADAN
+844 GADAN
-852 AAALQVAPEADVA
+852 AAALQGLPESAAVASGNAPTHQQNLQVRTRAEGAA
-865 PGLSASENLAETDG
+865 PGLSASENLAGTDG
-879 GKGAPI
+879 GKRAPV

-893 LPVLNPQV
+893 LPVLNP
-901 TESAVKVSPK
+901 EK
-911 KRMADAAA
+911 AAGNI
-919 DFTRRLAAD
+919 RRGRAAMN
-928 RRKLEKAGVPLGDG
+928 RALLEKADVRRAMYRNDIGWIDFVWGSTGRVLPNGKTKGAMGLAHVIESRMRKDG
-942 EYRFEHT
+942 MSRDEV
-949 NRKHIDALA
+949 A
-958 GVLDRLGKGG
+958 G
-968 MLKDFADMAG
+968 MLTNDIVEAIARGKVHKHVVNGNSERLQLRHNGYEANLIKNAGNNAWLITGYELYQNGADGVGFDTSAATHTTSTPARRDVGASDTSNVRPGNLSVKDKVRNTEVG
-978 SSHSDGLV
+978 KSH
-986 FDGRRYLK
+986 F
-994 GKEAETLQAGGL
+994 AGGQGK
-1006 LEAVPSKSGWDYRL
+1006 A
-1020 TQEGRA
+1020 A
-1026 LAKVMARSRDAA
+1026 AAKGA
-1038 ADGKSAG
+1038 ADGMPSEKTG
-1045 KAQSARAKDAPVAA
+1045 KAEP
-1059 KNAADE
+1059 E
-1065 KPSSDKAAESEAVVK
+1065 TLVK

-1087 EAQRKARVLQGEPVY
+1087 EARRKARVLQGEPVY

-1251 SGDIASVLKKLLEYK
+1251 SGD
-1266 TQGGKTE
+1266 
-1273 DTPSEGARFSLDES
+1273 
-1287 PDSAFARAVDDVV
+1287 
-1300 GGKVSRGFVKMG
+1300 
-1312 TTPDVLKMLG
+1312 
-1322 LPDVKIRISAKTIE
+1322 
-1336 KVMGEYLGIAKGA
+1336 
-1349 HSHIHNL
+1349 
-1356 TPEAVKQLPG
+1356 
-1366 QINNPVAV
+1366 
-1374 FKSSTVRGGYVVL
+1374 
-1387 TELTE
+1387 
-1392 ADKQTGKDKP
+1392 
-1402 VVAALHLKTDKGG
+1402 
-1415 IEVIDVASSY
+1415 
-1425 GRSDSQ
+1425 
-1431 LSRAFNQDLLY
+1431 
-1442 LDKTKARNLNTERL
+1442 
-1456 QLPWDFTSDFELYE
+1456 
-1470 RNIKTDSDLVQ
+1470 
-1481 YLKAEKQGKF
+1481 
-1491 DKKQENAKQ
+1491 
-1500 HAESIKKRLAESIGG
+1500 
-1515 LAEQVDVAAVSETAP
+1515 
-1530 DKAQMLLSE
+1530 
-1539 RVEGWFDGRTGKI
+1539 
-1552 TLVAENLTPERAVWV
+1552 
-1567 AWHELGHRGFAAEG
+1567 
-1581 FAKYREEL
+1581 
-1589 ERADGN
+1589 
-1595 SLIRRIAD
+1595 
-1603 AVQEEREGT
+1603 
-1612 GDAAASVRSAAVE
+1612 
-1625 EAVVELYAAQRT
+1625 
-1637 GDWSGIENRYGVK
+1637 
-1650 VGNGLKRGIAGVL
+1650 
-1663 ARIGAVLRRVLQ
+1663 
-1675 RLTGKADGAM
+1675 
-1685 SDADVFAMLVDLHG
+1685 
-1699 NKAAKSKAV
+1699 
-1708 VKTALDDA
+1708 
-1716 KEAER
+1716 
-1721 KARVLQGEPVY
+1721 
-1732 TVKERQAPQ
+1732 
-1741 GFKALREWAA
+1741 
-1751 ALFEKAGGKAVNPEA
+1751 
-1766 GEILLNERSVRD
+1766 
-1778 SIAHGMNPFKAE
+1778 
-1790 AFAAIPD
+1790 
-1797 VISQGVVI
+1797 
-1805 HEGVNPENGTRYVY
+1805 
-1819 ISAPVEIGGK
+1819 
-1829 DDVVTLL
+1829 
-1836 ARNTGNGSQMYLH
+1836 
-1849 SVATKESILNAS
+1849 
-1861 DTETAEISRETG
+1861 
-1873 KVNSG
+1873 
-1878 YIASVLKKLLEYK
+1878 IASVLKKLLEYK

-2152 YDNSDDAELKAQT
+2152 YDNSDDAKLKAQT

-2209 GLRFSRSEQTK
+2209 GLRFS
-2220 SAFENRIDA
+2220 
-2229 LFGGAKANLKGVR
+2229 
-2242 VLDKSDLLDMLGY
+2242 
-2255 GGMPVELNESKVVLN
+2255 LNESPDSAFARAVDDVTGGKVPAGFISLGTTPDVWKLVGLPDGKVRISGGVIDKAMNGKHSVTAEALKDLPRHLNSPIAVFKSSASSSNPDGYVVLTELVEREKGKDKPIIAALN
-2270 RKNHPEM
+2270 LGRAKNG
-2277 TAQQWKKVPEW
+2277 
-2288 LDNPVAVLKSKT
+2288 L
-2300 HDKRLVF
+2300 
-2307 VPDELIDGAPVYL
+2307 EL
-2320 VVEPNSRGLDIHVLV
+2320 LDISSVYGRNNGQLTRAFNQDLLYLHKAKGRHFLTTRPLQLHWDITSDADLV
-2335 NGYAKDGNPQ
+2335 KRNIKTDS
-2345 QTFRDIWRDLANGN
+2345 DLAQYSSAKKQVS
-2359 TEFVDSKKAREL
+2359 VDKAQRMA
-2371 LGRSGLQLPRLPSLN
+2371 R
-2386 TSRKKILTEKNLQ
+2386 
-2399 GYRKSEKTDTGQQ
+2399 Q

-2423 SIGGLAEQV
+2423 SIGRLAEQV

-2475 AVWVAWHELG
+2475 AVWAAWHELG

-2531 RSAAVEEAV
+2531 RSVAVEEAV
-2540 VELYAAQRTGDWSGI
+2540 VELYAAQRTGDWAGI

-2579 AVLRRVLQRLTGK
+2579 AVLRRVLQRLAGK

-2598 DADVFAMLVDLHGN
+2598 DADVFAMLADLHGN
-2612 VEGAREAVSDGVKP
+2612 VERARDAVSDG
-2626 SRSAMKDMDA
+2626 
-2636 NIRRGRAAM
+2636 NHRAVMFA
-2645 NRALVEKADVR
+2645 
-2656 RAMYR
+2656 
-2661 NDIGWIDFVWGSTG
+2661 
-2675 RVLPN
+2675 
-2680 GKTKGAMGLAHVIES
+2680 
-2695 RMRKDGMSR
+2695 
-2704 DEVVGMLIGRVVD
+2704 
-2717 TIARGEVLR
+2717 
-2726 TVEGGKTKRL
+2726 
-2736 EVSLQG
+2736 
-2742 NIVQLV
+2742 
-2748 KSKGSNT
+2748 
-2755 WVLTA
+2755 
-2760 FDGYQTV
+2760 
-2767 EQARGATRSAL
+2767 
-2778 RNTDP
+2778 
-2783 ILSRDGMGASDTPNV
+2783 
-2798 RAKDE
+2798 
-2803 SVNTADGTR
+2803 
-2812 FSRAEERSK
+2812 RAEDGAAERSK

-2841 EAGDD
+2841 PEGGN
-2846 LRQYRR
+2846 LREYKRN
-2852 RAMEYGKSLRGSYVN
+2852 ALEYGKSLRGSYVN

-2878 AGITEVLHHD
+2878 SGITEILRHD
-2888 VSNPEH
+2888 YKDAEH
-2894 LQSIAAIPQIIEKSI
+2894 LQSIAAIPQIIENAV

-2916 EDKAKNPD
+2916 EDLAKNGD
-2924 IQEYEYYVAGLNIG
+2924 VQGYEYYVSGLNIG
-2938 GTDYTVKA
+2938 GTDYTVRA
-2946 AIAVATTGDKYYDH
+2946 AVAVSRNGNRYYDH
-2960 KLTRIEKGDLLE
+2960 KLTKIEKGNLLSLLDRVS
-2972 MTSRLSGAEISN
+2972 TTGASESK
-2984 QSPLSDIDDKRLL
+2984 SPLSGIDDKRLL

-3028 SISHITGKRSDLRN
+3028 AISHITGKKSDLRN

-3070 DLDGLKEYGRL
+3070 SLDGLKEYGRL

-3098 VVKEWGRL
+3098 VVREWGRL
-3106 KKENAK
+3106 KKADAK

-3147 DIADGKIEKAKAV
+3147 DIADGKIGKARAV

-3165 ARIARADAA
+3165 GRIARADAA
-3174 YNKASE
+3174 YDKASE

-3192 EEEAGREIM
+3192 EEKAGREIL

-3225 AEADVMA
+3225 AQADVMA

-3397 VSGGFMKELGE
+3397 VGSGFMRELGE
-3408 AVGMLDLDPAQQAQ
+3408 AVGRMDLDSAQRAQ
-3422 LNDTLMQL
+3422 LNDTLTQL

-3491 VDGRKYEEGFD
+3491 VDGRKYEEGFN

-3585 RVGEKFNT
+3585 KVGEKFNT

-3660 FVAAYRLAKQAGAD
+3660 FVAAYRLAKRAGAD
-3674 SEAAFEQAKKATYDG
+3674 SDTAFEQAKKATYDG

-3771 GSDDDDPW
+3771 GSDDDPW
-3779 DAEAALRNM
+3779 IPSATCCTA
-3788 LADTFGDKAGE
+3788 
-3799 VMAKGFSR
+3799 
-3807 LTPLDVS
+3807 
-3814 GRLGLNQLIFPD
+3814 
-3826 IQDGLEGKKWAE
+3826 
-3838 SLVVGSTGAV
+3838 SLCPASKP
-3848 VGAGI
+3848 I
-3853 GAADGV
+3853 
-3859 QKILDG
+3859 
-3865 RYMEGLESMLP
+3865 
-3876 VAIRNPLKAVRYAT
+3876 
-3890 DGQVDKSGI
+3890 
-3899 MVKDDFNLFELAG
+3899 
-3912 QAVGFRPS
+3912 
-3920 DLALKQEGKSA
+3920 
-3931 VYRRD
+3931 
-3936 RALSAARAKILSA
+3936 
-3949 MAKAVVEQDAA
+3949 
-3960 ALRELRGV
+3960 
-3968 VAQWNRKHP
+3968 
-3977 ERAIKSENIMAGVR
+3977 
-3991 NRQRRVAGAKDGI
+3991 
-4004 YLPEGRSD
+4004 
-4012 ARTDGGFA
+4012 
-4020 FGH
+4020 

>member
-13 GQLVGGLKKYRGLTQ
+13 GQLVGGLKKYRGFTQ
-28 KEAREA
+28 KDAWAA

-39 LTRGFNNSMRSA
+39 LTRGFKNSMRSA
-51 RMAWNAFTGDDE
+51 RMAWNDLTGDKE

-85 ARRELGEAWDKG
+85 ARRELGEAWEKG
-97 EGVGGGLSNVWGEL
+97 EGVGGGLSNVWEEL

-141 LVPLVTSTAGRAV
+141 LVPLATTTVGGILGTLAGGNTAV
-154 GAIGG
+154 GAY
-159 AFAGGLAGAG
+159 AGAT
-169 VGAIPGAV
+169 
-177 VGGHVGGLAGYALGN
+177 LGN

-256 MGKKAAEKAALEKM
+256 MGKKAAEKAALKKM
-270 GVAAADKAVV
+270 GVAAADKAAV
-280 AAAKGTPEFAALAA
+280 AAAKGTPEFAALA

-308 TAAYALEPASEFA
+308 AAAFALEPASEFA

-357 KAYAAMT
+357 KAYAAIS
-364 DPLKLS
+364 DPLRLS

-399 QALRAAVE
+399 QALGAAVE

-436 VDRTKQKEAEQFFSS
+436 VDRTKQKEAEQFFNS
-451 PADSNTPHTEE
+451 PADGNTPHAEE

-498 ADIAAKYRAKPSEA
+498 ADMAAKYRAKPSEA
-512 MGINPDNGAISAA
+512 MGIDPDDGAISAA

-535 VPSAVSDDV
+535 VPSVPSDDV
-544 EAPSVADDVLSER
+544 ETPTVADDVLSGR

-577 APRGAASVASGGSAA
+577 AASVASGGAGRSAA

-602 PLPAGQYFDSLDT
+602 PLPAGQYFDGLDT

-647 EAYHARIEADYKAAS
+647 EAYHARIEADYQAAS

-694 KESRRRFDALPEG
+694 KESRRRFDALPET

-736 YPEGLAESVR
+736 YPAGLAESVR
-746 AVRAYRAEH
+746 VVRAYRAEH

-778 NVPLLSREGE
+778 RVPLLSREGE

-818 MEDKG
+818 TEDKG

-844 PDKGADAN
+844 PDTGADAN
-852 AAALQVAPEADVA
+852 AAALQGLPESAAVASGNAPTHRQNLQVRAHAEGAA

-879 GKGAPI
+879 GKRAPV

-901 TESAVKVSPK
+901 AESAVKVSPK

-949 NRKHIDALA
+949 NRQHIDALA

-968 MLKDFADMAG
+968 MLEEFADMAG

-986 FDGRRYLK
+986 FDSRRYLK

-1038 ADGKSAG
+1038 ASAGKSAG
-1045 KAQSARAKDAPVAA
+1045 KAQSARAKDTPVAGKAAVA
-1059 KNAADE
+1059 KNAANE
-1065 KPSSDKAAESEAVVK
+1065 KPSSDKAAKPETLVK
-1080 TALDNPE
+1080 TALDNPQ
-1087 EAQRKARVLQGEPVY
+1087 EARRKARVLQGEPVY
-1102 TVKERTAPRENKAL
+1102 TVKERTAPGENKAL
-1116 REWAVALFDKA
+1116 REWAVALFD
-1127 GNKAVNPEIGEVALT
+1127 
-1142 AKSVKDSLA
+1142 
-1151 HGISPE
+1151 
-1157 KASAFEAVPYVVEK
+1157 
-1171 GAVIV
+1171 
-1176 RTRHGRVS
+1176 
-1184 SYFISAPVEIEG
+1184 
-1196 KQDIV
+1196 
-1201 TVLVH
+1201 
-1206 HDVNKK
+1206 
-1212 RMYLHSVTTKENLLK
+1212 
-1227 TALAGYDGDSTADA
+1227 
-1241 EASEPRGKLY
+1241 
-1251 SGDIASVLKKLLEYK
+1251 
-1266 TQGGKTE
+1266 
-1273 DTPSEGARFSLDES
+1273 
-1287 PDSAFARAVDDVV
+1287 
-1300 GGKVSRGFVKMG
+1300 
-1312 TTPDVLKMLG
+1312 
-1322 LPDVKIRISAKTIE
+1322 
-1336 KVMGEYLGIAKGA
+1336 
-1349 HSHIHNL
+1349 
-1356 TPEAVKQLPG
+1356 
-1366 QINNPVAV
+1366 
-1374 FKSSTVRGGYVVL
+1374 
-1387 TELTE
+1387 
-1392 ADKQTGKDKP
+1392 
-1402 VVAALHLKTDKGG
+1402 
-1415 IEVIDVASSY
+1415 
-1425 GRSDSQ
+1425 
-1431 LSRAFNQDLLY
+1431 
-1442 LDKTKARNLNTERL
+1442 
-1456 QLPWDFTSDFELYE
+1456 
-1470 RNIKTDSDLVQ
+1470 
-1481 YLKAEKQGKF
+1481 
-1491 DKKQENAKQ
+1491 
-1500 HAESIKKRLAESIGG
+1500 
-1515 LAEQVDVAAVSETAP
+1515 
-1530 DKAQMLLSE
+1530 
-1539 RVEGWFDGRTGKI
+1539 
-1552 TLVAENLTPERAVWV
+1552 
-1567 AWHELGHRGFAAEG
+1567 
-1581 FAKYREEL
+1581 
-1589 ERADGN
+1589 
-1595 SLIRRIAD
+1595 
-1603 AVQEEREGT
+1603 
-1612 GDAAASVRSAAVE
+1612 
-1625 EAVVELYAAQRT
+1625 
-1637 GDWSGIENRYGVK
+1637 
-1650 VGNGLKRGIAGVL
+1650 
-1663 ARIGAVLRRVLQ
+1663 
-1675 RLTGKADGAM
+1675 
-1685 SDADVFAMLVDLHG
+1685 
-1699 NKAAKSKAV
+1699 
-1708 VKTALDDA
+1708 
-1716 KEAER
+1716 
-1721 KARVLQGEPVY
+1721 
-1732 TVKERQAPQ
+1732 
-1741 GFKALREWAA
+1741 
-1751 ALFEKAGGKAVNPEA
+1751 KAGGKAVNPEA

-1819 ISAPVEIGGK
+1819 ISAPVEIEGK

-1878 YIASVLKKLLEYK
+1878 YIASVLKKLLKYK
-1891 TETGKGV
+1891 TQGGKT
-1898 SVGKKQQKRQA
+1898 
-1909 ESEAGSVPSE
+1909 E
-1919 AQPKSGKDYFGLSLY
+1919 
-1934 ESGQDYKGI
+1934 
-1943 SEAHYRKFVAELSKL
+1943 
-1958 DGWRVNN
+1958 
-1965 RKYGRL
+1965 
-1971 EFRVDG
+1971 
-1977 EEVVFLRRLESL
+1977 
-1989 YSEHAVIGFSVYN
+1989 
-2002 SRLVE
+2002 
-2007 KKFDEIEFVFNPSE
+2007 
-2021 PPKETAER
+2021 
-2029 LNRFIRSIYPV
+2029 
-2040 SEASVQVESNPESEA
+2040 
-2055 DTHRTPES
+2055 DT
-2063 VRAFSV
+2063 
-2069 TLPKL
+2069 
-2074 QQKRAVEHLTADAL
+2074 
-2088 LDGGAKYPQLNGRTT
+2088 
-2103 KAGQVEK
+2103 
-2110 TLSAGFVPYEEIR
+2110 
-2123 EQTARMGKE
+2123 
-2132 RDKMFFKLHRE
+2132 
-2143 AYGEDSSFD
+2143 
-2152 YDNSDDAELKAQT
+2152 
-2165 DEALR
+2165 
-2170 EKHPPKTVYLMKH
+2170 
-2183 KQSGDALPITKTQ
+2183 
-2196 FDYAVY
+2196 
-2202 LENMPSE
+2202 PSE

-2277 TAQQWKKVPEW
+2277 TAQQWKKVPKW

-2423 SIGGLAEQV
+2423 SIGRLAEQV

-2485 HRGFAAEGFAKY
+2485 HRGFAADGFAKY
-2497 REELERADGNSL
+2497 RAELERADGNSL

-2579 AVLRRVLQRLTGK
+2579 AVLRRVLQRLAGK

-2598 DADVFAMLVDLHGN
+2598 DADVFAMLADLHGN
-2612 VEGAREAVSDGVKP
+2612 AEGTRDASSDGVKP
-2626 SRSAMKDMDA
+2626 SRSAMKDTDA

-2661 NDIGWIDFVWGSTG
+2661 NDIGWIDFVWGGTG

-2695 RMRKDGMSR
+2695 RMRKDGMGR
-2704 DEVVGMLIGRVVD
+2704 DEVVGMLTNDIVEA
-2717 TIARGEVLR
+2717 IARGKVYKHVVNGNSERLQLR
-2726 TVEGGKTKRL
+2726 HNGYEANLIKNA
-2736 EVSLQG
+2736 G
-2742 NIVQLV
+2742 NNAWLITGYELYQNGADGV
-2748 KSKGSNT
+2748 G
-2755 WVLTA
+2755 
-2760 FDGYQTV
+2760 FDTSAATHTTPTP
-2767 EQARGATRSAL
+2767 AR
-2778 RNTDP
+2778 
-2783 ILSRDGMGASDTPNV
+2783 RDVGASDTPNV

-2812 FSRAEERSK
+2812 NSRAAERSK

-2972 MTSRLSGAEISN
+2972 MTSRLSSAEISN

-3028 SISHITGKRSDLRN
+3028 AIGHITGKKSDLRN

-3098 VVKEWGRL
+3098 VVREWGRL
-3106 KKENAK
+3106 KKADAK

-3147 DIADGKIEKAKAV
+3147 DIADGKIVKARAV
-3160 IASAN
+3160 IASAD

-3192 EEEAGREIM
+3192 EEKAGREIL

-3254 EKDEVE
+3254 EKDEVG

-3288 ARDDYRVHFG
+3288 ARDDYRAHFG
-3298 QVRDAI
+3298 QVRDAL
-3304 AERLARAGQDA
+3304 AERLARSGQDA

-3348 ADGNN
+3348 ADGNS

-3422 LNDTLMQL
+3422 LNDTLTQL

-3451 GFSDD
+3451 GFGDD

-3491 VDGRKYEEGFD
+3491 VDGRKYVEGFN

-3540 MGMSPASAIVNLS
+3540 MGMSPALAIVNLS

-3585 RVGEKFNT
+3585 KVGEKFNT

-3646 WLFHHAEKFNRQVT
+3646 WLFHHTEKFNRQVT
-3660 FVAAYRLAKQAGAD
+3660 FVAAYRLAKRAGAD
-3674 SEAAFEQAKKATYDG
+3674 SDTAFEQAKKATYDG

-3826 IQDGLEGKKWAE
+3826 IQDGLAGKKWAE

-3899 MVKDDFNLFELAG
+3899 TVKDDFNLFELAG
-3912 QAVGFRPS
+3912 QAAGFRSS

-3977 ERAIKSENIMAGVR
+3977 ERAIKSENIMSSVR

-4004 YLPEGRSD
+4004 YLSDKHSD

>member
-13 GQLVGGLKKYRGLTQ
+13 GQLVGGLKKYRGFTQ
-28 KEAREA
+28 KDAWAA

-39 LTRGFNNSMRSA
+39 LTRGFKNSMRSA
-51 RMAWNAFTGDDE
+51 RMAWNDLTGDKE

-85 ARRELGEAWDKG
+85 ARRELGEAWEKG
-97 EGVGGGLSNVWGEL
+97 EGVGGGLSNVWEEL

-141 LVPLVTSTAGRAV
+141 LVPLATTTVGGILGTLAGGNTAV
-154 GAIGG
+154 GAY
-159 AFAGGLAGAG
+159 AGAT
-169 VGAIPGAV
+169 
-177 VGGHVGGLAGYALGN
+177 LGN

-256 MGKKAAEKAALEKM
+256 MGKKAAEKAALKKM
-270 GVAAADKAVV
+270 GVAAADKAAV
-280 AAAKGTPEFAALAA
+280 AAAKGTPEFAALA

-308 TAAYALEPASEFA
+308 AAAFALEPASEFA

-357 KAYAAMT
+357 KAYAAIS
-364 DPLKLS
+364 DPLRLS

-399 QALRAAVE
+399 QALGAAVE

-436 VDRTKQKEAEQFFSS
+436 VDRTKQKEAEQFFNS
-451 PADSNTPHTEE
+451 PADGNTPHAEE

-490 SDGLARQY
+490 SDGSARQY
-498 ADIAAKYRAKPSEA
+498 ADMADKYRAKPSEA
-512 MGINPDNGAISAA
+512 MGIDPDDGAISAA

-535 VPSAVSDDV
+535 VPSVPSDDV
-544 EAPSVADDVLSER
+544 ETPTVADDVLSGR

-577 APRGAASVASGGSAA
+577 AASVASGGAGRSAA

-602 PLPAGQYFDSLDT
+602 PLPAGQYFDGLDT

-647 EAYHARIEADYKAAS
+647 EAYHARIEADYQAAS

-694 KESRRRFDALPEG
+694 KESRRWFDALPET

-736 YPEGLAESVR
+736 YPAGLAESVR
-746 AVRAYRAEH
+746 VVRAYRAEH

-778 NVPLLSREGE
+778 RVPLLSREGE

-818 MEDKG
+818 TEDKG

-844 PDKGADAN
+844 PDTGADAN
-852 AAALQVAPEADVA
+852 AAALQGLPEPAAVASGNAPTHRQNLQVRAHAEGAA

-879 GKGAPI
+879 GKRAPV

-901 TESAVKVSPK
+901 AESAVKVSPK

-968 MLKDFADMAG
+968 MLEEFADMAG

-986 FDGRRYLK
+986 FDSRRYLK

-1038 ADGKSAG
+1038 ASAGKSAG
-1045 KAQSARAKDAPVAA
+1045 KAQSARAKDTPVAGKVAVA
-1059 KNAADE
+1059 KNAANE
-1065 KPSSDKAAESEAVVK
+1065 KPSSDKAAKPETLVK
-1080 TALDNPE
+1080 TALDNPQ
-1087 EAQRKARVLQGEPVY
+1087 EAR
-1102 TVKERTAPRENKAL
+1102 
-1116 REWAVALFDKA
+1116 
-1127 GNKAVNPEIGEVALT
+1127 
-1142 AKSVKDSLA
+1142 
-1151 HGISPE
+1151 
-1157 KASAFEAVPYVVEK
+1157 
-1171 GAVIV
+1171 
-1176 RTRHGRVS
+1176 
-1184 SYFISAPVEIEG
+1184 
-1196 KQDIV
+1196 
-1201 TVLVH
+1201 
-1206 HDVNKK
+1206 
-1212 RMYLHSVTTKENLLK
+1212 
-1227 TALAGYDGDSTADA
+1227 
-1241 EASEPRGKLY
+1241 
-1251 SGDIASVLKKLLEYK
+1251 
-1266 TQGGKTE
+1266 
-1273 DTPSEGARFSLDES
+1273 
-1287 PDSAFARAVDDVV
+1287 
-1300 GGKVSRGFVKMG
+1300 
-1312 TTPDVLKMLG
+1312 
-1322 LPDVKIRISAKTIE
+1322 
-1336 KVMGEYLGIAKGA
+1336 
-1349 HSHIHNL
+1349 
-1356 TPEAVKQLPG
+1356 
-1366 QINNPVAV
+1366 
-1374 FKSSTVRGGYVVL
+1374 
-1387 TELTE
+1387 
-1392 ADKQTGKDKP
+1392 
-1402 VVAALHLKTDKGG
+1402 
-1415 IEVIDVASSY
+1415 
-1425 GRSDSQ
+1425 
-1431 LSRAFNQDLLY
+1431 
-1442 LDKTKARNLNTERL
+1442 
-1456 QLPWDFTSDFELYE
+1456 
-1470 RNIKTDSDLVQ
+1470 
-1481 YLKAEKQGKF
+1481 
-1491 DKKQENAKQ
+1491 
-1500 HAESIKKRLAESIGG
+1500 
-1515 LAEQVDVAAVSETAP
+1515 
-1530 DKAQMLLSE
+1530 
-1539 RVEGWFDGRTGKI
+1539 
-1552 TLVAENLTPERAVWV
+1552 
-1567 AWHELGHRGFAAEG
+1567 
-1581 FAKYREEL
+1581 
-1589 ERADGN
+1589 
-1595 SLIRRIAD
+1595 
-1603 AVQEEREGT
+1603 
-1612 GDAAASVRSAAVE
+1612 
-1625 EAVVELYAAQRT
+1625 
-1637 GDWSGIENRYGVK
+1637 
-1650 VGNGLKRGIAGVL
+1650 
-1663 ARIGAVLRRVLQ
+1663 
-1675 RLTGKADGAM
+1675 
-1685 SDADVFAMLVDLHG
+1685 
-1699 NKAAKSKAV
+1699 
-1708 VKTALDDA
+1708 
-1716 KEAER
+1716 R

-1819 ISAPVEIGGK
+1819 ISAPVEIEGK

-1878 YIASVLKKLLEYK
+1878 YIASVLKKLLKYK
-1891 TETGKGV
+1891 TQGGKT
-1898 SVGKKQQKRQA
+1898 
-1909 ESEAGSVPSE
+1909 E
-1919 AQPKSGKDYFGLSLY
+1919 
-1934 ESGQDYKGI
+1934 
-1943 SEAHYRKFVAELSKL
+1943 
-1958 DGWRVNN
+1958 
-1965 RKYGRL
+1965 
-1971 EFRVDG
+1971 
-1977 EEVVFLRRLESL
+1977 
-1989 YSEHAVIGFSVYN
+1989 
-2002 SRLVE
+2002 
-2007 KKFDEIEFVFNPSE
+2007 
-2021 PPKETAER
+2021 
-2029 LNRFIRSIYPV
+2029 
-2040 SEASVQVESNPESEA
+2040 
-2055 DTHRTPES
+2055 DT
-2063 VRAFSV
+2063 
-2069 TLPKL
+2069 
-2074 QQKRAVEHLTADAL
+2074 
-2088 LDGGAKYPQLNGRTT
+2088 
-2103 KAGQVEK
+2103 
-2110 TLSAGFVPYEEIR
+2110 
-2123 EQTARMGKE
+2123 
-2132 RDKMFFKLHRE
+2132 
-2143 AYGEDSSFD
+2143 
-2152 YDNSDDAELKAQT
+2152 
-2165 DEALR
+2165 
-2170 EKHPPKTVYLMKH
+2170 
-2183 KQSGDALPITKTQ
+2183 
-2196 FDYAVY
+2196 
-2202 LENMPSE
+2202 PSE
-2209 GLRFSRSEQTK
+2209 GLRFSIRFSLDESPD
-2220 SAFENRIDA
+2220 SAFARAVDDVTGGKVPAGFISLGTTPDVWKLVGLPDGKVRISGGVIDKAMNGKHAVTAEA
-2229 LFGGAKANLKGVR
+2229 LKDLPRHLNSPIAVFKSSASSSNPDGYVVLTELVEREKGKDKPIIAALNLGRAKNGLELLDISSVYGRNNGQLTRAFNQDLLY
-2242 VLDKSDLLDMLGY
+2242 LDKAKGRHFLTTRPLQLHWDITSDADLVGRNIKTDSDL
-2255 GGMPVELNESKVVLN
+2255 
-2270 RKNHPEM
+2270 
-2277 TAQQWKKVPEW
+2277 AQYSSAKKQVS
-2288 LDNPVAVLKSKT
+2288 V
-2300 HDKRLVF
+2300 DKAQRM
-2307 VPDELIDGAPVYL
+2307 
-2320 VVEPNSRGLDIHVLV
+2320 
-2335 NGYAKDGNPQ
+2335 
-2345 QTFRDIWRDLANGN
+2345 
-2359 TEFVDSKKAREL
+2359 AR
-2371 LGRSGLQLPRLPSLN
+2371 
-2386 TSRKKILTEKNLQ
+2386 
-2399 GYRKSEKTDTGQQ
+2399 Q

-2423 SIGGLAEQV
+2423 SIGRLAEQV

-2485 HRGFAAEGFAKY
+2485 HRGFAADGFAKY
-2497 REELERADGNSL
+2497 RAELERADGNSL

-2579 AVLRRVLQRLTGK
+2579 AVLRRVLQRLAGK

-2598 DADVFAMLVDLHGN
+2598 DADVFAMLADLHGN
-2612 VEGAREAVSDGVKP
+2612 AEGARDAVSDGVLF
-2626 SRSAMKDMDA
+2626 SIYSDDA
-2636 NIRRGRAAM
+2636 DKVARAADI
-2645 NRALVEKADVR
+2645 LTGSPVADIESGLIKR
-2656 RAMYR
+2656 
-2661 NDIGWIDFVWGSTG
+2661 DE
-2675 RVLPN
+2675 N
-2680 GKTKGAMGLAHVIES
+2680 GKVIANAREFIRKWLAEN
-2695 RMRKDGMSR
+2695 RPDGIFR
-2704 DEVVGMLIGRVVD
+2704 HPEV
-2717 TIARGEVLR
+2717 GEVML
-2726 TVEGGKTKRL
+2726 TVRGVKNSLSHFSADIHVDALPAVPYVL
-2736 EVSLQG
+2736 ENSAVLEY
-2742 NIVQLV
+2742 
-2748 KSKGSNT
+2748 SKDKNGDN
-2755 WVLTA
+2755 
-2760 FDGYQTV
+2760 V
-2767 EQARGATRSAL
+2767 E
-2778 RNTDP
+2778 NV
-2783 ILSRDGMGASDTPNV
+2783 IL
-2798 RAKDE
+2798 
-2803 SVNTADGTR
+2803 
-2812 FSRAEERSK
+2812 
-2821 SESLEKLRR
+2821 
-2830 AETIRISGREI
+2830 
-2841 EAGDD
+2841 
-2846 LRQYRR
+2846 
-2852 RAMEYGKSLRGSYVN
+2852 
-2867 KDTGREISLGR
+2867 
-2878 AGITEVLHHD
+2878 
-2888 VSNPEH
+2888 
-2894 LQSIAAIPQIIEKSI
+2894 AAP
-2909 YIDTLPN
+2909 
-2916 EDKAKNPD
+2916 A
-2924 IQEYEYYVAGLNIG
+2924 NIG
-2938 GTDYTVKA
+2938 GKRHYVVVRLRKDLKSGQKPQFYVVAAQLETDAQRETALAVETRSSHDGH
-2946 AIAVATTGDKYYDH
+2946 IAGGK
-2960 KLTRIEKGDLLE
+2960 
-2972 MTSRLSGAEISN
+2972 N
-2984 QSPLSDIDDKRLL
+2984 RLL
-2997 QILQDKDAGK
+2997 NILHSALISVNQIKSAAGNTGTVDA
-3007 GGIADFD
+3007 GIADFD

-3028 SISHITGKRSDLRN
+3028 AIGHITGKKSDLRN

-3070 DLDGLKEYGRL
+3070 SLDGLKEYGRL

-3098 VVKEWGRL
+3098 VVREWGRL
-3106 KKENAK
+3106 KKADAK

-3147 DIADGKIEKAKAV
+3147 DIADGKIVKARAV
-3160 IASAN
+3160 IASAD

-3174 YNKASE
+3174 YDKASE

-3192 EEEAGREIM
+3192 EEKAGREIL

-3254 EKDEVE
+3254 EKDEVG

-3288 ARDDYRVHFG
+3288 ARDDYRAHFG
-3298 QVRDAI
+3298 QVRDAL

-3315 EIVRRLKERFDNELG
+3315 ETVRRLKERFDNELG

-3348 ADGNN
+3348 ADGNS

-3422 LNDTLMQL
+3422 LNDTLTQL

-3491 VDGRKYEEGFD
+3491 VDGRKYVEGFN

-3585 RVGEKFNT
+3585 KVGEKFNT

-3660 FVAAYRLAKQAGAD
+3660 FVAAYRLAKRAGAD
-3674 SEAAFEQAKKATYDG
+3674 SDTAFEQAKKATYDG

-3826 IQDGLEGKKWAE
+3826 IQDGLAGKKWAE

-3899 MVKDDFNLFELAG
+3899 TVKDDFNLFELAG
-3912 QAVGFRPS
+3912 QAAGFRSS

-3936 RALSAARAKILSA
+3936 RALSAARAKILLA
-3949 MAKAVVEQDAA
+3949 MAKAVMEQDAA
-3960 ALRELRGV
+3960 ALRALRSV

-3977 ERAIKSENIMAGVR
+3977 ERAIKSENIMSSVR

-4004 YLPEGRSD
+4004 YLSDKHSD

>member
-13 GQLVGGLKKYRGLTQ
+13 GQLVGGLKKYRGFTQ
-28 KEAREA
+28 KDAWAA

-39 LTRGFNNSMRSA
+39 LTRGFKNSMRSA
-51 RMAWNAFTGDDE
+51 RMAWNDLTGDKE

-85 ARRELGEAWDKG
+85 ARRELGEAWEKG
-97 EGVGGGLSNVWGEL
+97 EGVGGGLSNVWEEL

-141 LVPLVTSTAGRAV
+141 LVPLATTTVGGILGTLAGGNTAV
-154 GAIGG
+154 GAY
-159 AFAGGLAGAG
+159 AGAT
-169 VGAIPGAV
+169 
-177 VGGHVGGLAGYALGN
+177 LGN

-256 MGKKAAEKAALEKM
+256 MGKKAAEKAALKKM
-270 GVAAADKAVV
+270 GV

-308 TAAYALEPASEFA
+308 AAAFALEPASEFA

-357 KAYAAMT
+357 KAYAAIT
-364 DPLKLS
+364 DPLRLS

-436 VDRTKQKEAEQFFSS
+436 VDRTKQKEAEQFFNS
-451 PADSNTPHTEE
+451 PADGNTPHAEE

-498 ADIAAKYRAKPSEA
+498 ADMADKYRAKPSEA
-512 MGINPDNGAISAA
+512 MGIDPDDGAISAA

-535 VPSAVSDDV
+535 VPSVPSDDV
-544 EAPSVADDVLSER
+544 ETPTVADDVLSGR

-577 APRGAASVASGGSAA
+577 AASVASGGAGRSAA

-602 PLPAGQYFDSLDT
+602 LLPAGQYFDGLDT

-647 EAYHARIEADYKAAS
+647 EAYHARIEADYQAAS

-694 KESRRRFDALPEG
+694 KESRRRFDALPET

-736 YPEGLAESVR
+736 YPAGLAESVR
-746 AVRAYRAEH
+746 VVRAYRAEH

-778 NVPLLSREGE
+778 RVPLLSREGE

-818 MEDKG
+818 TEDKG

-844 PDKGADAN
+844 PDTGADAN
-852 AAALQVAPEADVA
+852 AAALQGLPEPAAVASGNAPTHRQNLQVRAHAEGAA

-879 GKGAPI
+879 GKRAPV

-901 TESAVKVSPK
+901 AESAVKVSPK

-968 MLKDFADMAG
+968 MLEEFADMAG

-986 FDGRRYLK
+986 FDSRRYLK

-1038 ADGKSAG
+1038 ASAGKSAG
-1045 KAQSARAKDAPVAA
+1045 KAQSARAKDTPVAGKAAVA
-1059 KNAADE
+1059 KNAANE
-1065 KPSSDKAAESEAVVK
+1065 KPSSDKAAKPETLVK
-1080 TALDNPE
+1080 TALDNPQ
-1087 EAQRKARVLQGEPVY
+1087 EARRKARVLQGEPVY
-1102 TVKERTAPRENKAL
+1102 TVKERTAPGENKAL

-1127 GNKAVNPEIGEVALT
+1127 GGKAVNPEAGEILLNER
-1142 AKSVKDSLA
+1142 SVRDSIA
-1151 HGISPE
+1151 HGMNPFKAEAFAAIPDVISQGVVIHEGVNPE
-1157 KASAFEAVPYVVEK
+1157 NGTRYV
-1171 GAVIV
+1171 
-1176 RTRHGRVS
+1176 
-1184 SYFISAPVEIEG
+1184 YISAPVEIEG
-1196 KQDIV
+1196 KDDVV
-1201 TVLVH
+1201 TLLAR
-1206 HDVNKK
+1206 NTGNGSQ
-1212 RMYLHSVTTKENLLK
+1212 MYLHSVATKESILNASDTE
-1227 TALAGYDGDSTADA
+1227 TAEISRETGKVNSGY
-1241 EASEPRGKLY
+1241 
-1251 SGDIASVLKKLLEYK
+1251 IASVLKKLLKYK

-1273 DTPSEGARFSLDES
+1273 NTPSEGLRFSIRFSLDES
-1287 PDSAFARAVDDVV
+1287 PDSAFARAVDDVT
-1300 GGKVSRGFVKMG
+1300 GGKVPAGFISLG
-1312 TTPDVLKMLG
+1312 TTPDVWKLVG
-1322 LPDVKIRISAKTIE
+1322 LPDGKVRISGGVIDKAMNGKHAVT
-1336 KVMGEYLGIAKGA
+1336 A
-1349 HSHIHNL
+1349 
-1356 TPEAVKQLPG
+1356 EALKDLPRHLNSP
-1366 QINNPVAV
+1366 IAV
-1374 FKSSTVRGGYVVL
+1374 FKSSASSSNPDGYVVL
-1387 TELTE
+1387 TELVE
-1392 ADKQTGKDKP
+1392 REKGKDKP
-1402 VVAALHLKTDKGG
+1402 IIAALNLGRAKNGLELLD
-1415 IEVIDVASSY
+1415 ISSVY
-1425 GRSDSQ
+1425 GRNNGQ
-1431 LSRAFNQDLLY
+1431 LTRAFNQDLLY
-1442 LDKTKARNLNTERL
+1442 LDKAKGRHFLTTRPL
-1456 QLPWDFTSDFELYE
+1456 QLHWDITSDADLVG
-1470 RNIKTDSDLVQ
+1470 RNIKTDSDLAQ
-1481 YLKAEKQGKF
+1481 YSSA
-1491 DKKQENAKQ
+1491 KKQVSVDKAQRMARQ
-1500 HAESIKKRLAESIGG
+1500 HAESIKKRLAESIGR

-1567 AWHELGHRGFAAEG
+1567 AWHELGHRGFAADG
-1581 FAKYREEL
+1581 FAKYRAEL

-1675 RLTGKADGAM
+1675 RLAGKADGAM
-1685 SDADVFAMLVDLHG
+1685 SDADVFAMLADLHG
-1699 NKAAKSKAV
+1699 NA
-1708 VKTALDDA
+1708 
-1716 KEAER
+1716 
-1721 KARVLQGEPVY
+1721 
-1732 TVKERQAPQ
+1732 
-1741 GFKALREWAA
+1741 
-1751 ALFEKAGGKAVNPEA
+1751 
-1766 GEILLNERSVRD
+1766 
-1778 SIAHGMNPFKAE
+1778 
-1790 AFAAIPD
+1790 
-1797 VISQGVVI
+1797 
-1805 HEGVNPENGTRYVY
+1805 
-1819 ISAPVEIGGK
+1819 
-1829 DDVVTLL
+1829 
-1836 ARNTGNGSQMYLH
+1836 
-1849 SVATKESILNAS
+1849 
-1861 DTETAEISRETG
+1861 
-1873 KVNSG
+1873 
-1878 YIASVLKKLLEYK
+1878 
-1891 TETGKGV
+1891 
-1898 SVGKKQQKRQA
+1898 
-1909 ESEAGSVPSE
+1909 
-1919 AQPKSGKDYFGLSLY
+1919 
-1934 ESGQDYKGI
+1934 
-1943 SEAHYRKFVAELSKL
+1943 
-1958 DGWRVNN
+1958 
-1965 RKYGRL
+1965 
-1971 EFRVDG
+1971 
-1977 EEVVFLRRLESL
+1977 
-1989 YSEHAVIGFSVYN
+1989 
-2002 SRLVE
+2002 
-2007 KKFDEIEFVFNPSE
+2007 
-2021 PPKETAER
+2021 
-2029 LNRFIRSIYPV
+2029 
-2040 SEASVQVESNPESEA
+2040 
-2055 DTHRTPES
+2055 
-2063 VRAFSV
+2063 
-2069 TLPKL
+2069 
-2074 QQKRAVEHLTADAL
+2074 
-2088 LDGGAKYPQLNGRTT
+2088 
-2103 KAGQVEK
+2103 
-2110 TLSAGFVPYEEIR
+2110 
-2123 EQTARMGKE
+2123 
-2132 RDKMFFKLHRE
+2132 
-2143 AYGEDSSFD
+2143 
-2152 YDNSDDAELKAQT
+2152 
-2165 DEALR
+2165 
-2170 EKHPPKTVYLMKH
+2170 
-2183 KQSGDALPITKTQ
+2183 
-2196 FDYAVY
+2196 
-2202 LENMPSE
+2202 
-2209 GLRFSRSEQTK
+2209 
-2220 SAFENRIDA
+2220 
-2229 LFGGAKANLKGVR
+2229 
-2242 VLDKSDLLDMLGY
+2242 
-2255 GGMPVELNESKVVLN
+2255 
-2270 RKNHPEM
+2270 
-2277 TAQQWKKVPEW
+2277 
-2288 LDNPVAVLKSKT
+2288 
-2300 HDKRLVF
+2300 
-2307 VPDELIDGAPVYL
+2307 
-2320 VVEPNSRGLDIHVLV
+2320 
-2335 NGYAKDGNPQ
+2335 
-2345 QTFRDIWRDLANGN
+2345 
-2359 TEFVDSKKAREL
+2359 
-2371 LGRSGLQLPRLPSLN
+2371 
-2386 TSRKKILTEKNLQ
+2386 
-2399 GYRKSEKTDTGQQ
+2399 
-2412 HAESIKKRLAE
+2412 
-2423 SIGGLAEQV
+2423 
-2432 DVAAV
+2432 
-2437 SETAPDKAQ
+2437 
-2446 MLLSE
+2446 
-2451 RVEGWFDGRTGKI
+2451 
-2464 TLVAENLTPER
+2464 
-2475 AVWVAWHELG
+2475 
-2485 HRGFAAEGFAKY
+2485 
-2497 REELERADGNSL
+2497 
-2509 IRRIADAVQEEREGT
+2509 
-2524 GDAAASV
+2524 
-2531 RSAAVEEAV
+2531 EEA
-2540 VELYAAQRTGDWSGI
+2540 RD
-2555 ENRYGVKVGNGLKRG
+2555 
-2570 IAGVLARIG
+2570 
-2579 AVLRRVLQRLTGK
+2579 
-2592 ADGAMS
+2592 
-2598 DADVFAMLVDLHGN
+2598 
-2612 VEGAREAVSDGVKP
+2612 AVSDGVLF
-2626 SRSAMKDMDA
+2626 SIYSDDA
-2636 NIRRGRAAM
+2636 DKVARAADI
-2645 NRALVEKADVR
+2645 LTGSPVADIESGLIKR
-2656 RAMYR
+2656 
-2661 NDIGWIDFVWGSTG
+2661 DE
-2675 RVLPN
+2675 N
-2680 GKTKGAMGLAHVIES
+2680 GKVIANAREFIRKWLAEN
-2695 RMRKDGMSR
+2695 RPDGIFR
-2704 DEVVGMLIGRVVD
+2704 HPEV
-2717 TIARGEVLR
+2717 GEVML
-2726 TVEGGKTKRL
+2726 TVRGVKNSLSHFSADIHVDALPAVPYVL
-2736 EVSLQG
+2736 ENSAVLEY
-2742 NIVQLV
+2742 
-2748 KSKGSNT
+2748 SKDKNGDN
-2755 WVLTA
+2755 
-2760 FDGYQTV
+2760 V
-2767 EQARGATRSAL
+2767 E
-2778 RNTDP
+2778 NV
-2783 ILSRDGMGASDTPNV
+2783 IL
-2798 RAKDE
+2798 
-2803 SVNTADGTR
+2803 
-2812 FSRAEERSK
+2812 
-2821 SESLEKLRR
+2821 
-2830 AETIRISGREI
+2830 
-2841 EAGDD
+2841 
-2846 LRQYRR
+2846 
-2852 RAMEYGKSLRGSYVN
+2852 
-2867 KDTGREISLGR
+2867 
-2878 AGITEVLHHD
+2878 
-2888 VSNPEH
+2888 
-2894 LQSIAAIPQIIEKSI
+2894 AAP
-2909 YIDTLPN
+2909 
-2916 EDKAKNPD
+2916 A
-2924 IQEYEYYVAGLNIG
+2924 NIG
-2938 GTDYTVKA
+2938 GKRHYVVVRLRKDLKSGQKPQFYVVAAQLETDAQRETALAVETRSSHDGH
-2946 AIAVATTGDKYYDH
+2946 IAGGK
-2960 KLTRIEKGDLLE
+2960 
-2972 MTSRLSGAEISN
+2972 N
-2984 QSPLSDIDDKRLL
+2984 RLL
-2997 QILQDKDAGK
+2997 NILHSALISVNQIKSAAGNTGTVDA
-3007 GGIADFD
+3007 GIADFD
-3014 TEAVRFSRAANIGA
+3014 TEAVRFSRAVNIGA
-3028 SISHITGKRSDLRN
+3028 AIGHITGKKSDLRN

-3070 DLDGLKEYGRL
+3070 SLDGLKEYGRL

-3098 VVKEWGRL
+3098 VVREWGRL
-3106 KKENAK
+3106 KKADAK

-3147 DIADGKIEKAKAV
+3147 DIADGKIVKARAV
-3160 IASAN
+3160 IASAD

-3192 EEEAGREIM
+3192 EEKAGREIL

-3254 EKDEVE
+3254 EKDEVG

-3288 ARDDYRVHFG
+3288 ARDDYRAHFG
-3298 QVRDAI
+3298 QVRDAL
-3304 AERLARAGQDA
+3304 AERLARAGQDV

-3348 ADGNN
+3348 ADGNS

-3408 AVGMLDLDPAQQAQ
+3408 AVGMLDLDSAQQAQ
-3422 LNDTLMQL
+3422 LNDTLTQL
-3430 YLNSLPDTSWAKHG
+3430 YLNALPDTSWAKHG

-3491 VDGRKYEEGFD
+3491 VDGRKYVEGFN

-3585 RVGEKFNT
+3585 KVGEKFNT

-3660 FVAAYRLAKQAGAD
+3660 FVAAYRLAKRAGAD

-3826 IQDGLEGKKWAE
+3826 IQDGLAGKKWAE

-3899 MVKDDFNLFELAG
+3899 TVKDDFNLFELAG
-3912 QAVGFRPS
+3912 QAAGFRSS

-3960 ALRELRGV
+3960 ALRALRGV

-3977 ERAIKSENIMAGVR
+3977 ERAIKSENIMSSVR

-4004 YLPEGRSD
+4004 YLSDKHSD

>member
-13 GQLVGGLKKYRGLTQ
+13 GQLVGGLKKYRGFTQ
-28 KEAREA
+28 KDAWAA

-39 LTRGFNNSMRSA
+39 LTRGFKNSMRSA
-51 RMAWNAFTGDDE
+51 RMAWNDLTGDKE

-85 ARRELGEAWDKG
+85 ARRELGEAWEKG
-97 EGVGGGLSNVWGEL
+97 EGVGGGLSNVWEEL

-141 LVPLVTSTAGRAV
+141 LVPLATTTVGGILGTLAGGNTAV
-154 GAIGG
+154 GAY
-159 AFAGGLAGAG
+159 AGAT
-169 VGAIPGAV
+169 
-177 VGGHVGGLAGYALGN
+177 LGN

-256 MGKKAAEKAALEKM
+256 MGKKAAEKAALKKM
-270 GVAAADKAVV
+270 GVAAADKAAV
-280 AAAKGTPEFAALAA
+280 AAAKGTPEFAALA

-308 TAAYALEPASEFA
+308 AAAFALEPASEFA

-357 KAYAAMT
+357 KAYAAIS
-364 DPLKLS
+364 DPLRLS

-436 VDRTKQKEAEQFFSS
+436 VDRTKQKEAEQFFNS
-451 PADSNTPHTEE
+451 PADGNTPHAEE

-475 IPSEDEAEFL
+475 ISSEDEAEFL

-498 ADIAAKYRAKPSEA
+498 ADMAAKYRAKPSEA
-512 MGINPDNGAISAA
+512 MGINPDDGAISAA

-535 VPSAVSDDV
+535 VPSVPSDDV
-544 EAPSVADDVLSER
+544 ETPTVADDVLSGR

-577 APRGAASVASGGSAA
+577 AASVASGGAGRSAA

-602 PLPAGQYFDSLDT
+602 PLPAGQYFDGLDT

-647 EAYHARIEADYKAAS
+647 EAYHARIEADYQAAS

-694 KESRRRFDALPEG
+694 KESRRRFDALPET

-736 YPEGLAESVR
+736 YPAGLAESVR
-746 AVRAYRAEH
+746 VVRAYRAEH

-778 NVPLLSREGE
+778 RVPLLSREGE

-818 MEDKG
+818 TEDKG

-844 PDKGADAN
+844 PDTGADAN
-852 AAALQVAPEADVA
+852 AAALQGLPESAAVASGNAPTHRQNLQVRAHAEGAA

-879 GKGAPI
+879 GKRAPV

-901 TESAVKVSPK
+901 AESAVKVSPK

-968 MLKDFADMAG
+968 MLEEFADMAG

-986 FDGRRYLK
+986 FDSRRYLK

-1038 ADGKSAG
+1038 ASAGKSAG
-1045 KAQSARAKDAPVAA
+1045 KAQSARAKDTPVAGKAAVA
-1059 KNAADE
+1059 KNAANE
-1065 KPSSDKAAESEAVVK
+1065 KPSSDKAAKPETLVK
-1080 TALDNPE
+1080 TALDNPQ
-1087 EAQRKARVLQGEPVY
+1087 EAR
-1102 TVKERTAPRENKAL
+1102 
-1116 REWAVALFDKA
+1116 
-1127 GNKAVNPEIGEVALT
+1127 
-1142 AKSVKDSLA
+1142 
-1151 HGISPE
+1151 
-1157 KASAFEAVPYVVEK
+1157 
-1171 GAVIV
+1171 
-1176 RTRHGRVS
+1176 
-1184 SYFISAPVEIEG
+1184 
-1196 KQDIV
+1196 
-1201 TVLVH
+1201 
-1206 HDVNKK
+1206 
-1212 RMYLHSVTTKENLLK
+1212 
-1227 TALAGYDGDSTADA
+1227 
-1241 EASEPRGKLY
+1241 
-1251 SGDIASVLKKLLEYK
+1251 
-1266 TQGGKTE
+1266 
-1273 DTPSEGARFSLDES
+1273 
-1287 PDSAFARAVDDVV
+1287 
-1300 GGKVSRGFVKMG
+1300 
-1312 TTPDVLKMLG
+1312 
-1322 LPDVKIRISAKTIE
+1322 
-1336 KVMGEYLGIAKGA
+1336 
-1349 HSHIHNL
+1349 
-1356 TPEAVKQLPG
+1356 
-1366 QINNPVAV
+1366 
-1374 FKSSTVRGGYVVL
+1374 
-1387 TELTE
+1387 
-1392 ADKQTGKDKP
+1392 
-1402 VVAALHLKTDKGG
+1402 
-1415 IEVIDVASSY
+1415 
-1425 GRSDSQ
+1425 
-1431 LSRAFNQDLLY
+1431 
-1442 LDKTKARNLNTERL
+1442 
-1456 QLPWDFTSDFELYE
+1456 
-1470 RNIKTDSDLVQ
+1470 
-1481 YLKAEKQGKF
+1481 
-1491 DKKQENAKQ
+1491 
-1500 HAESIKKRLAESIGG
+1500 
-1515 LAEQVDVAAVSETAP
+1515 
-1530 DKAQMLLSE
+1530 
-1539 RVEGWFDGRTGKI
+1539 
-1552 TLVAENLTPERAVWV
+1552 
-1567 AWHELGHRGFAAEG
+1567 
-1581 FAKYREEL
+1581 
-1589 ERADGN
+1589 
-1595 SLIRRIAD
+1595 
-1603 AVQEEREGT
+1603 
-1612 GDAAASVRSAAVE
+1612 
-1625 EAVVELYAAQRT
+1625 
-1637 GDWSGIENRYGVK
+1637 
-1650 VGNGLKRGIAGVL
+1650 
-1663 ARIGAVLRRVLQ
+1663 
-1675 RLTGKADGAM
+1675 
-1685 SDADVFAMLVDLHG
+1685 
-1699 NKAAKSKAV
+1699 
-1708 VKTALDDA
+1708 
-1716 KEAER
+1716 R

-1819 ISAPVEIGGK
+1819 ISAPVEIEGK

-1849 SVATKESILNAS
+1849 SVATKESILNAG

-1878 YIASVLKKLLEYK
+1878 YIASVLKKLLKYK
-1891 TETGKGV
+1891 TQGGK
-1898 SVGKKQQKRQA
+1898 
-1909 ESEAGSVPSE
+1909 
-1919 AQPKSGKDYFGLSLY
+1919 
-1934 ESGQDYKGI
+1934 
-1943 SEAHYRKFVAELSKL
+1943 
-1958 DGWRVNN
+1958 
-1965 RKYGRL
+1965 
-1971 EFRVDG
+1971 
-1977 EEVVFLRRLESL
+1977 
-1989 YSEHAVIGFSVYN
+1989 
-2002 SRLVE
+2002 
-2007 KKFDEIEFVFNPSE
+2007 
-2021 PPKETAER
+2021 T
-2029 LNRFIRSIYPV
+2029 
-2040 SEASVQVESNPESEA
+2040 
-2055 DTHRTPES
+2055 
-2063 VRAFSV
+2063 
-2069 TLPKL
+2069 
-2074 QQKRAVEHLTADAL
+2074 
-2088 LDGGAKYPQLNGRTT
+2088 
-2103 KAGQVEK
+2103 
-2110 TLSAGFVPYEEIR
+2110 
-2123 EQTARMGKE
+2123 
-2132 RDKMFFKLHRE
+2132 
-2143 AYGEDSSFD
+2143 
-2152 YDNSDDAELKAQT
+2152 
-2165 DEALR
+2165 
-2170 EKHPPKTVYLMKH
+2170 
-2183 KQSGDALPITKTQ
+2183 
-2196 FDYAVY
+2196 
-2202 LENMPSE
+2202 ENTPSE
-2209 GLRFSRSEQTK
+2209 GLRFSIRFSLDESPD
-2220 SAFENRIDA
+2220 SAFARAVDDVTGGKVPAGFISLGTTPDVWKLVGLPDGKVRISGGVIDKAMNGKHAVTAEA
-2229 LFGGAKANLKGVR
+2229 LKDLPRHLNSPIAVFKSSASSSNPDGYVVLTELVEREKGKDKPIIAALNLGRAKNGLELLDISSVYGRNNGQLTRAFNQDLLY
-2242 VLDKSDLLDMLGY
+2242 LDKAKGRHFLTTRPLQLHWDITSDADLVGRNIKTDSDL
-2255 GGMPVELNESKVVLN
+2255 
-2270 RKNHPEM
+2270 
-2277 TAQQWKKVPEW
+2277 AQYSSAKKQVS
-2288 LDNPVAVLKSKT
+2288 V
-2300 HDKRLVF
+2300 DKAQRM
-2307 VPDELIDGAPVYL
+2307 
-2320 VVEPNSRGLDIHVLV
+2320 
-2335 NGYAKDGNPQ
+2335 
-2345 QTFRDIWRDLANGN
+2345 
-2359 TEFVDSKKAREL
+2359 AR
-2371 LGRSGLQLPRLPSLN
+2371 
-2386 TSRKKILTEKNLQ
+2386 
-2399 GYRKSEKTDTGQQ
+2399 Q

-2423 SIGGLAEQV
+2423 SIGRLAEQV

-2485 HRGFAAEGFAKY
+2485 HRGFAADGFAKY
-2497 REELERADGNSL
+2497 RAELERADGNSL

-2579 AVLRRVLQRLTGK
+2579 AVLRRVLQRLAGK

-2598 DADVFAMLVDLHGN
+2598 DADVFAMLADLHGN
-2612 VEGAREAVSDGVKP
+2612 AEGARDASSDG
-2626 SRSAMKDMDA
+2626 
-2636 NIRRGRAAM
+2636 NHRAVMFA
-2645 NRALVEKADVR
+2645 
-2656 RAMYR
+2656 
-2661 NDIGWIDFVWGSTG
+2661 
-2675 RVLPN
+2675 
-2680 GKTKGAMGLAHVIES
+2680 
-2695 RMRKDGMSR
+2695 
-2704 DEVVGMLIGRVVD
+2704 
-2717 TIARGEVLR
+2717 
-2726 TVEGGKTKRL
+2726 
-2736 EVSLQG
+2736 
-2742 NIVQLV
+2742 
-2748 KSKGSNT
+2748 
-2755 WVLTA
+2755 
-2760 FDGYQTV
+2760 
-2767 EQARGATRSAL
+2767 
-2778 RNTDP
+2778 
-2783 ILSRDGMGASDTPNV
+2783 
-2798 RAKDE
+2798 
-2803 SVNTADGTR
+2803 
-2812 FSRAEERSK
+2812 RAEDGAAERSK

-2972 MTSRLSGAEISN
+2972 MTSRLSSAEISN

-3028 SISHITGKRSDLRN
+3028 AIGHITGKKSDLRN

-3070 DLDGLKEYGRL
+3070 SLDGLKEYGRL

-3098 VVKEWGRL
+3098 VVREWGRL
-3106 KKENAK
+3106 KKADAK

-3147 DIADGKIEKAKAV
+3147 DIADGKIVKARAV
-3160 IASAN
+3160 IASAD

-3174 YNKASE
+3174 YDKASE

-3192 EEEAGREIM
+3192 EEKAGREIL

-3254 EKDEVE
+3254 EKDEVG

-3288 ARDDYRVHFG
+3288 ARDDYRAHFG
-3298 QVRDAI
+3298 QVRDAL

-3315 EIVRRLKERFDNELG
+3315 ETVRRLKERFDNELG
-3330 GVYFPLAR
+3330 GMYFPLAR

-3348 ADGNN
+3348 ADGNS

-3408 AVGMLDLDPAQQAQ
+3408 AVGMLDLDPAQQAE
-3422 LNDTLMQL
+3422 LNDTLTQL

-3491 VDGRKYEEGFD
+3491 VDGRKYEEGFN

-3585 RVGEKFNT
+3585 KVGEKFNT

-3765 AVASML
+3765 ALASML

-3788 LADTFGDKAGE
+3788 LSETFGDKAGE

-3826 IQDGLEGKKWAE
+3826 IQDGLAGKKWAE

-3865 RYMEGLESMLP
+3865 RYMEGLDSMLP

-3899 MVKDDFNLFELAG
+3899 TVKDDFNLFELAG
-3912 QAVGFRPS
+3912 QAAGFRSS

-3960 ALRELRGV
+3960 ALRELRSV

-3977 ERAIKSENIMAGVR
+3977 ERAIKSENIMSSVR
-3991 NRQRRVAGAKDGI
+3991 NRQRRVVGAKDGI
-4004 YLPEGRSD
+4004 YLSDKHSD

>member
-13 GQLVGGLKKYRGLTQ
+13 GQLVGGLKKYRGFTQ
-28 KEAREA
+28 KDAWAA

-39 LTRGFNNSMRSA
+39 LTRGFKNSMRSA
-51 RMAWNAFTGDDE
+51 RMAWNDLTGDKE

-85 ARRELGEAWDKG
+85 ARRELGEAWEKG
-97 EGVGGGLSNVWGEL
+97 EGVGGGLSNVWEEL

-141 LVPLVTSTAGRAV
+141 LVPLATTTVGGILGTLAGGNTAV
-154 GAIGG
+154 GAY
-159 AFAGGLAGAG
+159 AGAT
-169 VGAIPGAV
+169 
-177 VGGHVGGLAGYALGN
+177 LGN

-256 MGKKAAEKAALEKM
+256 MGKKAAEKAALKKM
-270 GVAAADKAVV
+270 GVAAADKAAV

-308 TAAYALEPASEFA
+308 AAAFALELASEFA

-357 KAYAAMT
+357 KAYAAIT
-364 DPLKLS
+364 DPLRLS

-436 VDRTKQKEAEQFFSS
+436 VDRTKQKEAEQFFNS
-451 PADSNTPHTEE
+451 PADGNTPHAEE

-498 ADIAAKYRAKPSEA
+498 ADMAAKYRAKPSEA
-512 MGINPDNGAISAA
+512 MGIDPDDGAISAA

-544 EAPSVADDVLSER
+544 EAPSVADDVLSGR

-577 APRGAASVASGGSAA
+577 AASVASGGAGRSAA

-602 PLPAGQYFDSLDT
+602 PLPAGQYFDGLDT

-647 EAYHARIEADYKAAS
+647 EAYHARIEADYQAAS

-694 KESRRRFDALPEG
+694 KESRRRFDALPET

-736 YPEGLAESVR
+736 YPAGLAESVR
-746 AVRAYRAEH
+746 VVRAYRAEH

-778 NVPLLSREGE
+778 RVPLLSREGE

-818 MEDKG
+818 TEDKG

-844 PDKGADAN
+844 PDTGADAN
-852 AAALQVAPEADVA
+852 AAALQGLPEPAAVASGNAPTHRQNLQVRAHAEGAA

-879 GKGAPI
+879 GKRAPV

-901 TESAVKVSPK
+901 AESAVKVSPK

-928 RRKLEKAGVPLGDG
+928 RRKLKKAGVPLGDG

-968 MLKDFADMAG
+968 MLEEFADMAG

-986 FDGRRYLK
+986 FDSRRYLK

-1038 ADGKSAG
+1038 ASAGKSAG
-1045 KAQSARAKDAPVAA
+1045 KAQSARAKDTPVAGKAAVA
-1059 KNAADE
+1059 KNAANE
-1065 KPSSDKAAESEAVVK
+1065 KPSSDKAAKPETLVK
-1080 TALDNPE
+1080 TALDNPQ
-1087 EAQRKARVLQGEPVY
+1087 EAR
-1102 TVKERTAPRENKAL
+1102 
-1116 REWAVALFDKA
+1116 
-1127 GNKAVNPEIGEVALT
+1127 
-1142 AKSVKDSLA
+1142 
-1151 HGISPE
+1151 
-1157 KASAFEAVPYVVEK
+1157 
-1171 GAVIV
+1171 
-1176 RTRHGRVS
+1176 
-1184 SYFISAPVEIEG
+1184 
-1196 KQDIV
+1196 
-1201 TVLVH
+1201 
-1206 HDVNKK
+1206 
-1212 RMYLHSVTTKENLLK
+1212 
-1227 TALAGYDGDSTADA
+1227 
-1241 EASEPRGKLY
+1241 
-1251 SGDIASVLKKLLEYK
+1251 
-1266 TQGGKTE
+1266 
-1273 DTPSEGARFSLDES
+1273 
-1287 PDSAFARAVDDVV
+1287 
-1300 GGKVSRGFVKMG
+1300 
-1312 TTPDVLKMLG
+1312 
-1322 LPDVKIRISAKTIE
+1322 
-1336 KVMGEYLGIAKGA
+1336 
-1349 HSHIHNL
+1349 
-1356 TPEAVKQLPG
+1356 
-1366 QINNPVAV
+1366 
-1374 FKSSTVRGGYVVL
+1374 
-1387 TELTE
+1387 
-1392 ADKQTGKDKP
+1392 
-1402 VVAALHLKTDKGG
+1402 
-1415 IEVIDVASSY
+1415 
-1425 GRSDSQ
+1425 
-1431 LSRAFNQDLLY
+1431 
-1442 LDKTKARNLNTERL
+1442 
-1456 QLPWDFTSDFELYE
+1456 
-1470 RNIKTDSDLVQ
+1470 
-1481 YLKAEKQGKF
+1481 
-1491 DKKQENAKQ
+1491 
-1500 HAESIKKRLAESIGG
+1500 
-1515 LAEQVDVAAVSETAP
+1515 
-1530 DKAQMLLSE
+1530 
-1539 RVEGWFDGRTGKI
+1539 
-1552 TLVAENLTPERAVWV
+1552 
-1567 AWHELGHRGFAAEG
+1567 
-1581 FAKYREEL
+1581 
-1589 ERADGN
+1589 
-1595 SLIRRIAD
+1595 
-1603 AVQEEREGT
+1603 
-1612 GDAAASVRSAAVE
+1612 
-1625 EAVVELYAAQRT
+1625 
-1637 GDWSGIENRYGVK
+1637 
-1650 VGNGLKRGIAGVL
+1650 
-1663 ARIGAVLRRVLQ
+1663 
-1675 RLTGKADGAM
+1675 
-1685 SDADVFAMLVDLHG
+1685 
-1699 NKAAKSKAV
+1699 
-1708 VKTALDDA
+1708 
-1716 KEAER
+1716 R

-1819 ISAPVEIGGK
+1819 ISAPVEIEGK

-1878 YIASVLKKLLEYK
+1878 YIASVLKKLLKYK
-1891 TETGKGV
+1891 TQGGKT
-1898 SVGKKQQKRQA
+1898 
-1909 ESEAGSVPSE
+1909 E
-1919 AQPKSGKDYFGLSLY
+1919 
-1934 ESGQDYKGI
+1934 
-1943 SEAHYRKFVAELSKL
+1943 
-1958 DGWRVNN
+1958 
-1965 RKYGRL
+1965 
-1971 EFRVDG
+1971 
-1977 EEVVFLRRLESL
+1977 
-1989 YSEHAVIGFSVYN
+1989 
-2002 SRLVE
+2002 
-2007 KKFDEIEFVFNPSE
+2007 
-2021 PPKETAER
+2021 
-2029 LNRFIRSIYPV
+2029 
-2040 SEASVQVESNPESEA
+2040 
-2055 DTHRTPES
+2055 DT
-2063 VRAFSV
+2063 
-2069 TLPKL
+2069 
-2074 QQKRAVEHLTADAL
+2074 
-2088 LDGGAKYPQLNGRTT
+2088 
-2103 KAGQVEK
+2103 
-2110 TLSAGFVPYEEIR
+2110 
-2123 EQTARMGKE
+2123 
-2132 RDKMFFKLHRE
+2132 
-2143 AYGEDSSFD
+2143 
-2152 YDNSDDAELKAQT
+2152 
-2165 DEALR
+2165 
-2170 EKHPPKTVYLMKH
+2170 
-2183 KQSGDALPITKTQ
+2183 
-2196 FDYAVY
+2196 
-2202 LENMPSE
+2202 PSE

-2242 VLDKSDLLDMLGY
+2242 VLDKSDLLDILGY

-2277 TAQQWKKVPEW
+2277 TAQQWKKVPKW

-2423 SIGGLAEQV
+2423 SIGRLAEQV

-2485 HRGFAAEGFAKY
+2485 HRGFAADGFAKY
-2497 REELERADGNSL
+2497 RAELERADGNSL

-2579 AVLRRVLQRLTGK
+2579 AVLRRVLQRLAGK

-2598 DADVFAMLVDLHGN
+2598 DADVFAMLADLHGN
-2612 VEGAREAVSDGVKP
+2612 AEGARDAVSDGVLF
-2626 SRSAMKDMDA
+2626 SIYSDDA
-2636 NIRRGRAAM
+2636 DKVARAADI
-2645 NRALVEKADVR
+2645 LTGSPVADIESGLIKR
-2656 RAMYR
+2656 
-2661 NDIGWIDFVWGSTG
+2661 DE
-2675 RVLPN
+2675 N
-2680 GKTKGAMGLAHVIES
+2680 GKVIANAREFIRKWLAEN
-2695 RMRKDGMSR
+2695 RPDGIFR
-2704 DEVVGMLIGRVVD
+2704 HPEV
-2717 TIARGEVLR
+2717 GEVML
-2726 TVEGGKTKRL
+2726 TVRGVKNSLSHFSADIHVDALPAVPYVL
-2736 EVSLQG
+2736 ENSAVLEYSKDKNG
-2742 NIVQLV
+2742 DNVENI
-2748 KSKGSNT
+2748 
-2755 WVLTA
+2755 
-2760 FDGYQTV
+2760 
-2767 EQARGATRSAL
+2767 
-2778 RNTDP
+2778 
-2783 ILSRDGMGASDTPNV
+2783 IL
-2798 RAKDE
+2798 
-2803 SVNTADGTR
+2803 
-2812 FSRAEERSK
+2812 
-2821 SESLEKLRR
+2821 
-2830 AETIRISGREI
+2830 
-2841 EAGDD
+2841 
-2846 LRQYRR
+2846 
-2852 RAMEYGKSLRGSYVN
+2852 
-2867 KDTGREISLGR
+2867 
-2878 AGITEVLHHD
+2878 
-2888 VSNPEH
+2888 
-2894 LQSIAAIPQIIEKSI
+2894 AAP
-2909 YIDTLPN
+2909 
-2916 EDKAKNPD
+2916 A
-2924 IQEYEYYVAGLNIG
+2924 NIG
-2938 GTDYTVKA
+2938 GKRHYVVVRLRKDLKSGQKPQFYVVAAQLETDAQRETALAVETRSSHDGH
-2946 AIAVATTGDKYYDH
+2946 IAGGK
-2960 KLTRIEKGDLLE
+2960 
-2972 MTSRLSGAEISN
+2972 N
-2984 QSPLSDIDDKRLL
+2984 RLL
-2997 QILQDKDAGK
+2997 NILHSALISVNQIKSAAGNTGTVDA
-3007 GGIADFD
+3007 GIADFD

-3028 SISHITGKRSDLRN
+3028 AIGHITGKKSDLRN

-3070 DLDGLKEYGRL
+3070 SLDGLKEYGRL

-3098 VVKEWGRL
+3098 VVREWGRL
-3106 KKENAK
+3106 KKADAK

-3147 DIADGKIEKAKAV
+3147 DIADGKIVKARAV
-3160 IASAN
+3160 IASAD

-3174 YNKASE
+3174 YDKASE

-3192 EEEAGREIM
+3192 EEKAGREIL

-3254 EKDEVE
+3254 EKDEVG

-3288 ARDDYRVHFG
+3288 ARDDYRAHFG
-3298 QVRDAI
+3298 QVRDAL

-3315 EIVRRLKERFDNELG
+3315 ETVRRLKERFDNELG

-3348 ADGNN
+3348 ADGNS

-3408 AVGMLDLDPAQQAQ
+3408 AVGMLDLDPAQQAE
-3422 LNDTLMQL
+3422 LNDTLTQL
-3430 YLNSLPDTSWAKHG
+3430 YLNALPDTSWAKHG

-3491 VDGRKYEEGFD
+3491 VDGRKYEEGFN

-3585 RVGEKFNT
+3585 KVGEKFNT

-3660 FVAAYRLAKQAGAD
+3660 FVAAYRLAKRAGAD

-3826 IQDGLEGKKWAE
+3826 IQDGLAGKKWAE

-3899 MVKDDFNLFELAG
+3899 TVKDDFNLFELAG
-3912 QAVGFRPS
+3912 QAAGFRSS

-3960 ALRELRGV
+3960 ALRELRSV

-3977 ERAIKSENIMAGVR
+3977 ERAIKSENIMSSVR

-4004 YLPEGRSD
+4004 YLSDKHSD